1 MESEIIKILA
11 IDDTFDNLI
20 TLKALIIEAFP
31 EAKVITATSGEQ
43 GIELAISENPD
54 VILLDIIMPDMDGF
68 EVCRKLKT
76 IKITNN
82 IPVVFVTALKGDSES
97 RIKALEVGAEAFIA
111 KPIDQ
116 SELVAQ
122 IRAMAKIKSSQE
134 LKLSENARL
143 AALVAERTRELN
155 ANHIATLNLLEDLKQ
170 ENEARRKTEDAL
182 RASEEKYRFM
192 TENSSDVIW
201 HLDANFVCD
210 YISPSDERMRGFHQ
224 DEVIG
229 TSLLDILKPE
239 GIETVKRINA
249 ARLEDEKNH
258 INTGSIRYEL
268 EQLCKDGSWIW
279 TEANASIHYN
289 EKGEVIGY
297 HGASRDI
304 TERKRAQDALWE
316 SEEKYR
322 TLIQYSSDPIFSYNR
337 DDTYRFVNEAF
348 AKAFGKIPAEIIG
361 KTPHSIMPHD
371 EAEKRLSLVHKV
383 FQTKQKGEIEVK
395 VIISTGEPHYY
406 LTMADPIFNNEGE
419 VAFVTCISKDI
430 TERKLAENE
439 LKVEKRKVETYLNIA
454 QVILV
459 AFDKEGSI
467 TLLNKKGYQVLG
479 YEPGELINKNWFST
493 CVPPEEAVDVKKIF
507 SQITSVESETFNY
520 HENHIITKSGEK
532 RTIAWNNTWV
542 TDNKGNIVGALSSGE
557 DITERKMAEEALR
570 MSEEKY
576 STVFQTSPYAITIT
590 SSADSKILDV
600 NGAFTSISGF
610 SREEA
615 LQNSVAGLNLWT
627 NTKDREFVI
636 SSLKKNKSINSHEFV
651 FQKKDGTLMTGLYS
665 AQMLFLDG
673 ETLILSSINDITD
686 RKIAEEQL
694 EHVGRLYALLSQIN
708 QAVVRIQDRQTL
720 LQTIC
725 NVAVQYGQ
733 FKMAWIG
740 IVDDNTE
747 VINPI
752 CHAGYEEG
760 YLKNI
765 VITRT
770 DDKSGRGPV
779 GSSIRDNEIKIC
791 HDIALDPNM
800 KPWREE
806 ALKRGYRSS
815 IAVPFKIKNE
825 VVGTINLYASELG
838 FFSEDEK
845 ILLQEIGEDIS
856 FALDAM
862 DAENERIS
870 TQIALQESELKYRE
884 FVENSPE
891 AISIYADGKIVYVN
905 KECVRLMR
913 AKSKDELVG
922 LSVVE
927 YIHPD
932 NRETVSERMQV
943 VAHSDTDES
952 LPLVEEKYI
961 RMDGTP
967 MYVEVKAMPIMLD
980 GQPAVQLTARDI
992 SDRKSTEEALEN
1004 SRKELKAIYDYAPV
1018 MMCVVD
1024 EGGNLLFANNAFTSF
1039 TNSSNLK
1046 IKGGSPGDVFGCI
1059 HSLVD
1064 PRGCGYGHACASCVL
1079 RNAINTTFRTGKG
1092 TKNIEYESE
1101 FVSDAEQKAVSLLCS
1116 TALIN
1121 NAGQRNLLLCLHDI
1135 TDRKNAEKEIRE
1147 MGVSY
1152 FDMFNTVQHAIF
1164 IQNPDLTFIDVNQ
1177 GAVDMYGYEKQD
1189 FIGKTLLSLSAP
1201 GRNDLHKISEYGR
1214 LTLNGQPQKYE
1225 FWGERKDGSVFP
1237 KDVWTVKGK
1246 YFGKDVLITLAND
1259 ITNRKSAEEN
1269 LLNSEARLESMFEYS
1284 PISIWEE
1291 DFSLVKIELDK
1302 LKAGGISDF
1311 RKFLLIPEKI
1321 EKLVSLINVVSI
1333 NETSIQIFG
1342 TNSKEE
1348 ILNNLTHFFS
1358 ISNATISVFS
1368 EELIALAEGK
1378 TQFEGETQIITLN
1391 GEKKNLLLTLTVM
1404 PGFEDTLSKVLI
1416 SFIDITQR
1424 KEAEDALQKS
1434 EMFLR
1439 TFIENT
1445 PFEIWARDING
1456 VGILE
1461 NKKLV
1466 DHFGSILGHEPEYN
1480 THNAPEVLRLWEINN
1495 SRAYNGE
1502 LIDEIVQYNLENESL
1517 VYQQITFPIQDEK
1530 HIIGIAGFNI
1540 DITERVQAEEELKR
1554 SENALNRQNELF
1566 TLLLKNLPVGVFMVE
1581 APSGKPIMANDAA
1594 TRLLGNG
1601 ILPDTTPDNLA
1612 EVYNIYKV
1620 GCEGHYPQNELPIIL
1635 GMQGISAHIDD
1646 MIVLRPDGTQTLL
1659 EIFGSPVTDNQGNI
1673 WASLVSF
1680 TDITERKNA
1689 EVTLKNSQEQ
1699 LKQFAAHLQNV
1710 REDER
1715 TGLAREIH
1723 DDLGQILVALKIDM
1737 GLLKNKVV
1745 KEFNG
1750 KMNPD
1755 VMVKFDNLVG
1765 LVDNTIKTTRR
1776 IMTGLRPEVLEM
1788 LGFIEAAKLYTKD
1801 FQERHKIRCVFE
1813 SSITTLDVAPQQS
1826 VALFRILQE
1835 ALTNVVRHAKAT
1847 QVTVQLLIENNK
1859 LIMEIVDNGIGFP
1872 KNHKIRND
1880 SYGLIGM
1887 NERVFLLEGELIIEG
1902 KPGEGTIVRIE
1913 MPYTVSI

>member
-1 MESEIIKILA
+1 
-11 IDDTFDNLI
+11 
-20 TLKALIIEAFP
+20 
-31 EAKVITATSGEQ
+31 
-43 GIELAISENPD
+43 
-54 VILLDIIMPDMDGF
+54 
-68 EVCRKLKT
+68 
-76 IKITNN
+76 
-82 IPVVFVTALKGDSES
+82 
-97 RIKALEVGAEAFIA
+97 
-111 KPIDQ
+111 
-116 SELVAQ
+116 
-122 IRAMAKIKSSQE
+122 
-134 LKLSENARL
+134 
-143 AALVAERTRELN
+143 
-155 ANHIATLNLLEDLKQ
+155 
-170 ENEARRKTEDAL
+170 
-182 RASEEKYRFM
+182 
-192 TENSSDVIW
+192 
-201 HLDANFVCD
+201 
-210 YISPSDERMRGFHQ
+210 
-224 DEVIG
+224 
-229 TSLLDILKPE
+229 
-239 GIETVKRINA
+239 
-249 ARLEDEKNH
+249 
-258 INTGSIRYEL
+258 
-268 EQLCKDGSWIW
+268 
-279 TEANASIHYN
+279 
-289 EKGEVIGY
+289 
-297 HGASRDI
+297 
-304 TERKRAQDALWE
+304 
-316 SEEKYR
+316 
-322 TLIQYSSDPIFSYNR
+322 
-337 DDTYRFVNEAF
+337 
-348 AKAFGKIPAEIIG
+348 
-361 KTPHSIMPHD
+361 
-371 EAEKRLSLVHKV
+371 
-383 FQTKQKGEIEVK
+383 
-395 VIISTGEPHYY
+395 
-406 LTMADPIFNNEGE
+406 
-419 VAFVTCISKDI
+419 
-430 TERKLAENE
+430 
-439 LKVEKRKVETYLNIA
+439 
-454 QVILV
+454 
-459 AFDKEGSI
+459 
-467 TLLNKKGYQVLG
+467 
-479 YEPGELINKNWFST
+479 
-493 CVPPEEAVDVKKIF
+493 
-507 SQITSVESETFNY
+507 
-520 HENHIITKSGEK
+520 
-532 RTIAWNNTWV
+532 
-542 TDNKGNIVGALSSGE
+542 
-557 DITERKMAEEALR
+557 MAEEALR

-600 NGAFTSISGF
+600 NDAFTTITGY

-615 LQNSVAGLNLWT
+615 LQNSILGLNLWT
-627 NTKDREFVI
+627 NTEDREFVVSALI
-636 SSLKKNKSINSHEFV
+636 KDKHVNSKEII
-651 FQKKDGTLMTGLYS
+651 FQRKDGNIMTGLYS
-665 AQMLFLDG
+665 AQMLSLDG
-673 ETLILSSINDITD
+673 KTLVLSSINDITD

-694 EHVGRLYALLSQIN
+694 QHVGRLYALLSQIN
-708 QAVVRIQDRQTL
+708 QAVVRTQDRQTL
-720 LQTIC
+720 LQNIC
-725 NVAVQYGQ
+725 DVAVQYGQ

-740 IVDDNTE
+740 IVDENTE
-747 VINPI
+747 IINPV
-752 CHAGYEEG
+752 CYAGQEEG

-765 VITRT
+765 IITR
-770 DDKSGRGPV
+770 DDGPTGKGPV
-779 GSSIRDNEIKIC
+779 GRSIRENELKIC
-791 HDIALDPNM
+791 HDIATDPNM
-800 KPWREE
+800 EPWREE

-815 IAVPFKIKNE
+815 IAVPFKIKDK
-825 VVGTINLYASELG
+825 VIGTINLYASELG

-845 ILLQEIGEDIS
+845 ILLQEIGEDIT

-862 DAENERIS
+862 EAESERAQ
-870 TQIALQESELKYRE
+870 TQLALQESELKYRE

-891 AISIYADGKIVYVN
+891 AICIYTDGIVVYVN

-913 AKSKDELVG
+913 AKSKKQLVG
-922 LSVVE
+922 LPVIE

-932 NRETVSERMQV
+932 NRATVFERMKI
-943 VAHSDTDES
+943 VAQSDINGS

-961 RMDGTP
+961 RMDGTA
-967 MYVEVKAMPIMLD
+967 MYVEVKAMPIVLD
-980 GQPAVQLTARDI
+980 GKPSVQLTARDI

-1024 EGGNLLFANNAFTSF
+1024 EGGQLLFANNAFTNF
-1039 TNSSNLK
+1039 TKSSRLELK
-1046 IKGGSPGDVFGCI
+1046 GNGPGDVFGCV
-1059 HSLVD
+1059 HSFTD
-1064 PRGCGYGHACASCVL
+1064 PRGCGHGHACASCVL
-1079 RNAINTTFRTGKG
+1079 RNAINTTFKTGKG

-1101 FVSDAEQKAVSLLCS
+1101 FIRDAEQKAVSLLCS

-1135 TDRKNAEKEIRE
+1135 TDRKR
-1147 MGVSY
+1147 
-1152 FDMFNTVQHAIF
+1152 
-1164 IQNPDLTFIDVNQ
+1164 
-1177 GAVDMYGYEKQD
+1177 
-1189 FIGKTLLSLSAP
+1189 
-1201 GRNDLHKISEYGR
+1201 
-1214 LTLNGQPQKYE
+1214 
-1225 FWGERKDGSVFP
+1225 
-1237 KDVWTVKGK
+1237 
-1246 YFGKDVLITLAND
+1246 
-1259 ITNRKSAEEN
+1259 AEEN

-1291 DFSLVKIELDK
+1291 DFSSVKIELDK
-1302 LKAGGISDF
+1302 LKAGGVTDF
-1311 RKFLLIPEKI
+1311 RKFILNSPKKI
-1321 EKLVSLINVVSI
+1321 EELVSLINVVSI
-1333 NETSIQIFG
+1333 NETSIQIFE

-1358 ISNATISVFS
+1358 ISNATINVFS
-1368 EELIALAEGK
+1368 EELIALAEGR
-1378 TQFEGETQIITLN
+1378 TQFEGETQIMTLN

-1404 PGFEDTLSKVLI
+1404 PGFENTLSKVLI

-1466 DHFGSILGHEPEYN
+1466 DHFGSILGHKPEYN
-1480 THNAPEVLRLWEINN
+1480 THNAPEVLRLWEMNN

-1502 LIDEIVQYNLENESL
+1502 LIDEIVQYNIKNESA
-1517 VYQQITFPIQDEK
+1517 VYQQIIFPIQDEK

-1540 DITERVQAEEELKR
+1540 DITERVRAEEELKR

-1581 APSGKPIMANDAA
+1581 APSGKPIMANEAA
-1594 TRLLGNG
+1594 MQLLGRG
-1601 ILPDTTPDNLA
+1601 ILPDTSHYNLA
-1612 EVYNIYKV
+1612 EVYNTYKV
-1620 GCEGHYPQNELPIIL
+1620 GSTGHYPVDEMPIYL

-1646 MIVLRPDGTQTLL
+1646 MIVIRPDGTQTLL

-1801 FQERHKIRCVFE
+1801 FEERHKIRCVFE

-1872 KNHKIRND
+1872 KNHKVRND

-1913 MPYTVSI
+1913 MPYTISI

>member
-31 EAKVITATSGEQ
+31 EAKVITAMSGEQ

-170 ENEARRKTEDAL
+170 ENEARRKTEEAL

-210 YISPSDERMRGFHQ
+210 YISPSDERMRGYHS

-239 GIETVKRINA
+239 GIETVKRVNA
-249 ARLEDEKNH
+249 ARLADEKNN
-258 INTGSIRYEL
+258 IKTGSIRYEL

-279 TEANASIHYN
+279 TEANASVHFN
-289 EKGEVIGY
+289 EKGEIIGY

-322 TLIQYSSDPIFSYNR
+322 TLIQYSSDPIFSYNK
-337 DDTYRFVNEAF
+337 DNTYRFVNEAF
-348 AKAFGKIPAEIIG
+348 AKAFERPPAEIIG
-361 KTPHSIMPHD
+361 KTPLSIMSQD
-371 EAEKRLSLVHKV
+371 EAEKRLEFVHRV
-383 FQTKQKGEIEVK
+383 FQTKQKGESEVK
-395 VIISTGEPHYY
+395 VVQSTGEKHYY
-406 LTMADPIFNNEGE
+406 LTMADPIFDSEGE

-430 TERKLAENE
+430 TERKLAENA
-439 LKVEKRKVETYLNIA
+439 LKLEKRKVETYLNIA

-467 TLLNKKGYQVLG
+467 NLLNKKGYQVLG
-479 YEPGELINKNWFST
+479 YEPGELINKNWFNT
-493 CVPPEEAVDVKKIF
+493 CVPPEELDRVKKIF
-507 SQITSVESETFNY
+507 EQIITGKTEAFNY
-520 HENHIITKSGEK
+520 HENQIITKSGER

-576 STVFQTSPYAITIT
+576 STVFQTAPYAITIT

-600 NGAFTSISGF
+600 NNAFTTISGY

-615 LQNSVAGLNLWT
+615 LQSSILGLNLWT
-627 NTKDREFVI
+627 NTEDRESVVA
-636 SSLKKNKSINSHEFV
+636 SLIKDKHVNSKETV
-651 FQKKDGTLMTGLYS
+651 FQRKDGKLMTGLYS
-665 AQMLFLDG
+665 AQMLSLDG
-673 ETLILSSINDITD
+673 KTLILSSINDITD

-694 EHVGRLYALLSQIN
+694 QHVGRLYALLSQIN
-708 QAVVRIQDRQTL
+708 QAVVRTQDRQTL
-720 LQTIC
+720 LQNIC

-740 IVDDNTE
+740 VVDENTGI
-747 VINPI
+747 INPV
-752 CHAGYEEG
+752 CYAGQEEG

-765 VITRT
+765 IITRNDEPT
-770 DDKSGRGPV
+770 GKGPV
-779 GSSIRDNEIKIC
+779 GRSIRENELKIC
-791 HDIALDPNM
+791 HDIATDPNM
-800 KPWREE
+800 EPWREE

-815 IAVPFKIKNE
+815 IAVPFKIKDK
-825 VVGTINLYASELG
+825 VIGTINLYASELG

-845 ILLQEIGEDIS
+845 ILLQEIGEDIT

-862 DAENERIS
+862 EAESERA
-870 TQIALQESELKYRE
+870 QAQLALQESELKYRE

-891 AISIYADGKIVYVN
+891 AICIYTDGIVVYVN

-913 AKSKDELVG
+913 AKSKKQLVG
-922 LSVVE
+922 LPVIE

-932 NRETVSERMQV
+932 NRATVFERMKI
-943 VAHSDTDES
+943 VAQSDINGS

-961 RMDGTP
+961 RMDGTA
-967 MYVEVKAMPIMLD
+967 MYVEVKAMPIVLD
-980 GQPAVQLTARDI
+980 GKPSVQLTARDI

-1024 EGGNLLFANNAFTSF
+1024 EGGQLLFANNAFTNF
-1039 TNSSNLK
+1039 TKSSRLELK
-1046 IKGGSPGDVFGCI
+1046 GNGPGDVFGCV
-1059 HSLVD
+1059 HSFTD
-1064 PRGCGYGHACASCVL
+1064 PRGCGHGHACSSCVL
-1079 RNAINTTFRTGKG
+1079 RNAINTTFKTGKG

-1101 FVSDAEQKAVSLLCS
+1101 FIRDAEQKAVSLLCS

-1135 TDRKNAEKEIRE
+1135 TDRKR
-1147 MGVSY
+1147 
-1152 FDMFNTVQHAIF
+1152 
-1164 IQNPDLTFIDVNQ
+1164 
-1177 GAVDMYGYEKQD
+1177 
-1189 FIGKTLLSLSAP
+1189 
-1201 GRNDLHKISEYGR
+1201 
-1214 LTLNGQPQKYE
+1214 
-1225 FWGERKDGSVFP
+1225 
-1237 KDVWTVKGK
+1237 
-1246 YFGKDVLITLAND
+1246 
-1259 ITNRKSAEEN
+1259 AEEN

-1291 DFSLVKIELDK
+1291 DFSSVKMELDK
-1302 LKAGGISDF
+1302 LKAGGVTDF
-1311 RKFLLIPEKI
+1311 RKFMLNSPEKI
-1321 EKLVSLINVVSI
+1321 EELVSLINVVSI

-1358 ISNATISVFS
+1358 ISNATINVFS
-1368 EELIALAEGK
+1368 EELIALAEGR
-1378 TQFEGETQIITLN
+1378 TQFEGETQIMTLN

-1404 PGFEDTLSKVLI
+1404 PGFENTLSKVLI

-1456 VGILE
+1456 IGILE

-1466 DHFGSILGHEPEYN
+1466 DHFGSILGHKPEYN
-1480 THNAPEVLRLWEINN
+1480 THNAPEVLRLWEMNN

-1502 LIDEIVQYNLENESL
+1502 LIDEIVQYNIKNESA
-1517 VYQQITFPIQDEK
+1517 VYQQIIFPIQDEK

-1540 DITERVQAEEELKR
+1540 DITERVRAEEELKR

-1581 APSGKPIMANDAA
+1581 APSGKPIMANEAA
-1594 TRLLGNG
+1594 MQLLGRG
-1601 ILPDTTPDNLA
+1601 ILPDTSHYNLA
-1612 EVYNIYKV
+1612 EVYNTYKV
-1620 GCEGHYPQNELPIIL
+1620 GSTGHYPVDEMPIYM

-1646 MIVLRPDGTQTLL
+1646 MIVIRPDGTQTLL

-1801 FQERHKIRCVFE
+1801 FEERHKIRCVFE
-1813 SSITTLDVAPQQS
+1813 SSITTLDVTPQQS

-1872 KNHKIRND
+1872 KNHKVRND

>member
-1 MESEIIKILA
+1 MESELIKILA
-11 IDDTFDNLI
+11 IDDTLDNLI

-31 EAKVITATSGEQ
+31 QAKVITATSGEE

-54 VILLDIIMPDMDGF
+54 VILLDIIMPDMDGY

-134 LKLSENARL
+134 FKLNENARL

-170 ENEARRKTEDAL
+170 ENEARRKTEEAL

-201 HLDANFVCD
+201 HLDANFICD

-289 EKGEVIGY
+289 EKGEIIGY

-371 EAEKRLSLVHKV
+371 EAEKRLSLVHQV

-406 LTMADPIFNNEGE
+406 LTMADPIFDSEGE

-430 TERKLAENE
+430 TERKLAEKA

-479 YEPGELINKNWFST
+479 YKPGELINKNWFST
-493 CVPPEEAVDVKKIF
+493 CIPPEEVNSVKEIF
-507 SQITSVESETFNY
+507 QQIILGKAETFNY
-520 HENHIITKSGEK
+520 HENHIITKSGE
-532 RTIAWNNTWV
+532 RRIIAWNNTWV
-542 TDNKGNIVGALSSGE
+542 TDNNGNIIGALSSGE

-590 SSADSKILDV
+590 NAHNGKIVDV
-600 NGAFTSISGF
+600 NDAFTTISGYN
-610 SREEA
+610 REEA
-615 LQNSVAGLNLWT
+615 LNSTTSELSLWT
-627 NTKDREFVI
+627 NDEDKEYV
-636 SSLKKNKSINSHEFV
+636 LAELAKKKYINSEEFK
-651 FQKKDGTLMTGLYS
+651 FRKKDSTLITGLFS

-708 QAVVRIQDRQTL
+708 QAVVRIHDRQIL

-725 NVAVQYGQ
+725 DVAVQYGQ

-740 IVDDNTE
+740 IVDENTE

-752 CHAGYEEG
+752 CHAGLEDG
-760 YLKNI
+760 YLNNI
-765 VITRT
+765 VITKNNDAT
-770 DDKSGRGPV
+770 GKGPV
-779 GSSIRDNEIKIC
+779 GRSIQENELKIC
-791 HDIALDPNM
+791 HDIATDPNM
-800 KPWREE
+800 EPWREE

-932 NRETVSERMQV
+932 NREAVSERMQV
-943 VAHSDTDES
+943 VAQSDIDGS

-961 RMDGTP
+961 RMDGTA

-980 GQPAVQLTARDI
+980 GKPAVQLTARDI

-1024 EGGNLLFANNAFTSF
+1024 EAGNLLFANNAFTHF
-1039 TNSSNLK
+1039 TKSSPLK
-1046 IKGGSPGDVFGCI
+1046 LKGGSPGDVFGCI
-1059 HSLVD
+1059 HSFVD
-1064 PRGCGYGHACASCVL
+1064 PRGCGHGHACASCIL
-1079 RNAINTTFRTGKG
+1079 RKAINNTFRTGRG

-1101 FVSDAEQKAVSLLCS
+1101 FVRDSAQKAVSLLCS

-1121 NAGQRNLLLCLHDI
+1121 NAGQKNLLLCLHDI
-1135 TDRKNAEKEIRE
+1135 TDRKR
-1147 MGVSY
+1147 
-1152 FDMFNTVQHAIF
+1152 
-1164 IQNPDLTFIDVNQ
+1164 
-1177 GAVDMYGYEKQD
+1177 
-1189 FIGKTLLSLSAP
+1189 
-1201 GRNDLHKISEYGR
+1201 
-1214 LTLNGQPQKYE
+1214 
-1225 FWGERKDGSVFP
+1225 
-1237 KDVWTVKGK
+1237 
-1246 YFGKDVLITLAND
+1246 
-1259 ITNRKSAEEN
+1259 AEEN

-1291 DFSLVKIELDK
+1291 DFSSVKIELDK
-1302 LKAGGISDF
+1302 LKAEGVTDF
-1311 RKFLLIPEKI
+1311 REFLINNPGII
-1321 EKLVSLINVVSI
+1321 EYLVSLIKVVSI

-1342 TNSKEE
+1342 TNSKED

-1358 ISNATISVFS
+1358 ISTATVNVFN
-1368 EELIALAEGK
+1368 EEIIALAEGR

-1404 PGFEDTLSKVLI
+1404 PDSEDTLSKVLI

-1466 DHFGSILGHEPEYN
+1466 DHFGTILGHKPEFN
-1480 THNAPEVLRLWEINN
+1480 TYDTPEVLKLWEMNN

-1502 LIDEIVQYNLENESL
+1502 LIDEIVQYNFKNESA
-1517 VYQQITFPIQDEK
+1517 VYQQIVFPIQDEK

-1540 DITERVQAEEELKR
+1540 DITERVRAEEELKR

-1594 TRLLGNG
+1594 MQLLGQG
-1601 ILPDTTPDNLA
+1601 ILPDATPDNLA
-1612 EVYNIYKV
+1612 EVYNTYKV
-1620 GCEGHYPQNELPIIL
+1620 GFTDGHYPVEEMPIYL

-1646 MIVLRPDGTQTLL
+1646 MVVIRPDGTQTLL

-1737 GLLKNKVV
+1737 GLLKNKVI
-1745 KEFNG
+1745 KEFDG

-1755 VMVKFDNLVG
+1755 VMIKFDNLVG

-1801 FQERHKIRCVFE
+1801 FEERHKIKCVFE

-1847 QVTVQLLIENNK
+1847 QVTVQLLIENNR

-1872 KNHKIRND
+1872 KNHKVRND

>member
-11 IDDTFDNLI
+11 IDDTLDNLI

-31 EAKVITATSGEQ
+31 EAKIITATSGEV

-134 LKLSENARL
+134 LKLNETARL

-170 ENEARRKTEDAL
+170 ENEARRKTEEAL
-182 RASEEKYRFM
+182 RTSEEKYRFM

-229 TSLLDILKPE
+229 TSLFSILKPE
-239 GIETVKRINA
+239 GIENVKRVNA
-249 ARLEDEKNH
+249 ARLADEKNH
-258 INTGSIRYEL
+258 VSTGSIRYEL

-289 EKGEVIGY
+289 EEGEIIGY

-337 DDTYRFVNEAF
+337 DNTYRFVNEAF
-348 AKAFGKIPAEIIG
+348 AKAFEMTPAEIIG
-361 KTPHSIMPHD
+361 KTPHAIMSHE
-371 EAEKRLSLVHKV
+371 EAEKRLAFVYNV
-383 FQTKQKGEIEVK
+383 FQTKQKGESEVK
-395 VIISTGEPHYY
+395 LVQSTGDKQYY
-406 LTMADPIFNNEGE
+406 LTMADPIFDSEGE
-419 VAFVTCISKDI
+419 VAFVTCISKNI
-430 TERKLAENE
+430 TERKLAEKA
-439 LKVEKRKVETYLNIA
+439 LKVEKRKIETYLNIA

-459 AFDKEGSI
+459 AFDKDGNI

-479 YEPGELINKNWFST
+479 YEPGELINKNWFNT
-493 CVPPEEAVDVKKIF
+493 CVPLEEIDSVKQVF
-507 SQITSVESETFNY
+507 EQIILGKAETFNY
-520 HENHIITKSGEK
+520 HENQIITKSGES

-542 TDNKGNIVGALSSGE
+542 TDINGNIIGALSSGE
-557 DITERKMAEEALR
+557 DITERKKAEEALR

-590 SSADSKILDV
+590 SSSESKILDV
-600 NGAFTSISGF
+600 NDAFTSISGY

-615 LQNSVAGLNLWT
+615 LQNSVVGLNLWT
-627 NTKDREFVI
+627 NNEDREFVI
-636 SSLKKNKSINSHEFV
+636 SSLQKNKSVNSHEFI
-651 FQKKDGTLMTGLYS
+651 FQRKDGTFMTGLYS

-694 EHVGRLYALLSQIN
+694 QHVGRLYALLSQIN
-708 QAVVRIQDRQTL
+708 QAIVRTEDRFTL

-725 NVAVQYGQ
+725 EVAVQYGQ

-740 IVDDNTE
+740 IVDESTE
-747 VINPI
+747 IINPV
-752 CHAGYEEG
+752 CHAGHEEG

-765 VITRT
+765 VITRN
-770 DDKSGRGPV
+770 DDTSGKGPV
-779 GSSIRDNEIKIC
+779 GRSIRENTIKIS
-791 HDIALDPNM
+791 HDIATDPNM
-800 KPWREE
+800 EPWREE

-815 IAVPFKIKNE
+815 IAVPFKIKNK
-825 VVGTINLYASELG
+825 VIGTINLYASELG

-845 ILLQEIGEDIS
+845 KLLQEIGEDIS

-862 DAENERIS
+862 EAESERVQ
-870 TQIALQESELKYRE
+870 TEMALQESELKYRE

-922 LSVVE
+922 LSVIE

-932 NRETVSERMQV
+932 NRETVIERMKV
-943 VAHSDTDES
+943 VAQSDTDGS

-967 MYVEVKAMPIMLD
+967 MYVEVKAMPILLD
-980 GQPAVQLTARDI
+980 GEPAVQLTARDI
-992 SDRKSTEEALEN
+992 SDRKMTEEALEN

-1024 EGGNLLFANNAFTSF
+1024 EKGGLLFANNAFTSF
-1039 TNSSNLK
+1039 TKSSSLK
-1046 IKGGSPGDVFGCI
+1046 IKGGSPGDVFGCVNSFI
-1059 HSLVD
+1059 D
-1064 PRGCGYGHACASCVL
+1064 PRGCGHAHACSSCVL
-1079 RNAINTTFRTGKG
+1079 RNAINSTFKTGKG
-1092 TKNIEYESE
+1092 TKNIEYESV
-1101 FVSDAEQKAVSLLCS
+1101 FLHGNDQKPVSLLCS

-1121 NAGQRNLLLCLHDI
+1121 NAGQKNLLLCLHDI
-1135 TDRKNAEKEIRE
+1135 TDRKR
-1147 MGVSY
+1147 
-1152 FDMFNTVQHAIF
+1152 
-1164 IQNPDLTFIDVNQ
+1164 
-1177 GAVDMYGYEKQD
+1177 
-1189 FIGKTLLSLSAP
+1189 
-1201 GRNDLHKISEYGR
+1201 
-1214 LTLNGQPQKYE
+1214 
-1225 FWGERKDGSVFP
+1225 
-1237 KDVWTVKGK
+1237 
-1246 YFGKDVLITLAND
+1246 
-1259 ITNRKSAEEN
+1259 AEEN
-1269 LLNSEARLESMFEYS
+1269 LLSSEARLESMFEYS

-1291 DFSLVKIELDK
+1291 DFSLVKKELEQ
-1302 LKAGGISDF
+1302 LKHEGVTDF
-1311 RKFLLIPEKI
+1311 RKFLLSNPTKI
-1321 EKLVSLINVVSI
+1321 EELVSMIKVVSI

-1342 TNSKEE
+1342 TESKEE
-1348 ILNNLTHFFS
+1348 ILVNLNHFFS
-1358 ISNATISVFS
+1358 ISNATINVFS
-1368 EELIALAEGK
+1368 EEMIALAEGR
-1378 TQFEGETQIITLN
+1378 TQFEGETQIMTLN

-1404 PGFEDTLSKVLI
+1404 PDFEDTLSKVLI

-1456 VGILE
+1456 IGILE

-1466 DHFGSILGHEPEYN
+1466 DHFGSILGQKPEHN
-1480 THNAPEVLRLWEINN
+1480 THDSPEVLRLWELNN

-1502 LIDEIVQYNLENESL
+1502 LIDEIVQYNLRNQSL
-1517 VYQQITFPIQDEK
+1517 VYQQIIFPIQDEK

-1540 DITERVQAEEELKR
+1540 DITERVRAEEELKR

-1594 TRLLGNG
+1594 MQLLGRG
-1601 ILPDTTPDNLA
+1601 ILPDTTPENLA
-1612 EVYNIYKV
+1612 QIYNTYKV
-1620 GCEGHYPQNELPIIL
+1620 GSREHYPVGEMPIYL
-1635 GMQGISAHIDD
+1635 GMHGISAHIDD
-1646 MIVLRPDGTQTLL
+1646 MVVIRPDGSQTLL
-1659 EIFGSPVTDNQGNI
+1659 EIFGSPVTDNYGNI

-1745 KEFNG
+1745 KEFDG
-1750 KMNPD
+1750 KMNSD
-1755 VMVKFDNLVG
+1755 VMIKFDNLVG
-1765 LVDNTIKTTRR
+1765 LIDNTIKTTRR

-1801 FQERHKIRCVFE
+1801 FEERHKIRCVFE

-1847 QVTVQLLIENNK
+1847 QVTVQLLIENNI

-1872 KNHKIRND
+1872 KNHKVRND

-1902 KPGEGTIVRIE
+1902 RPGEGTIVRIE
-1913 MPYTVSI
+1913 MPYTISI

>member
-1 MESEIIKILA
+1 
-11 IDDTFDNLI
+11 
-20 TLKALIIEAFP
+20 
-31 EAKVITATSGEQ
+31 
-43 GIELAISENPD
+43 
-54 VILLDIIMPDMDGF
+54 
-68 EVCRKLKT
+68 
-76 IKITNN
+76 
-82 IPVVFVTALKGDSES
+82 
-97 RIKALEVGAEAFIA
+97 
-111 KPIDQ
+111 
-116 SELVAQ
+116 
-122 IRAMAKIKSSQE
+122 
-134 LKLSENARL
+134 
-143 AALVAERTRELN
+143 
-155 ANHIATLNLLEDLKQ
+155 
-170 ENEARRKTEDAL
+170 
-182 RASEEKYRFM
+182 
-192 TENSSDVIW
+192 
-201 HLDANFVCD
+201 
-210 YISPSDERMRGFHQ
+210 
-224 DEVIG
+224 
-229 TSLLDILKPE
+229 
-239 GIETVKRINA
+239 
-249 ARLEDEKNH
+249 
-258 INTGSIRYEL
+258 
-268 EQLCKDGSWIW
+268 
-279 TEANASIHYN
+279 
-289 EKGEVIGY
+289 
-297 HGASRDI
+297 
-304 TERKRAQDALWE
+304 
-316 SEEKYR
+316 
-322 TLIQYSSDPIFSYNR
+322 
-337 DDTYRFVNEAF
+337 
-348 AKAFGKIPAEIIG
+348 
-361 KTPHSIMPHD
+361 
-371 EAEKRLSLVHKV
+371 
-383 FQTKQKGEIEVK
+383 
-395 VIISTGEPHYY
+395 
-406 LTMADPIFNNEGE
+406 
-419 VAFVTCISKDI
+419 
-430 TERKLAENE
+430 
-439 LKVEKRKVETYLNIA
+439 
-454 QVILV
+454 
-459 AFDKEGSI
+459 
-467 TLLNKKGYQVLG
+467 
-479 YEPGELINKNWFST
+479 
-493 CVPPEEAVDVKKIF
+493 
-507 SQITSVESETFNY
+507 
-520 HENHIITKSGEK
+520 
-532 RTIAWNNTWV
+532 
-542 TDNKGNIVGALSSGE
+542 
-557 DITERKMAEEALR
+557 
-570 MSEEKY
+570 
-576 STVFQTSPYAITIT
+576 
-590 SSADSKILDV
+590 
-600 NGAFTSISGF
+600 
-610 SREEA
+610 
-615 LQNSVAGLNLWT
+615 
-627 NTKDREFVI
+627 
-636 SSLKKNKSINSHEFV
+636 
-651 FQKKDGTLMTGLYS
+651 MTGLYS
-665 AQMLFLDG
+665 AQMLSLDG
-673 ETLILSSINDITD
+673 KTLILSSINDITD

-694 EHVGRLYALLSQIN
+694 QHVGRLYALLSQIN
-708 QAVVRIQDRQTL
+708 QAVVRTQDRQTL
-720 LQTIC
+720 LQNIC

-740 IVDDNTE
+740 IVDENTGI
-747 VINPI
+747 INPV
-752 CHAGYEEG
+752 CYAGQEEG

-765 VITRT
+765 IITRNDEAT
-770 DDKSGRGPV
+770 GKGPV
-779 GSSIRDNEIKIC
+779 GRSIRENELKIC
-791 HDIALDPNM
+791 HDIATDPNM
-800 KPWREE
+800 EPWREE

-815 IAVPFKIKNE
+815 IAVPFKIKDK
-825 VVGTINLYASELG
+825 VIGTINLYASELG

-845 ILLQEIGEDIS
+845 ILLQEIGEDIT

-862 DAENERIS
+862 EAESERV
-870 TQIALQESELKYRE
+870 QAQLALQESELKYRE

-891 AISIYADGKIVYVN
+891 AICIYTDGIVVYVN

-913 AKSKDELVG
+913 AKSKKQLVG
-922 LSVVE
+922 LPVIE

-932 NRETVSERMQV
+932 NRATVFERMKI
-943 VAHSDTDES
+943 VAQSDINGS

-961 RMDGTP
+961 RMDGTS
-967 MYVEVKAMPIMLD
+967 MYVEVKAMPIVLD
-980 GQPAVQLTARDI
+980 GKPSVQLTARDI

-1024 EGGNLLFANNAFTSF
+1024 EGGQLLFANNAFTNF
-1039 TNSSNLK
+1039 TKSSRLELK
-1046 IKGGSPGDVFGCI
+1046 GNGPGDVFGCV
-1059 HSLVD
+1059 HSFTD
-1064 PRGCGYGHACASCVL
+1064 PRGCGHGHACSSCVL
-1079 RNAINTTFRTGKG
+1079 RNAINTTFKTGKG

-1101 FVSDAEQKAVSLLCS
+1101 FIRDAEQKAVSLLCS

-1135 TDRKNAEKEIRE
+1135 TDRKR
-1147 MGVSY
+1147 
-1152 FDMFNTVQHAIF
+1152 
-1164 IQNPDLTFIDVNQ
+1164 
-1177 GAVDMYGYEKQD
+1177 
-1189 FIGKTLLSLSAP
+1189 
-1201 GRNDLHKISEYGR
+1201 
-1214 LTLNGQPQKYE
+1214 
-1225 FWGERKDGSVFP
+1225 
-1237 KDVWTVKGK
+1237 
-1246 YFGKDVLITLAND
+1246 
-1259 ITNRKSAEEN
+1259 AEEN

-1291 DFSLVKIELDK
+1291 DFSSVKMELDK
-1302 LKAGGISDF
+1302 LKAGGVTDF
-1311 RKFLLIPEKI
+1311 RKFMLNSPEKI
-1321 EKLVSLINVVSI
+1321 EELVSLINVVSI

-1358 ISNATISVFS
+1358 ISNATINVFS
-1368 EELIALAEGK
+1368 EELIALAEGR
-1378 TQFEGETQIITLN
+1378 TQFEGETQIMTLN

-1404 PGFEDTLSKVLI
+1404 PGFENTLSKVLI

-1456 VGILE
+1456 IGILE

-1466 DHFGSILGHEPEYN
+1466 DHFGSILGHKPEYN
-1480 THNAPEVLRLWEINN
+1480 THNAPEVLRLWEMNN

-1502 LIDEIVQYNLENESL
+1502 LIDEIVQYNIKNESA
-1517 VYQQITFPIQDEK
+1517 VYQQIIFPIQDEK

-1540 DITERVQAEEELKR
+1540 DITERVRAEEELKR

-1581 APSGKPIMANDAA
+1581 APSGKPIMANEAA
-1594 TRLLGNG
+1594 MQLLGRG
-1601 ILPDTTPDNLA
+1601 ILPDTSHYNLA
-1612 EVYNIYKV
+1612 EVYNTYKV
-1620 GCEGHYPQNELPIIL
+1620 GSTGHYPVDEMPIYL

-1646 MIVLRPDGTQTLL
+1646 MIVIRPDGTQTLL

-1801 FQERHKIRCVFE
+1801 FEERHKIRCVFE

-1872 KNHKIRND
+1872 KNHKVRND

-1913 MPYTVSI
+1913 MPYTISI

>member
-31 EAKVITATSGEQ
+31 EAKVITAMSGEQ

-170 ENEARRKTEDAL
+170 ENEARRKTEEAL

-210 YISPSDERMRGFHQ
+210 YISPSDERMRGYHS

-239 GIETVKRINA
+239 GIETVKRVNA
-249 ARLEDEKNH
+249 ARLADEKNN
-258 INTGSIRYEL
+258 IKTGSIRYEL

-279 TEANASIHYN
+279 TEANASVHFN
-289 EKGEVIGY
+289 EKGEIIGY

-322 TLIQYSSDPIFSYNR
+322 TLIQYSSDPIFSYNK
-337 DDTYRFVNEAF
+337 DNTYRFVNEAF
-348 AKAFGKIPAEIIG
+348 AKAFERPPAEIIG
-361 KTPHSIMPHD
+361 KTPLSIMSQD
-371 EAEKRLSLVHKV
+371 EAEKRLEFVHRV
-383 FQTKQKGEIEVK
+383 FQTKQKGESEVK
-395 VIISTGEPHYY
+395 VVQSTGEKHYY
-406 LTMADPIFNNEGE
+406 LTMADPIFDSEGE

-430 TERKLAENE
+430 TERKLAENA
-439 LKVEKRKVETYLNIA
+439 LKLEKRKVETYLNIA

-467 TLLNKKGYQVLG
+467 NLLNKKGYQVLG
-479 YEPGELINKNWFST
+479 YEPGELINKNWFNT
-493 CVPPEEAVDVKKIF
+493 CVPPEELDRVKKIF
-507 SQITSVESETFNY
+507 EQIITGKTEAFNY
-520 HENHIITKSGEK
+520 HENQIITKSGER

-576 STVFQTSPYAITIT
+576 STVFQTAPYAITIT

-600 NGAFTSISGF
+600 NNAFTTISGY

-615 LQNSVAGLNLWT
+615 LQSSILGLNLWT
-627 NTKDREFVI
+627 NTEDRESVVA
-636 SSLKKNKSINSHEFV
+636 SLIKDKHVNSKETV
-651 FQKKDGTLMTGLYS
+651 FQRKDGKLMTGLYS
-665 AQMLFLDG
+665 AQMLSLDG
-673 ETLILSSINDITD
+673 KTLILSSINDITD

-694 EHVGRLYALLSQIN
+694 QHVGRLYALLSQIN
-708 QAVVRIQDRQTL
+708 QAVVRTQDRQTL
-720 LQTIC
+720 LQNIC

-740 IVDDNTE
+740 VVDENTGI
-747 VINPI
+747 INPV
-752 CHAGYEEG
+752 CYAGQEEG

-765 VITRT
+765 IITRNDEAT
-770 DDKSGRGPV
+770 GKGPV
-779 GSSIRDNEIKIC
+779 GRSIRENELKIC
-791 HDIALDPNM
+791 HDIATDPNM
-800 KPWREE
+800 EPWREE

-815 IAVPFKIKNE
+815 IAVPFKIKDK
-825 VVGTINLYASELG
+825 VIGTINLYASELG

-845 ILLQEIGEDIS
+845 ILLQEIGEDIT

-862 DAENERIS
+862 EAESERA
-870 TQIALQESELKYRE
+870 QAQLALQESELKYRE

-891 AISIYADGKIVYVN
+891 AICIYTDGIVVYVN

-913 AKSKDELVG
+913 AKSKKQLVG
-922 LSVVE
+922 LPVIE

-932 NRETVSERMQV
+932 NRATVFERMKI
-943 VAHSDTDES
+943 VAQSDINGS

-961 RMDGTP
+961 RMDGTA
-967 MYVEVKAMPIMLD
+967 MYVEVKAMPIVLD
-980 GQPAVQLTARDI
+980 GKPSVQLTARDI

-1024 EGGNLLFANNAFTSF
+1024 EGGQLLFANNAFTNF
-1039 TNSSNLK
+1039 TKSSRLELK
-1046 IKGGSPGDVFGCI
+1046 GNGPGDVFGCV
-1059 HSLVD
+1059 HSFTD
-1064 PRGCGYGHACASCVL
+1064 PRGCGHGHACSSCVL
-1079 RNAINTTFRTGKG
+1079 RNAINTTFKTGKG

-1101 FVSDAEQKAVSLLCS
+1101 FIRDAEQKAVSLLCS

-1135 TDRKNAEKEIRE
+1135 TDRKR
-1147 MGVSY
+1147 
-1152 FDMFNTVQHAIF
+1152 
-1164 IQNPDLTFIDVNQ
+1164 
-1177 GAVDMYGYEKQD
+1177 
-1189 FIGKTLLSLSAP
+1189 
-1201 GRNDLHKISEYGR
+1201 
-1214 LTLNGQPQKYE
+1214 
-1225 FWGERKDGSVFP
+1225 
-1237 KDVWTVKGK
+1237 
-1246 YFGKDVLITLAND
+1246 
-1259 ITNRKSAEEN
+1259 AEEN

-1291 DFSLVKIELDK
+1291 DFSSVKMELDK
-1302 LKAGGISDF
+1302 LKAGGVTDF
-1311 RKFLLIPEKI
+1311 RKFMLNSPEKI
-1321 EKLVSLINVVSI
+1321 EELVSLINVVSI

-1358 ISNATISVFS
+1358 ISNATINVFS
-1368 EELIALAEGK
+1368 EELIALAEGR
-1378 TQFEGETQIITLN
+1378 TQFEGETQIMTLN

-1404 PGFEDTLSKVLI
+1404 PGFENTLSKVLI

-1456 VGILE
+1456 IGILE

-1466 DHFGSILGHEPEYN
+1466 DHFGSILGHKPEYN
-1480 THNAPEVLRLWEINN
+1480 THNAPEVLRLWEMNN

-1502 LIDEIVQYNLENESL
+1502 LIDEIVQYNIKNESA
-1517 VYQQITFPIQDEK
+1517 VYQQIIFPIQDEK

-1540 DITERVQAEEELKR
+1540 DITERVRAEEELKR

-1581 APSGKPIMANDAA
+1581 APSGKPIMANEAA
-1594 TRLLGNG
+1594 MQLLGRG
-1601 ILPDTTPDNLA
+1601 ILPDTSHYNLA
-1612 EVYNIYKV
+1612 EVYNTYKV
-1620 GCEGHYPQNELPIIL
+1620 GSTGHYPVDEMPIYM

-1646 MIVLRPDGTQTLL
+1646 MIVIRPDGTQTLL

-1801 FQERHKIRCVFE
+1801 FEERHKIRCVFE
-1813 SSITTLDVAPQQS
+1813 SSITTLDVTPQQS

-1872 KNHKIRND
+1872 KNHKVRND

>member
-11 IDDTFDNLI
+11 IDDTLDNLI

-31 EAKVITATSGEQ
+31 EAKILTATNGEV

-68 EVCRKLKT
+68 EVCRKLKNN
-76 IKITNN
+76 KITNN

-134 LKLSENARL
+134 LKLNETARL
-143 AALVAERTRELN
+143 TALVAERTRELN
-155 ANHIATLNLLEDLKQ
+155 ANHLATLNLLEDLKQ
-170 ENEARRKTEDAL
+170 ENEARRKTEETL
-182 RASEEKYRFM
+182 RTSEEKYRFM

-229 TSLLDILKPE
+229 TSLFSILKPE
-239 GIETVKRINA
+239 GIENVKRVNA
-249 ARLEDEKNH
+249 GRLTDEKNH
-258 INTGSIRYEL
+258 IHTGSIRYEL

-289 EKGEVIGY
+289 EDGEIIGY

-348 AKAFGKIPAEIIG
+348 AKAFGKSPSEIIG
-361 KTPHSIMPHD
+361 KTPHTIMPD
-371 EAEKRLSLVHKV
+371 VEAEKRLELVHKV
-383 FQTKQKGEIEVK
+383 FETKQKGEIEVK
-395 VIISTGEPHYY
+395 VVQSTGEKHYY
-406 LTMADPIFNNEGE
+406 LTMADPIFNSEGE
-419 VAFVTCISKDI
+419 VAFVSCISKDI
-430 TERKLAENE
+430 TERKLAEKA
-439 LKVEKRKVETYLNIA
+439 LKVEKNKVETYLNIA

-493 CVPPEEAVDVKKIF
+493 CVPPEEAVDVKQIF
-507 SQITSVESETFNY
+507 SQITSGESETFNY

-542 TDNKGNIVGALSSGE
+542 TDNNGNIIGALSSGE

-615 LQNSVAGLNLWT
+615 LQNSIAGLNLWT
-627 NTKDREFVI
+627 NTEDREFVI

-708 QAVVRIQDRQTL
+708 QAVVRIHDRQTL

-725 NVAVQYGQ
+725 NVAVQYGH

-770 DDKSGRGPV
+770 DDTSGRGPV

-825 VVGTINLYASELG
+825 IVGTINLYASELG

-932 NRETVSERMQV
+932 NRETVSERMQI

-967 MYVEVKAMPIMLD
+967 MYVEVKAMAIMLD
-980 GQPAVQLTARDI
+980 DKPAVQLTARDI
-992 SDRKSTEEALEN
+992 SDRKNTEEALEN
-1004 SRKELKAIYDYAPV
+1004 SRKELKAIYNYAPV

-1024 EGGNLLFANNAFTSF
+1024 EAGGLLFANNAFTSF
-1039 TNSSNLK
+1039 TKSSNLK
-1046 IKGGSPGDVFGCI
+1046 IKGGSPGDVFGCL
-1059 HSLVD
+1059 HSFTD
-1064 PRGCGYGHACASCVL
+1064 PRGCGYGHACSSCVL
-1079 RNAINTTFRTGKG
+1079 RNAINSTFKTGRG
-1092 TKNIEYESE
+1092 TKNIEYESI
-1101 FVSDAEQKAVSLLCS
+1101 FLHGNDKKPVSLLCS

-1121 NAGQRNLLLCLHDI
+1121 NDGQKNLLLCLHDI
-1135 TDRKNAEKEIRE
+1135 TDRKR
-1147 MGVSY
+1147 
-1152 FDMFNTVQHAIF
+1152 
-1164 IQNPDLTFIDVNQ
+1164 
-1177 GAVDMYGYEKQD
+1177 
-1189 FIGKTLLSLSAP
+1189 
-1201 GRNDLHKISEYGR
+1201 
-1214 LTLNGQPQKYE
+1214 
-1225 FWGERKDGSVFP
+1225 
-1237 KDVWTVKGK
+1237 
-1246 YFGKDVLITLAND
+1246 
-1259 ITNRKSAEEN
+1259 AEEN
-1269 LLNSEARLESMFEYS
+1269 LLDSEARLESMFEHS

-1291 DFSLVKIELDK
+1291 DFSLVKIEMNK
-1302 LKAGGISDF
+1302 LKDDGVTDF
-1311 RKFLLIPEKI
+1311 RKFLMNNPQKI
-1321 EKLVSLINVVSI
+1321 EELVSLINVVSI

-1342 TNSKEE
+1342 TENKEE
-1348 ILNNLTHFFS
+1348 ILIKLNHFFS
-1358 ISNATISVFS
+1358 ISSATVGVFS
-1368 EELIALAEGK
+1368 EEMIALAEGK
-1378 TQFEGETQIITLN
+1378 TQFEGETQIVTLS

-1445 PFEIWARDING
+1445 PFEIWARDVNG

-1466 DHFGSILGHEPEYN
+1466 NHFGSILGHKPK
-1480 THNAPEVLRLWEINN
+1480 HNAHNIPEVHKLLEINN

-1502 LIDEIVQYNLENESL
+1502 LIDEIVQYNIKNESA
-1517 VYQQITFPIQDEK
+1517 VYQQIVFPIQDEK

-1540 DITERVQAEEELKR
+1540 DITERVRAEEELKR

-1594 TRLLGNG
+1594 TRLLGRG
-1601 ILPDTTPDNLA
+1601 ILPDATPNNLA
-1612 EVYNIYKV
+1612 QVYDTYKV
-1620 GCEGHYPQNELPIIL
+1620 DCEGHYPQNELPIIL

-1646 MIVLRPDGTQTLL
+1646 LIVLRSDGTKTLL

-1801 FQERHKIRCVFE
+1801 FEERHKIKCIFE
-1813 SSITTLDVAPQQS
+1813 SSITTLDVTPQQS

-1847 QVTVQLLIENNK
+1847 QVTVQLLTEK
-1859 LIMEIVDNGIGFP
+1859 KTLIMEIVDNGIGFP
-1872 KNHKIRND
+1872 KNHKVRND

-1913 MPYTVSI
+1913 IPYSISI

>member
-1 MESEIIKILA
+1 
-11 IDDTFDNLI
+11 
-20 TLKALIIEAFP
+20 
-31 EAKVITATSGEQ
+31 
-43 GIELAISENPD
+43 
-54 VILLDIIMPDMDGF
+54 
-68 EVCRKLKT
+68 
-76 IKITNN
+76 
-82 IPVVFVTALKGDSES
+82 
-97 RIKALEVGAEAFIA
+97 
-111 KPIDQ
+111 
-116 SELVAQ
+116 
-122 IRAMAKIKSSQE
+122 
-134 LKLSENARL
+134 
-143 AALVAERTRELN
+143 
-155 ANHIATLNLLEDLKQ
+155 
-170 ENEARRKTEDAL
+170 
-182 RASEEKYRFM
+182 
-192 TENSSDVIW
+192 
-201 HLDANFVCD
+201 
-210 YISPSDERMRGFHQ
+210 
-224 DEVIG
+224 
-229 TSLLDILKPE
+229 
-239 GIETVKRINA
+239 
-249 ARLEDEKNH
+249 
-258 INTGSIRYEL
+258 
-268 EQLCKDGSWIW
+268 
-279 TEANASIHYN
+279 
-289 EKGEVIGY
+289 
-297 HGASRDI
+297 
-304 TERKRAQDALWE
+304 
-316 SEEKYR
+316 
-322 TLIQYSSDPIFSYNR
+322 
-337 DDTYRFVNEAF
+337 
-348 AKAFGKIPAEIIG
+348 
-361 KTPHSIMPHD
+361 
-371 EAEKRLSLVHKV
+371 
-383 FQTKQKGEIEVK
+383 
-395 VIISTGEPHYY
+395 
-406 LTMADPIFNNEGE
+406 
-419 VAFVTCISKDI
+419 
-430 TERKLAENE
+430 
-439 LKVEKRKVETYLNIA
+439 
-454 QVILV
+454 
-459 AFDKEGSI
+459 
-467 TLLNKKGYQVLG
+467 
-479 YEPGELINKNWFST
+479 
-493 CVPPEEAVDVKKIF
+493 
-507 SQITSVESETFNY
+507 
-520 HENHIITKSGEK
+520 
-532 RTIAWNNTWV
+532 
-542 TDNKGNIVGALSSGE
+542 
-557 DITERKMAEEALR
+557 MAEEALR

-576 STVFQTSPYAITIT
+576 STVFQTAPYAITIT

-600 NGAFTSISGF
+600 NNAFTTISGY

-615 LQNSVAGLNLWT
+615 LQSSILGLNLWT
-627 NTKDREFVI
+627 NTEDRESVVA
-636 SSLKKNKSINSHEFV
+636 SLIKDKHVNSKETV
-651 FQKKDGTLMTGLYS
+651 FQRKDGKLMTGLYS
-665 AQMLFLDG
+665 AQMLSLDG
-673 ETLILSSINDITD
+673 KTLILSSINDITD

-694 EHVGRLYALLSQIN
+694 QHVGRLYALLSQIN
-708 QAVVRIQDRQTL
+708 QAVVRTQDRQTL
-720 LQTIC
+720 LQNIC

-740 IVDDNTE
+740 IVDENTGI
-747 VINPI
+747 INPV
-752 CHAGYEEG
+752 CYAGQEEG

-765 VITRT
+765 IITRNDEAT
-770 DDKSGRGPV
+770 GKGPV
-779 GSSIRDNEIKIC
+779 GRSIRENELKIC
-791 HDIALDPNM
+791 HDIATDPNM
-800 KPWREE
+800 EPWREE

-815 IAVPFKIKNE
+815 IAVPFKIKDK
-825 VVGTINLYASELG
+825 VIGTINLYASELG

-845 ILLQEIGEDIS
+845 ILLQEIGEDIT

-862 DAENERIS
+862 EAESERV
-870 TQIALQESELKYRE
+870 QAQLALQESELKYRE

-891 AISIYADGKIVYVN
+891 AICIYTDGIVVYVN

-913 AKSKDELVG
+913 AKSKKQLVG
-922 LSVVE
+922 LPVIE

-932 NRETVSERMQV
+932 NRATVFERMKI
-943 VAHSDTDES
+943 VAQSDINGS

-961 RMDGTP
+961 RMDGTS
-967 MYVEVKAMPIMLD
+967 MYVEVKAMPIVLD
-980 GQPAVQLTARDI
+980 GKPSVQLTARDI

-1024 EGGNLLFANNAFTSF
+1024 EGGQLLFANNAFTNF
-1039 TNSSNLK
+1039 TKSSRLELK
-1046 IKGGSPGDVFGCI
+1046 GNGPGDVFGCV
-1059 HSLVD
+1059 HSFTD
-1064 PRGCGYGHACASCVL
+1064 PRGCGHGHACASCVL
-1079 RNAINTTFRTGKG
+1079 RNAINTTFKTGKG

-1101 FVSDAEQKAVSLLCS
+1101 FIRDAEQKAVSLLCS

-1135 TDRKNAEKEIRE
+1135 TDRKR
-1147 MGVSY
+1147 
-1152 FDMFNTVQHAIF
+1152 
-1164 IQNPDLTFIDVNQ
+1164 
-1177 GAVDMYGYEKQD
+1177 
-1189 FIGKTLLSLSAP
+1189 
-1201 GRNDLHKISEYGR
+1201 
-1214 LTLNGQPQKYE
+1214 
-1225 FWGERKDGSVFP
+1225 
-1237 KDVWTVKGK
+1237 
-1246 YFGKDVLITLAND
+1246 
-1259 ITNRKSAEEN
+1259 AEEN

-1291 DFSLVKIELDK
+1291 DFSSVKMELDK
-1302 LKAGGISDF
+1302 LKAGGVTDF
-1311 RKFLLIPEKI
+1311 RKFMLNSPEKI
-1321 EKLVSLINVVSI
+1321 EELVSLINVVSI

-1358 ISNATISVFS
+1358 ISNATINVFS
-1368 EELIALAEGK
+1368 EELIALAEGR
-1378 TQFEGETQIITLN
+1378 TQFEGETQIMTLN

-1404 PGFEDTLSKVLI
+1404 PGFENTLSKVLI

-1456 VGILE
+1456 IGILE

-1466 DHFGSILGHEPEYN
+1466 DHFGSILGHKPEYN
-1480 THNAPEVLRLWEINN
+1480 THNAPEVLRLWEMNN

-1502 LIDEIVQYNLENESL
+1502 LIDEIVQYNIKNESA
-1517 VYQQITFPIQDEK
+1517 VYQQIIFPIQDEK

-1540 DITERVQAEEELKR
+1540 DITERVRAEEELKR

-1581 APSGKPIMANDAA
+1581 APSGKPIMANEAA
-1594 TRLLGNG
+1594 MQLLGRG
-1601 ILPDTTPDNLA
+1601 ILPDTSHYNLA
-1612 EVYNIYKV
+1612 EVYNTYKV
-1620 GCEGHYPQNELPIIL
+1620 GSTGHYPVDEMPIYM

-1646 MIVLRPDGTQTLL
+1646 MIVIRPDGTQTLL

-1801 FQERHKIRCVFE
+1801 FEERHKIRCVFE

-1872 KNHKIRND
+1872 KNHKVRND

-1913 MPYTVSI
+1913 MPYTISI

>member
-170 ENEARRKTEDAL
+170 ENEARRKTEEAL

-210 YISPSDERMRGFHQ
+210 YISPSDERMRGYHS

-239 GIETVKRINA
+239 GIETVKRVNA
-249 ARLEDEKNH
+249 ARLADEKNN
-258 INTGSIRYEL
+258 IKTGSIRYEL

-279 TEANASIHYN
+279 TEANASVHYD
-289 EKGEVIGY
+289 EKGEIIGY

-322 TLIQYSSDPIFSYNR
+322 TLIQYSSDPIFSYNK
-337 DDTYRFVNEAF
+337 DNTYRFVNEAF
-348 AKAFGKIPAEIIG
+348 AKAFERHPAEIIG
-361 KTPHSIMPHD
+361 KTPLSIMSQD
-371 EAEKRLSLVHKV
+371 EAENRLEFVRRV
-383 FQTKQKGEIEVK
+383 FQTKQKGESEVK
-395 VIISTGEPHYY
+395 VVQSTGEKHYY
-406 LTMADPIFNNEGE
+406 LTMADPIFDSEGE

-430 TERKLAENE
+430 TERKLAENA

-467 TLLNKKGYQVLG
+467 NLLNKKGYQVLG
-479 YEPGELINKNWFST
+479 YEPGELINKNWFNT
-493 CVPPEEAVDVKKIF
+493 CVPPEEVDSVKKIF
-507 SQITSVESETFNY
+507 EQIISGRSEAFNY
-520 HENHIITKSGEK
+520 HENTILTKNGER

-542 TDNKGNIVGALSSGE
+542 TDNKGNIIGALSSGE

-600 NGAFTSISGF
+600 NDAFTTISGY

-615 LQNSVAGLNLWT
+615 LQNSILGLNLWT
-627 NTKDREFVI
+627 NTEDRESVVA
-636 SSLKKNKSINSHEFV
+636 SLIKDKHVNSKETV
-651 FQKKDGTLMTGLYS
+651 FQRKDGKLMTGLYS
-665 AQMLFLDG
+665 AQMLSLDG
-673 ETLILSSINDITD
+673 KTLILSSINDITD

-694 EHVGRLYALLSQIN
+694 QHVGRLYALLSQIN
-708 QAVVRIQDRQTL
+708 QAVVRTQDRQTL
-720 LQTIC
+720 LQNIC

-740 IVDDNTE
+740 IVDENTGI
-747 VINPI
+747 INPV
-752 CHAGYEEG
+752 CYAGQEEG

-765 VITRT
+765 IITRNDEAT
-770 DDKSGRGPV
+770 GKGPV
-779 GSSIRDNEIKIC
+779 GRSIRENELKIC
-791 HDIALDPNM
+791 HDIATDPNM
-800 KPWREE
+800 EPWREE

-815 IAVPFKIKNE
+815 IAVPFKIKDK
-825 VVGTINLYASELG
+825 VIGTINLYASELG

-845 ILLQEIGEDIS
+845 ILLQEIGEDIT

-862 DAENERIS
+862 EAESERA
-870 TQIALQESELKYRE
+870 QAQLALQESELKYRE

-891 AISIYADGKIVYVN
+891 AICIYTDGIVVYVN

-913 AKSKDELVG
+913 AKSKKQLVG
-922 LSVVE
+922 LPVIE

-932 NRETVSERMQV
+932 NRATVFERMKI
-943 VAHSDTDES
+943 VAQSDINGS

-961 RMDGTP
+961 RMDGTA
-967 MYVEVKAMPIMLD
+967 MYVEVKAMPIVLD
-980 GQPAVQLTARDI
+980 GKPSVQLTARDI

-1024 EGGNLLFANNAFTSF
+1024 EGGQLLFANNAFTNF
-1039 TNSSNLK
+1039 TKSSRLELK
-1046 IKGGSPGDVFGCI
+1046 GNGPGDVFGCV
-1059 HSLVD
+1059 HSFTD
-1064 PRGCGYGHACASCVL
+1064 PRGCGHGHACSSCVL
-1079 RNAINTTFRTGKG
+1079 RNAINTTFKTGKG

-1101 FVSDAEQKAVSLLCS
+1101 FIRDAEQKAVSLLCS

-1135 TDRKNAEKEIRE
+1135 TDRKR
-1147 MGVSY
+1147 
-1152 FDMFNTVQHAIF
+1152 
-1164 IQNPDLTFIDVNQ
+1164 
-1177 GAVDMYGYEKQD
+1177 
-1189 FIGKTLLSLSAP
+1189 
-1201 GRNDLHKISEYGR
+1201 
-1214 LTLNGQPQKYE
+1214 
-1225 FWGERKDGSVFP
+1225 
-1237 KDVWTVKGK
+1237 
-1246 YFGKDVLITLAND
+1246 
-1259 ITNRKSAEEN
+1259 AEEN

-1291 DFSLVKIELDK
+1291 DFSSVKMELDK
-1302 LKAGGISDF
+1302 LKAGGVTDF
-1311 RKFLLIPEKI
+1311 RKFMLNSPEKI
-1321 EKLVSLINVVSI
+1321 EELVSLINVVSI

-1358 ISNATISVFS
+1358 ISNATINVFS
-1368 EELIALAEGK
+1368 EELIALAEGR
-1378 TQFEGETQIITLN
+1378 TQFEGETQIMTLN

-1404 PGFEDTLSKVLI
+1404 PGFENTLSKVLI

-1456 VGILE
+1456 IGILE

-1466 DHFGSILGHEPEYN
+1466 DHFGSILGHKPEYN
-1480 THNAPEVLRLWEINN
+1480 THNAPEVLRLWEMNN

-1502 LIDEIVQYNLENESL
+1502 LIDEIVQYNIKNESA
-1517 VYQQITFPIQDEK
+1517 VYQQIIFPIQDEK

-1540 DITERVQAEEELKR
+1540 DITERVRAEEELKR

-1581 APSGKPIMANDAA
+1581 APSGKPIMANEAA
-1594 TRLLGNG
+1594 MQLLGRG
-1601 ILPDTTPDNLA
+1601 ILPDTSHYNLA
-1612 EVYNIYKV
+1612 EVYNTYKV
-1620 GCEGHYPQNELPIIL
+1620 GSTGHYPVDEMPIYM

-1646 MIVLRPDGTQTLL
+1646 MIVIRPDGTQTLL

-1801 FQERHKIRCVFE
+1801 FEERHKIRCVFE

-1872 KNHKIRND
+1872 KNHKVRND

-1913 MPYTVSI
+1913 MPYTISI

>member
-1 MESEIIKILA
+1 MESESIKILA

-31 EAKVITATSGEQ
+31 QAKVITATSGEE

-54 VILLDIIMPDMDGF
+54 VILLDIIMPYMDGY

-134 LKLSENARL
+134 FKLSENARL

-170 ENEARRKTEDAL
+170 ENEARRKTEEAL

-192 TENSSDVIW
+192 TENSGDVIW

-239 GIETVKRINA
+239 GIEIVKRINA
-249 ARLEDEKNH
+249 ARLADEKNN
-258 INTGSIRYEL
+258 ISTGSIRYEL
-268 EQLCKDGSWIW
+268 EQLCKDGTWIW

-289 EKGEVIGY
+289 EEGEIIGY

-322 TLIQYSSDPIFSYNR
+322 TLIQYSSDPIFSYNQ

-348 AKAFGKIPAEIIG
+348 AKAFGKTPAEIIG

-371 EAEKRLSLVHKV
+371 EAEKRLALVHKV

-395 VIISTGEPHYY
+395 VNITTGETHYY
-406 LTMADPIFNNEGE
+406 LTMSDPIFDSEGK

-430 TERKLAENE
+430 TERKLAEKA

-479 YEPGELINKNWFST
+479 YESGELINKNWFNV
-493 CVPPEEAVDVKKIF
+493 CVPPEGLDDFKKVF
-507 SQITSVESETFNY
+507 NQIISGETETFKY
-520 HENHIITKSGEK
+520 YENQIITKTGE
-532 RTIAWNNTWV
+532 RRIIAWNNTLV
-542 TDNKGNIVGALSSGE
+542 ADNEGNIVGALSSGE

-590 SSADSKILDV
+590 NAENGKIIDV
-600 NGAFTSISGF
+600 NDAFTAISGYN
-610 SREEA
+610 REEA
-615 LQNSVAGLNLWT
+615 LNSSTAELSLWT
-627 NTKDREFVI
+627 NDEDKELVLTELAKKKYINSREF
-636 SSLKKNKSINSHEFV
+636 KFR
-651 FQKKDGTLMTGLYS
+651 KKDNTLITGLFS

-694 EHVGRLYALLSQIN
+694 QHVGRLYALLSQIN
-708 QAVVRIQDRQTL
+708 QAVVRTQDRQTL

-725 NVAVQYGQ
+725 DVAVQYGQ

-740 IVDDNTE
+740 IVDENTE
-747 VINPI
+747 IISPV
-752 CHAGYEEG
+752 CHAGQEEG

-765 VITRT
+765 VITKN
-770 DDKSGRGPV
+770 DKPTGRGPV
-779 GSSIRDNEIKIC
+779 GTSIRENEIKIC
-791 HDIALDPNM
+791 HDIATDPNM
-800 KPWREE
+800 EPWREE

-815 IAVPFKIKNE
+815 IAVPFKIKNK
-825 VVGTINLYASELG
+825 VIGTINLYASELG

-845 ILLQEIGEDIS
+845 ILLQEIGEDIT

-862 DAENERIS
+862 EAESERAL
-870 TQIALQESELKYRE
+870 TQLALQESELKYRE

-913 AKSKDELVG
+913 AKSRDELVG

-932 NRETVSERMQV
+932 NRETVHQNMLSVMQSEI
-943 VAHSDTDES
+943 DGS

-961 RMDGTP
+961 RMDGTA

-980 GQPAVQLTARDI
+980 GKPAVQLTARDI

-1024 EGGNLLFANNAFTSF
+1024 EAGNLLFANNAFSSF
-1039 TNSSNLK
+1039 TKSSHLK
-1046 IKGGSPGDVFGCI
+1046 LKGGSPGDVFGCI
-1059 HSLVD
+1059 HSFVD
-1064 PRGCGYGHACASCVL
+1064 PRGCGHGHACTSCVL
-1079 RNAINTTFRTGKG
+1079 RKAINSTFRTGKG

-1101 FVSDAEQKAVSLLCS
+1101 FVRDSEHKAVSLLCS

-1121 NAGQRNLLLCLHDI
+1121 NAGQKNLLLCLHDI
-1135 TDRKNAEKEIRE
+1135 TDRKR
-1147 MGVSY
+1147 
-1152 FDMFNTVQHAIF
+1152 
-1164 IQNPDLTFIDVNQ
+1164 
-1177 GAVDMYGYEKQD
+1177 
-1189 FIGKTLLSLSAP
+1189 
-1201 GRNDLHKISEYGR
+1201 
-1214 LTLNGQPQKYE
+1214 
-1225 FWGERKDGSVFP
+1225 
-1237 KDVWTVKGK
+1237 
-1246 YFGKDVLITLAND
+1246 
-1259 ITNRKSAEEN
+1259 AEEN

-1291 DFSLVKIELDK
+1291 DFSSVKIELDK
-1302 LKAGGISDF
+1302 LKAEGVTDF
-1311 RKFLLIPEKI
+1311 RKFLKSSPEKI
-1321 EKLVSLINVVSI
+1321 EHLVSMIKVVSI
-1333 NETSIQIFG
+1333 NETSIQLFG
-1342 TNSKEE
+1342 TNSKED
-1348 ILNNLTHFFS
+1348 IRNNLTHFFS
-1358 ISNATISVFS
+1358 ISAATVNVFN
-1368 EELIALAEGK
+1368 EEIIALAEGR

-1391 GEKKNLLLTLTVM
+1391 GEKKYLLLTLTVM
-1404 PGFEDTLSKVLI
+1404 PDSEDTLSKVLI

-1466 DHFGSILGHEPEYN
+1466 DHFGTILGHKPEY
-1480 THNAPEVLRLWEINN
+1480 THDTPEVLKLWEINN

-1502 LIDEIVQYNLENESL
+1502 LIDEIVQYNFKNESA
-1517 VYQQITFPIQDEK
+1517 VYQQIIFPIQDEK

-1540 DITERVQAEEELKR
+1540 DITERVRAEEELKR

-1581 APSGKPIMANDAA
+1581 APSGRPIMANDAA
-1594 TRLLGNG
+1594 MQLLGRG
-1601 ILPDTTPDNLA
+1601 ILPHATPDNLA
-1612 EVYNIYKV
+1612 EVYNTYKV
-1620 GCEGHYPQNELPIIL
+1620 GYEGYYPKNELPIIL

-1646 MIVLRPDGTQTLL
+1646 MIVIRPDGTQTLL

-1745 KEFNG
+1745 KELDS

-1755 VMVKFDNLVG
+1755 VMIKFDNLVG

-1801 FQERHKIRCVFE
+1801 FEERHKIKCVFE

-1847 QVTVQLLIENNK
+1847 QVTVQLLIENNR

-1872 KNHKIRND
+1872 KNHKVRND

>member
-1 MESEIIKILA
+1 
-11 IDDTFDNLI
+11 
-20 TLKALIIEAFP
+20 
-31 EAKVITATSGEQ
+31 
-43 GIELAISENPD
+43 
-54 VILLDIIMPDMDGF
+54 
-68 EVCRKLKT
+68 
-76 IKITNN
+76 
-82 IPVVFVTALKGDSES
+82 
-97 RIKALEVGAEAFIA
+97 
-111 KPIDQ
+111 
-116 SELVAQ
+116 
-122 IRAMAKIKSSQE
+122 
-134 LKLSENARL
+134 
-143 AALVAERTRELN
+143 
-155 ANHIATLNLLEDLKQ
+155 
-170 ENEARRKTEDAL
+170 
-182 RASEEKYRFM
+182 
-192 TENSSDVIW
+192 
-201 HLDANFVCD
+201 
-210 YISPSDERMRGFHQ
+210 
-224 DEVIG
+224 
-229 TSLLDILKPE
+229 
-239 GIETVKRINA
+239 
-249 ARLEDEKNH
+249 
-258 INTGSIRYEL
+258 
-268 EQLCKDGSWIW
+268 
-279 TEANASIHYN
+279 
-289 EKGEVIGY
+289 
-297 HGASRDI
+297 
-304 TERKRAQDALWE
+304 
-316 SEEKYR
+316 
-322 TLIQYSSDPIFSYNR
+322 
-337 DDTYRFVNEAF
+337 
-348 AKAFGKIPAEIIG
+348 
-361 KTPHSIMPHD
+361 
-371 EAEKRLSLVHKV
+371 
-383 FQTKQKGEIEVK
+383 
-395 VIISTGEPHYY
+395 
-406 LTMADPIFNNEGE
+406 
-419 VAFVTCISKDI
+419 
-430 TERKLAENE
+430 
-439 LKVEKRKVETYLNIA
+439 
-454 QVILV
+454 
-459 AFDKEGSI
+459 
-467 TLLNKKGYQVLG
+467 
-479 YEPGELINKNWFST
+479 
-493 CVPPEEAVDVKKIF
+493 
-507 SQITSVESETFNY
+507 
-520 HENHIITKSGEK
+520 
-532 RTIAWNNTWV
+532 
-542 TDNKGNIVGALSSGE
+542 
-557 DITERKMAEEALR
+557 
-570 MSEEKY
+570 
-576 STVFQTSPYAITIT
+576 
-590 SSADSKILDV
+590 
-600 NGAFTSISGF
+600 
-610 SREEA
+610 
-615 LQNSVAGLNLWT
+615 
-627 NTKDREFVI
+627 
-636 SSLKKNKSINSHEFV
+636 
-651 FQKKDGTLMTGLYS
+651 MTGLYS
-665 AQMLFLDG
+665 AQMLSLDG
-673 ETLILSSINDITD
+673 KTLILSSINDITD

-694 EHVGRLYALLSQIN
+694 QHVGRLYALLSQIN
-708 QAVVRIQDRQTL
+708 QAVVRTQDRQTL
-720 LQTIC
+720 LQNIC

-740 IVDDNTE
+740 IVDENTGI
-747 VINPI
+747 INPV
-752 CHAGYEEG
+752 CYAGQEEG

-765 VITRT
+765 IITRNDEAT
-770 DDKSGRGPV
+770 GKGPV
-779 GSSIRDNEIKIC
+779 GRSIRENELKIC
-791 HDIALDPNM
+791 HDIATDPNM
-800 KPWREE
+800 EPWREE

-815 IAVPFKIKNE
+815 IAVPFKIKDK
-825 VVGTINLYASELG
+825 VIGTINLYASELG

-845 ILLQEIGEDIS
+845 ILLQEIGEDIT

-862 DAENERIS
+862 EAESERV
-870 TQIALQESELKYRE
+870 QAQLALQESELKYRE

-891 AISIYADGKIVYVN
+891 AICIYTDGIVVYVN

-913 AKSKDELVG
+913 AKSKKQLVG
-922 LSVVE
+922 LPVIE

-932 NRETVSERMQV
+932 NRATVFERMKI
-943 VAHSDTDES
+943 VAQSDINGS

-961 RMDGTP
+961 RMDGTA
-967 MYVEVKAMPIMLD
+967 MYVEVKAMPIVLD
-980 GQPAVQLTARDI
+980 GKPSVQLTARDI

-1024 EGGNLLFANNAFTSF
+1024 EGGQLLFANNAFTNF
-1039 TNSSNLK
+1039 TKSSRLELK
-1046 IKGGSPGDVFGCI
+1046 GNGPGDVFGCV
-1059 HSLVD
+1059 HSFTD
-1064 PRGCGYGHACASCVL
+1064 PRGCGHGHACSSCVL
-1079 RNAINTTFRTGKG
+1079 RNAINTTFKTGKG

-1101 FVSDAEQKAVSLLCS
+1101 FIRDAEQKAVSLLCS

-1135 TDRKNAEKEIRE
+1135 TDRKR
-1147 MGVSY
+1147 
-1152 FDMFNTVQHAIF
+1152 
-1164 IQNPDLTFIDVNQ
+1164 
-1177 GAVDMYGYEKQD
+1177 
-1189 FIGKTLLSLSAP
+1189 
-1201 GRNDLHKISEYGR
+1201 
-1214 LTLNGQPQKYE
+1214 
-1225 FWGERKDGSVFP
+1225 
-1237 KDVWTVKGK
+1237 
-1246 YFGKDVLITLAND
+1246 
-1259 ITNRKSAEEN
+1259 AEEN

-1291 DFSLVKIELDK
+1291 DFSSVKIELDK
-1302 LKAGGISDF
+1302 LKAGGVTDF
-1311 RKFLLIPEKI
+1311 RKFMLNSPEKI
-1321 EKLVSLINVVSI
+1321 EELVSLINVVSI

-1358 ISNATISVFS
+1358 ISNATINVFS
-1368 EELIALAEGK
+1368 EELIALAEGR
-1378 TQFEGETQIITLN
+1378 TQFEGETQIMTLN

-1404 PGFEDTLSKVLI
+1404 PGFENTLSKVLI

-1456 VGILE
+1456 IGILE

-1466 DHFGSILGHEPEYN
+1466 DHFGSILGHKPEYN
-1480 THNAPEVLRLWEINN
+1480 THNAPEVLRLWEMNN

-1502 LIDEIVQYNLENESL
+1502 LIDEIVQYNIKNESA
-1517 VYQQITFPIQDEK
+1517 VYQQIIFPIQDEK

-1540 DITERVQAEEELKR
+1540 DITERVRAEEELKR

-1581 APSGKPIMANDAA
+1581 APSGKPIMANEAA
-1594 TRLLGNG
+1594 MQLLGRG
-1601 ILPDTTPDNLA
+1601 ILPDTSHYNLA
-1612 EVYNIYKV
+1612 EVYNTYKV
-1620 GCEGHYPQNELPIIL
+1620 GSTGHYPVDEMPIYM

-1646 MIVLRPDGTQTLL
+1646 MIVIRPDGTQTLL

-1801 FQERHKIRCVFE
+1801 FEERHKIRCVFE

-1872 KNHKIRND
+1872 KNHKVRND

-1913 MPYTVSI
+1913 MPYTISI

>member
-1 MESEIIKILA
+1 
-11 IDDTFDNLI
+11 
-20 TLKALIIEAFP
+20 
-31 EAKVITATSGEQ
+31 
-43 GIELAISENPD
+43 
-54 VILLDIIMPDMDGF
+54 
-68 EVCRKLKT
+68 
-76 IKITNN
+76 
-82 IPVVFVTALKGDSES
+82 
-97 RIKALEVGAEAFIA
+97 
-111 KPIDQ
+111 
-116 SELVAQ
+116 
-122 IRAMAKIKSSQE
+122 
-134 LKLSENARL
+134 
-143 AALVAERTRELN
+143 
-155 ANHIATLNLLEDLKQ
+155 
-170 ENEARRKTEDAL
+170 
-182 RASEEKYRFM
+182 
-192 TENSSDVIW
+192 
-201 HLDANFVCD
+201 
-210 YISPSDERMRGFHQ
+210 
-224 DEVIG
+224 
-229 TSLLDILKPE
+229 
-239 GIETVKRINA
+239 
-249 ARLEDEKNH
+249 
-258 INTGSIRYEL
+258 
-268 EQLCKDGSWIW
+268 
-279 TEANASIHYN
+279 
-289 EKGEVIGY
+289 
-297 HGASRDI
+297 
-304 TERKRAQDALWE
+304 
-316 SEEKYR
+316 
-322 TLIQYSSDPIFSYNR
+322 
-337 DDTYRFVNEAF
+337 
-348 AKAFGKIPAEIIG
+348 
-361 KTPHSIMPHD
+361 
-371 EAEKRLSLVHKV
+371 
-383 FQTKQKGEIEVK
+383 
-395 VIISTGEPHYY
+395 
-406 LTMADPIFNNEGE
+406 
-419 VAFVTCISKDI
+419 
-430 TERKLAENE
+430 
-439 LKVEKRKVETYLNIA
+439 
-454 QVILV
+454 
-459 AFDKEGSI
+459 
-467 TLLNKKGYQVLG
+467 
-479 YEPGELINKNWFST
+479 
-493 CVPPEEAVDVKKIF
+493 
-507 SQITSVESETFNY
+507 
-520 HENHIITKSGEK
+520 
-532 RTIAWNNTWV
+532 
-542 TDNKGNIVGALSSGE
+542 
-557 DITERKMAEEALR
+557 
-570 MSEEKY
+570 
-576 STVFQTSPYAITIT
+576 
-590 SSADSKILDV
+590 
-600 NGAFTSISGF
+600 
-610 SREEA
+610 
-615 LQNSVAGLNLWT
+615 
-627 NTKDREFVI
+627 
-636 SSLKKNKSINSHEFV
+636 
-651 FQKKDGTLMTGLYS
+651 MTGLYS
-665 AQMLFLDG
+665 AQMLSLDG
-673 ETLILSSINDITD
+673 KTLILSSINDITD

-694 EHVGRLYALLSQIN
+694 QHVGRLYALLSQIN
-708 QAVVRIQDRQTL
+708 QAVVRTQDRQTL
-720 LQTIC
+720 LQNIC

-740 IVDDNTE
+740 VVDENTGI
-747 VINPI
+747 INPV
-752 CHAGYEEG
+752 CYAGQEEG

-765 VITRT
+765 IITRNDEAT
-770 DDKSGRGPV
+770 GKGPV
-779 GSSIRDNEIKIC
+779 GRSIRENELKIC
-791 HDIALDPNM
+791 HDIATDPNM
-800 KPWREE
+800 EPWREE

-815 IAVPFKIKNE
+815 IAVPFKIKDK
-825 VVGTINLYASELG
+825 VIGTINLYASELG

-845 ILLQEIGEDIS
+845 ILLQEIGEDIT

-862 DAENERIS
+862 EAESERV
-870 TQIALQESELKYRE
+870 QAQLALQESELKYRE

-891 AISIYADGKIVYVN
+891 AICIYTDGIVVYVN

-913 AKSKDELVG
+913 AKSKKQLVG
-922 LSVVE
+922 LPVIE

-932 NRETVSERMQV
+932 NRATVFERMKI
-943 VAHSDTDES
+943 VAQSDINGS

-961 RMDGTP
+961 RMDGTS
-967 MYVEVKAMPIMLD
+967 MYVEVKAMPIVLD
-980 GQPAVQLTARDI
+980 GKPSVQLTARDI

-1024 EGGNLLFANNAFTSF
+1024 EGGQLLFANNAFTNF
-1039 TNSSNLK
+1039 TKSSRLELK
-1046 IKGGSPGDVFGCI
+1046 GNGPGDVFGCV
-1059 HSLVD
+1059 HSFTD
-1064 PRGCGYGHACASCVL
+1064 PRGCGHGHACASCVL
-1079 RNAINTTFRTGKG
+1079 RNAINTTFKTGKG

-1101 FVSDAEQKAVSLLCS
+1101 FIRDAEQKAVSLLCS

-1135 TDRKNAEKEIRE
+1135 TDRKR
-1147 MGVSY
+1147 
-1152 FDMFNTVQHAIF
+1152 
-1164 IQNPDLTFIDVNQ
+1164 
-1177 GAVDMYGYEKQD
+1177 
-1189 FIGKTLLSLSAP
+1189 
-1201 GRNDLHKISEYGR
+1201 
-1214 LTLNGQPQKYE
+1214 
-1225 FWGERKDGSVFP
+1225 
-1237 KDVWTVKGK
+1237 
-1246 YFGKDVLITLAND
+1246 
-1259 ITNRKSAEEN
+1259 AEEN

-1291 DFSLVKIELDK
+1291 DFSSVKMELDK
-1302 LKAGGISDF
+1302 LKAGGVTDF
-1311 RKFLLIPEKI
+1311 RKFMLNSPEKI
-1321 EKLVSLINVVSI
+1321 EELVSLINVVSI

-1358 ISNATISVFS
+1358 ISNATINVFS
-1368 EELIALAEGK
+1368 EELIALAEGR
-1378 TQFEGETQIITLN
+1378 TQFEGETQIMTLN

-1404 PGFEDTLSKVLI
+1404 PGFENTLSKVLI

-1466 DHFGSILGHEPEYN
+1466 DHFGSILGHKPEYN
-1480 THNAPEVLRLWEINN
+1480 THNAPEVLRLWEMNN

-1502 LIDEIVQYNLENESL
+1502 LIDEIVQYNIKNESA
-1517 VYQQITFPIQDEK
+1517 VYQQIIFPIQDEK

-1540 DITERVQAEEELKR
+1540 DITERVRAEEELKR

-1581 APSGKPIMANDAA
+1581 APSGKPIMANEAA
-1594 TRLLGNG
+1594 MQLLGRG
-1601 ILPDTTPDNLA
+1601 ILPDTSHYNLA
-1612 EVYNIYKV
+1612 EVYNTYKV
-1620 GCEGHYPQNELPIIL
+1620 GSTGHYPVDEMPIYM

-1646 MIVLRPDGTQTLL
+1646 MIVIRPDGTQTLL

-1801 FQERHKIRCVFE
+1801 FEERHKIRCVFE

-1872 KNHKIRND
+1872 KNHKVRND

-1913 MPYTVSI
+1913 MPYTISI

>member
-1 MESEIIKILA
+1 MESKIMKILA

-31 EAKVITATSGEQ
+31 EAKVITATSGEE
-43 GIELAISENPD
+43 GIELAVSENPD
-54 VILLDIIMPDMDGF
+54 VILLDIIMPNMDGY
-68 EVCRKLKT
+68 EVCRRLKNN
-76 IKITNN
+76 KIINN
-82 IPVVFVTALKGDSES
+82 IPVVFVTALKADSES
-97 RIKALEVGAEAFIA
+97 RIKALDVGAEAFIA

-122 IRAMAKIKSSQE
+122 IRAMVKIKSSQE

-143 AALVAERTRELN
+143 AELVAERTRELN

-170 ENEARRKTEDAL
+170 ENEARRKTEEAL

-210 YISPSDERMRGFHQ
+210 YISPSDERMRGYHSA
-224 DEVIG
+224 EVIG

-239 GIETVKRINA
+239 GIETVKRVNA
-249 ARLEDEKNH
+249 ARLADEKNY
-258 INTGSIRYEL
+258 IKTGSIRYEL

-279 TEANASIHYN
+279 TEANASVHYN
-289 EKGEVIGY
+289 EKGEIIGY

-322 TLIQYSSDPIFSYNR
+322 TLIQYSSDPIFSYNK
-337 DDTYRFVNEAF
+337 DNTYRFVNEAF
-348 AKAFGKIPAEIIG
+348 AKAFERPPAEIIG
-361 KTPHSIMPHD
+361 KTPLSIMSQD
-371 EAEKRLSLVHKV
+371 EAEKRLEFVHRV
-383 FQTKQKGEIEVK
+383 FQTKQKSENEVK
-395 VIISTGEPHYY
+395 VIQSTGEKHYY
-406 LTMADPIFNNEGE
+406 LTMADPIFNTEGE
-419 VAFVTCISKDI
+419 VIYVSCISKDI
-430 TERKLAENE
+430 TERKLAEKA
-439 LKVEKRKVETYLNIA
+439 LKIEKQKVETYLNIA

-459 AFDKEGSI
+459 AFDKEGRI

-479 YEPGELINKNWFST
+479 YKSGELTNKDWFSV
-493 CVPPEEAVDVKKIF
+493 CLPSEEMDAAKEIF
-507 SQITSVESETFNY
+507 NQLILGKAESFNY
-520 HENHIITKSGEK
+520 YENQIITKTGK
-532 RTIAWNNTWV
+532 RRTIAWNNTWV
-542 TDNKGNIVGALSSGE
+542 TDNKGNIIGALSSGE
-557 DITERKMAEEALR
+557 DITERKMAEE
-570 MSEEKY
+570 
-576 STVFQTSPYAITIT
+576 Q
-590 SSADSKILDV
+590 
-600 NGAFTSISGF
+600 
-610 SREEA
+610 
-615 LQNSVAGLNLWT
+615 LQ
-627 NTKDREFVI
+627 
-636 SSLKKNKSINSHEFV
+636 
-651 FQKKDGTLMTGLYS
+651 
-665 AQMLFLDG
+665 
-673 ETLILSSINDITD
+673 
-686 RKIAEEQL
+686 
-694 EHVGRLYALLSQIN
+694 HVGRLYALLSQIN
-708 QAVVRIQDRQTL
+708 QAVVRTQDRLTL

-725 NVAVQYGQ
+725 DVAVEYGQ

-740 IVDDNTE
+740 IVDENTE
-747 VINPI
+747 IINPI
-752 CHAGYEEG
+752 CHAGLEEG

-765 VITRT
+765 TITKNDCAT
-770 DDKSGRGPV
+770 GRGP
-779 GSSIRDNEIKIC
+779 GGRSIRENEIKLC
-791 HDIALDPNM
+791 HDIATDPNM
-800 KPWREE
+800 EPWREE
-806 ALKRGYRSS
+806 ALKRGYRSL
-815 IAVPFKIKNE
+815 IAVPFKIKNK

-845 ILLQEIGEDIS
+845 LLLQEIGEDVT

-862 DAENERIS
+862 EAESERA
-870 TQIALQESELKYRE
+870 QAQLALQESELKYRE

-891 AISIYADGKIVYVN
+891 AICIYADGIVVYVN

-913 AKSKDELVG
+913 AKSKKQLVG
-922 LSVVE
+922 LPVIK

-932 NRETVSERMQV
+932 SRATVFERMKV
-943 VAHSDTDES
+943 VAQSDIDGS
-952 LPLVEEKYI
+952 LPLIEEKYI

-967 MYVEVKAMPIMLD
+967 MYVEVKAMAIMLD
-980 GQPAVQLTARDI
+980 GKPAVQLTARDI
-992 SDRKSTEEALEN
+992 SDRKKTEQALEN

-1024 EGGNLLFANNAFTSF
+1024 EKGHLLFANNAFTSF
-1039 TNSSNLK
+1039 TKTSGIKLK
-1046 IKGGSPGDVFGCI
+1046 GVSPGDVFGCV
-1059 HSLVD
+1059 HSFDD
-1064 PRGCGYGHACASCVL
+1064 PRGCGFGDYCSSCVL
-1079 RNAINTTFRTGKG
+1079 SNAINSTFRTSKG
-1092 TKNIEYESE
+1092 TKNIEYERE
-1101 FVSDAEQKAVSLLCS
+1101 FITEIEQKPVSLLCS

-1121 NAGQRNLLLCLHDI
+1121 NDGQKKLLLCLYDI
-1135 TDRKNAEKEIRE
+1135 TDRKKAEKEIQE

-1164 IQNPDLTFIDVNQ
+1164 IQNTDLTFIDVNQ

-1201 GRNDLHKISEYGR
+1201 GRNDLHQISEYGR
-1214 LTLNGQPQKYE
+1214 LTFNGRPQKYE

-1259 ITNRKSAEEN
+1259 ITDRKSAEDN
-1269 LLNSEARLESMFEYS
+1269 LLNSEARLEGMFEYS

-1291 DFSLVKIELDK
+1291 DFSLVKSELNK
-1302 LKAGGISDF
+1302 LKDEGVTDF
-1311 RKFLLIPEKI
+1311 RKFLLNNPEKI
-1321 EKLVSLINVVSI
+1321 RELVSLIKVVSI

-1348 ILNNLTHFFS
+1348 ILKNLTHFFS
-1358 ISNATISVFS
+1358 ISDATINVFN

-1378 TQFEGETQIITLN
+1378 TKFEGETQTMTFN

-1404 PGFEDTLSKVLI
+1404 PGYEDSLSKVLI

-1424 KEAEDALQKS
+1424 KKAEDALQKS

-1466 DHFGSILGHEPEYN
+1466 DHFGSILGHKPEYD
-1480 THNAPEVLRLWEINN
+1480 THKTPEVLRLWENNN

-1502 LIDEIVQYNLENESL
+1502 LIDEIVQYNIKNESSIF
-1517 VYQQITFPIQDEK
+1517 QQIIFPIQDEK

-1540 DITERVQAEEELKR
+1540 DITERVRAEEELKR

-1566 TLLLKNLPVGVFMVE
+1566 TLLLKNLPVGVLMVE

-1594 TRLLGNG
+1594 IRLLGRG
-1601 ILPDTTPDNLA
+1601 ILPDTTPNNLA

-1635 GMQGISAHIDD
+1635 GMQGISSHIDD
-1646 MIVLRPDGTQTLL
+1646 MIVIHPDGTQTLL
-1659 EIFGSPVTDNQGNI
+1659 ETFGSPVPDNQGNI

-1737 GLLKNKVV
+1737 GLLKNKVA
-1745 KEFNG
+1745 KEFDG

-1755 VMVKFDNLVG
+1755 VITKFDNLVG

-1801 FQERHKIRCVFE
+1801 FEERHKIKCVFE
-1813 SSITTLDVAPQQS
+1813 SSITTLDIAPQQS

-1847 QVTVQLLIENNK
+1847 QVTVQVLIEGNR

-1872 KNHKIRND
+1872 KNHKVRND

-1887 NERVFLLEGELIIEG
+1887 NERVFLLEGELFIEG
-1902 KPGEGTIVRIE
+1902 KTGEGTIVRIE

>member
-1 MESEIIKILA
+1 
-11 IDDTFDNLI
+11 
-20 TLKALIIEAFP
+20 
-31 EAKVITATSGEQ
+31 
-43 GIELAISENPD
+43 
-54 VILLDIIMPDMDGF
+54 
-68 EVCRKLKT
+68 
-76 IKITNN
+76 
-82 IPVVFVTALKGDSES
+82 
-97 RIKALEVGAEAFIA
+97 
-111 KPIDQ
+111 
-116 SELVAQ
+116 
-122 IRAMAKIKSSQE
+122 
-134 LKLSENARL
+134 
-143 AALVAERTRELN
+143 
-155 ANHIATLNLLEDLKQ
+155 
-170 ENEARRKTEDAL
+170 
-182 RASEEKYRFM
+182 
-192 TENSSDVIW
+192 
-201 HLDANFVCD
+201 
-210 YISPSDERMRGFHQ
+210 
-224 DEVIG
+224 
-229 TSLLDILKPE
+229 
-239 GIETVKRINA
+239 
-249 ARLEDEKNH
+249 
-258 INTGSIRYEL
+258 
-268 EQLCKDGSWIW
+268 
-279 TEANASIHYN
+279 
-289 EKGEVIGY
+289 
-297 HGASRDI
+297 
-304 TERKRAQDALWE
+304 
-316 SEEKYR
+316 
-322 TLIQYSSDPIFSYNR
+322 
-337 DDTYRFVNEAF
+337 
-348 AKAFGKIPAEIIG
+348 
-361 KTPHSIMPHD
+361 
-371 EAEKRLSLVHKV
+371 
-383 FQTKQKGEIEVK
+383 
-395 VIISTGEPHYY
+395 
-406 LTMADPIFNNEGE
+406 
-419 VAFVTCISKDI
+419 
-430 TERKLAENE
+430 
-439 LKVEKRKVETYLNIA
+439 
-454 QVILV
+454 
-459 AFDKEGSI
+459 
-467 TLLNKKGYQVLG
+467 
-479 YEPGELINKNWFST
+479 
-493 CVPPEEAVDVKKIF
+493 
-507 SQITSVESETFNY
+507 
-520 HENHIITKSGEK
+520 
-532 RTIAWNNTWV
+532 
-542 TDNKGNIVGALSSGE
+542 
-557 DITERKMAEEALR
+557 
-570 MSEEKY
+570 
-576 STVFQTSPYAITIT
+576 
-590 SSADSKILDV
+590 
-600 NGAFTSISGF
+600 
-610 SREEA
+610 
-615 LQNSVAGLNLWT
+615 
-627 NTKDREFVI
+627 
-636 SSLKKNKSINSHEFV
+636 
-651 FQKKDGTLMTGLYS
+651 MTGLYS
-665 AQMLFLDG
+665 AQMLSLDG
-673 ETLILSSINDITD
+673 KTLILSSINDITD

-694 EHVGRLYALLSQIN
+694 QHVGRLYALLSQIN
-708 QAVVRIQDRQTL
+708 QAVVRTQDRQTL
-720 LQTIC
+720 LQNIC

-740 IVDDNTE
+740 IVDENTGI
-747 VINPI
+747 INPV
-752 CHAGYEEG
+752 CYAGQEEG

-765 VITRT
+765 IITRNDEAT
-770 DDKSGRGPV
+770 GKGPV
-779 GSSIRDNEIKIC
+779 GRSIRENELKIC
-791 HDIALDPNM
+791 HDIATDPNM
-800 KPWREE
+800 EPWREE

-815 IAVPFKIKNE
+815 IAVPFKIKDK
-825 VVGTINLYASELG
+825 VIGTINLYASELG

-845 ILLQEIGEDIS
+845 ILLQEIGEDIT

-862 DAENERIS
+862 EAESERV
-870 TQIALQESELKYRE
+870 QAQLALQESELKYRE

-891 AISIYADGKIVYVN
+891 AICIYTDGIVVYVN

-913 AKSKDELVG
+913 AKSKKQLVG
-922 LSVVE
+922 LPVIE

-932 NRETVSERMQV
+932 NRATVFERMKI
-943 VAHSDTDES
+943 VAQSDINGS

-961 RMDGTP
+961 RMDGTS
-967 MYVEVKAMPIMLD
+967 MYVEVKAMPIVLD
-980 GQPAVQLTARDI
+980 GKPSVQLTARDI

-1024 EGGNLLFANNAFTSF
+1024 EGGQLLFANNAFTNF
-1039 TNSSNLK
+1039 TKSSRLELK
-1046 IKGGSPGDVFGCI
+1046 GNGPGDVFGCV
-1059 HSLVD
+1059 HSFTD
-1064 PRGCGYGHACASCVL
+1064 PRGCGHGHACSSCVL
-1079 RNAINTTFRTGKG
+1079 RNAINTTFKTGKG

-1101 FVSDAEQKAVSLLCS
+1101 FIRDAEQKAVSLLCS

-1135 TDRKNAEKEIRE
+1135 TDRKR
-1147 MGVSY
+1147 
-1152 FDMFNTVQHAIF
+1152 
-1164 IQNPDLTFIDVNQ
+1164 
-1177 GAVDMYGYEKQD
+1177 
-1189 FIGKTLLSLSAP
+1189 
-1201 GRNDLHKISEYGR
+1201 
-1214 LTLNGQPQKYE
+1214 
-1225 FWGERKDGSVFP
+1225 
-1237 KDVWTVKGK
+1237 
-1246 YFGKDVLITLAND
+1246 
-1259 ITNRKSAEEN
+1259 AEEN

-1291 DFSLVKIELDK
+1291 DFSSVKMELDK
-1302 LKAGGISDF
+1302 LKAGGVTDF
-1311 RKFLLIPEKI
+1311 RKFMLNSPEKI
-1321 EKLVSLINVVSI
+1321 EELVSLINVVSI

-1358 ISNATISVFS
+1358 ISNATINVFS
-1368 EELIALAEGK
+1368 EELIALAEGR
-1378 TQFEGETQIITLN
+1378 TQFEGETQIMTLN

-1404 PGFEDTLSKVLI
+1404 PGFENTLSKVLI

-1456 VGILE
+1456 IGILE

-1466 DHFGSILGHEPEYN
+1466 DHFGSILGHKPEYN
-1480 THNAPEVLRLWEINN
+1480 THNAPEVLRLWEMNN

-1502 LIDEIVQYNLENESL
+1502 LIDEIVQYNIKNESA
-1517 VYQQITFPIQDEK
+1517 VYQQIIFPIQDEK

-1540 DITERVQAEEELKR
+1540 DITERVRAEEELKR

-1581 APSGKPIMANDAA
+1581 APSGKPIMANEAA
-1594 TRLLGNG
+1594 MQLLGRG
-1601 ILPDTTPDNLA
+1601 ILPDTSHYNLA
-1612 EVYNIYKV
+1612 EVYNTYKV
-1620 GCEGHYPQNELPIIL
+1620 GSTGHYPVDEMPIYM

-1646 MIVLRPDGTQTLL
+1646 MIVIRPDGTQTLL

-1801 FQERHKIRCVFE
+1801 FEERHKIRCVFE

-1872 KNHKIRND
+1872 KNHKVRND

-1913 MPYTVSI
+1913 MPYTISI

>member
-20 TLKALIIEAFP
+20 TLKALILEAFP
-31 EAKVITATSGEQ
+31 EAQVITATSGEI

-68 EVCRKLKT
+68 EVCRKLKS

-97 RIKALEVGAEAFIA
+97 RIKALNVGAEAFIA

-122 IRAMAKIKSSQE
+122 IRAMVKIKSSQE

-143 AALVAERTRELN
+143 AALVADRTRDLN

-170 ENEARRKTEDAL
+170 ENEARRKTEEAL

-210 YISPSDERMRGFHQ
+210 YISPSDERMRGFRS
-224 DEVIG
+224 DEIVG
-229 TSLLDILKPE
+229 TCLWDFLKPE
-239 GIETVKRINA
+239 GIETVKRVNA
-249 ARLEDEKNH
+249 ARLADEKKH
-258 INTGSIRYEL
+258 INTGYIRYEL
-268 EQLCKDGSWIW
+268 EQLCKNGSWIW
-279 TEANASIHYN
+279 TEANASVHYN
-289 EKGEVIGY
+289 DKGEIVGY

-337 DDTYRFVNEAF
+337 DDSYRFVNESFARAF
-348 AKAFGKIPAEIIG
+348 ELTPAEIIG
-361 KTPHSIMPHD
+361 KTPYSIMSSE
-371 EAEKRLSLVHKV
+371 EAEKRLTLVRSV
-383 FQTKQKGEIEVK
+383 FKTKKKGEKEVK
-395 VIISTGEPHYY
+395 VVQSTGEIHYY
-406 LTMADPIFNNEGE
+406 LTMADPIFESEGE

-430 TERKLAENE
+430 TERKLAEKA

-479 YEPGELINKNWFST
+479 YESGELINKNWFDV
-493 CVPPEEAVDVKKIF
+493 CVPTEERDRVKNIF
-507 SQITSVESETFNY
+507 SQIISGKTEAFNY
-520 HENHIITKSGEK
+520 HENEIITKNGER

-542 TDNKGNIVGALSSGE
+542 TDNKDNIIGTLSSGE

-570 MSEEKY
+570 TSEEKY

-590 SSADSKILDV
+590 TSADSIILDV
-600 NGAFTSISGF
+600 NDAFTAISGY

-615 LQNSVAGLNLWT
+615 LQSSILGLNLWV
-627 NTKDREFVI
+627 NTEEREFVI
-636 SSLKKNKSINSHEFV
+636 SSLKKNKSINSKEFI
-651 FQKKDGTLMTGLYS
+651 FKRKDGRLMTGLYS

-673 ETLILSSINDITD
+673 QMLILSSINDITD

-694 EHVGRLYALLSQIN
+694 QHVGRLYALLSQIN
-708 QAVVRIQDRQTL
+708 QAVVRTQDRQTL

-725 NVAVQYGQ
+725 DVAVQYGQ
-733 FKMAWIG
+733 FRMAWIG
-740 IVDDNTE
+740 IVVENTE
-747 VINPI
+747 VIKAV

-760 YLKNI
+760 YLDNITITKNDEL
-765 VITRT
+765 TG
-770 DDKSGRGPV
+770 KGPV
-779 GSSIRDNEIKIC
+779 GRSITENTIKIC
-791 HDIALDPNM
+791 HDISSDPNM
-800 KPWREE
+800 EPWRDE
-806 ALKRGYRSS
+806 AIKRGYRSS

-845 ILLQEIGEDIS
+845 VLLQEIGEDIS

-862 DAENERIS
+862 DAENERLL

-913 AKSKDELVG
+913 AKSRDELVG
-922 LSVVE
+922 LPVAE

-932 NRETVSERMQV
+932 NREAVFERMKV
-943 VAHSDTDES
+943 VAQSDIDGS

-961 RMDGTP
+961 RMDGTA
-967 MYVEVKAMPIMLD
+967 MYVEVKAMPILLD

-1024 EGGNLLFANNAFTSF
+1024 DSGNLLFANNAFTSF
-1039 TNSSNLK
+1039 TKTSRLK
-1046 IKGGSPGDVFGCI
+1046 LKGCGPGDVFGCI
-1059 HSLVD
+1059 HSFEN
-1064 PRGCGYGHACASCVL
+1064 PRGCGYGHTCVSCVL
-1079 RNAINTTFRTGKG
+1079 RTAINATFKTGKG

-1101 FVSDAEQKAVSLLCS
+1101 FLRDEEYRKVSLLCS

-1121 NAGQRNLLLCLHDI
+1121 NDGQKNLLLCLHDI
-1135 TDRKNAEKEIRE
+1135 TDRKR
-1147 MGVSY
+1147 
-1152 FDMFNTVQHAIF
+1152 
-1164 IQNPDLTFIDVNQ
+1164 
-1177 GAVDMYGYEKQD
+1177 
-1189 FIGKTLLSLSAP
+1189 
-1201 GRNDLHKISEYGR
+1201 
-1214 LTLNGQPQKYE
+1214 
-1225 FWGERKDGSVFP
+1225 
-1237 KDVWTVKGK
+1237 
-1246 YFGKDVLITLAND
+1246 
-1259 ITNRKSAEEN
+1259 AEEN
-1269 LLNSEARLESMFEYS
+1269 LMKSEARLVSMFEYS

-1291 DFSLVKIELDK
+1291 DLSLVKVELNK
-1302 LKAGGISDF
+1302 LKAEGVTDF
-1311 RKFLLIPEKI
+1311 RKFLSQNPEKI
-1321 EKLVSLINVVSI
+1321 AEMVSLIKVVSI

-1348 ILNNLTHFFS
+1348 ILGNLTHFFS
-1358 ISNATISVFS
+1358 VSAATINVFCD
-1368 EELIALAEGK
+1368 ELIALAEGK
-1378 TQFEGETQIITLN
+1378 TQFEGETQITTLN
-1391 GEKKNLLLTLTVM
+1391 GEKKNLLLTLTVL
-1404 PGFEDTLSKVLI
+1404 PDSEDTLSKVLI

-1466 DHFGSILGHEPEYN
+1466 DHFGSILGQKPEYN
-1480 THNAPEVLRLWEINN
+1480 TRKTPEVLRLWELNN

-1502 LIDEIVQYNLENESL
+1502 LIDEIVQYNFKNEL
-1517 VYQQITFPIQDEK
+1517 AVYQQIIFPIQDEK

-1540 DITERVQAEEELKR
+1540 DITERVRAEEELKR

-1581 APSGKPIMANDAA
+1581 APSGKPIMTNDAA
-1594 TRLLGNG
+1594 IQLLGRG
-1601 ILPDTTPDNLA
+1601 ILPDTTHENLSQI
-1612 EVYNIYKV
+1612 YNTYKV
-1620 GCEGHYPQNELPIIL
+1620 GSTEHYPVTEMPIYL

-1646 MIVLRPDGTQTLL
+1646 MVVIRPDGTQTLL
-1659 EIFGSPVTDNQGNI
+1659 EIFGSPVTDNYGNI

-1745 KEFNG
+1745 KEFDG
-1750 KMNPD
+1750 KMNPE
-1755 VMVKFDNLVG
+1755 VMIKFDNLVG
-1765 LVDNTIKTTRR
+1765 LIDNTIKTTRR

-1801 FQERHKIRCVFE
+1801 FEERHKIRCILE
-1813 SSITTLDVAPQQS
+1813 SSITTLHVAPQQS

-1859 LIMEIVDNGIGFP
+1859 LIMGIVDNGIGFP
-1872 KNHKIRND
+1872 KNHKVRND

-1913 MPYTVSI
+1913 MPYVPSI

>member
-170 ENEARRKTEDAL
+170 ENEARRKTEEAL

-210 YISPSDERMRGFHQ
+210 YISPSDERMRGYHS

-239 GIETVKRINA
+239 GIETVKRVNA
-249 ARLEDEKNH
+249 ARLADEKNY
-258 INTGSIRYEL
+258 IKTGSIRYEL

-279 TEANASIHYN
+279 TEANASVHYN
-289 EKGEVIGY
+289 EKGEIIGY

-322 TLIQYSSDPIFSYNR
+322 TLIQYSSDPIFSYNK
-337 DDTYRFVNEAF
+337 DNTYRFVNEAF
-348 AKAFGKIPAEIIG
+348 AKAFERTPAEIIG
-361 KTPHSIMPHD
+361 KEPQSIMSHD
-371 EAEKRLSLVHKV
+371 EAEKRLEFVRRV
-383 FQTKQKGEIEVK
+383 FQTKQKGESEVK
-395 VIISTGEPHYY
+395 VVQSTGEKHYY
-406 LTMADPIFNNEGE
+406 LTMADPIFDSEGE

-430 TERKLAENE
+430 TERKLAENA

-467 TLLNKKGYQVLG
+467 NLLNKKGYQVLG
-479 YEPGELINKNWFST
+479 YEPGELINKNWFNT
-493 CVPPEEAVDVKKIF
+493 CVPPEEVDSVKKIF
-507 SQITSVESETFNY
+507 EQIISGRSEAFNY
-520 HENHIITKSGEK
+520 HENTILTKNGER

-542 TDNKGNIVGALSSGE
+542 TDNKGNIIGALSSGE

-600 NGAFTSISGF
+600 NDAFTTISGY

-615 LQNSVAGLNLWT
+615 LQSSILGLNLWT
-627 NTKDREFVI
+627 NTEDRESVVA
-636 SSLKKNKSINSHEFV
+636 SLIKDKHVNSKETV
-651 FQKKDGTLMTGLYS
+651 FQRKDGKLMTGLYS
-665 AQMLFLDG
+665 AQMLSLDG
-673 ETLILSSINDITD
+673 KTLILSSINDITD

-694 EHVGRLYALLSQIN
+694 QHVGRLYALLSQIN
-708 QAVVRIQDRQTL
+708 QAVVRTQDRQTL
-720 LQTIC
+720 LQNIC
-725 NVAVQYGQ
+725 DVAVQYGQ

-740 IVDDNTE
+740 IVDENTE
-747 VINPI
+747 IINPV
-752 CHAGYEEG
+752 CYAGQEEG

-765 VITRT
+765 MITR
-770 DDKSGRGPV
+770 DDGPTGKGPV
-779 GSSIRDNEIKIC
+779 GRSIRENELKIC
-791 HDIALDPNM
+791 HDIATDPNM
-800 KPWREE
+800 EPWREE

-815 IAVPFKIKNE
+815 IAVPFKIKDK
-825 VVGTINLYASELG
+825 VIGTINLYASELG

-845 ILLQEIGEDIS
+845 ILLQEIGEDIT

-862 DAENERIS
+862 EAESERA
-870 TQIALQESELKYRE
+870 QAQLALQESELKYRE

-891 AISIYADGKIVYVN
+891 AICIYTDGIVVYVN

-913 AKSKDELVG
+913 AKSKKQLVG
-922 LSVVE
+922 LPVIE

-932 NRETVSERMQV
+932 NRATVFERMKI
-943 VAHSDTDES
+943 VAQSDINGS

-961 RMDGTP
+961 RMDGTA
-967 MYVEVKAMPIMLD
+967 MYVEVKAMPIVLD
-980 GQPAVQLTARDI
+980 GKPSVQLTARDI

-1024 EGGNLLFANNAFTSF
+1024 EGGNLLFANNAFTRF
-1039 TNSSNLK
+1039 TKSSRLELK
-1046 IKGGSPGDVFGCI
+1046 GNGPGDVFGCV
-1059 HSLVD
+1059 HSFTD
-1064 PRGCGYGHACASCVL
+1064 PRGCGHGHACSSCVL
-1079 RNAINTTFRTGKG
+1079 RNAINTTFKTGKG

-1101 FVSDAEQKAVSLLCS
+1101 FIRDAEQKAVSLLCS

-1135 TDRKNAEKEIRE
+1135 TDRKR
-1147 MGVSY
+1147 
-1152 FDMFNTVQHAIF
+1152 
-1164 IQNPDLTFIDVNQ
+1164 
-1177 GAVDMYGYEKQD
+1177 
-1189 FIGKTLLSLSAP
+1189 
-1201 GRNDLHKISEYGR
+1201 
-1214 LTLNGQPQKYE
+1214 
-1225 FWGERKDGSVFP
+1225 
-1237 KDVWTVKGK
+1237 
-1246 YFGKDVLITLAND
+1246 
-1259 ITNRKSAEEN
+1259 AEEN

-1291 DFSLVKIELDK
+1291 DFSSVKIELDK
-1302 LKAGGISDF
+1302 LKAGGITDF
-1311 RKFLLIPEKI
+1311 KKFLLNNPEKI
-1321 EKLVSLINVVSI
+1321 EELVSLINVVSI

-1358 ISNATISVFS
+1358 VSNATINVFS
-1368 EELIALAEGK
+1368 EELIALAEGR
-1378 TQFEGETQIITLN
+1378 TQFEGETQIMTPN

-1404 PGFEDTLSKVLI
+1404 PGFENTLSKVLI

-1466 DHFGSILGHEPEYN
+1466 DHFGSILGHKPEYN
-1480 THNAPEVLRLWEINN
+1480 THNAPEVLRLWELNN

-1502 LIDEIVQYNLENESL
+1502 LIDEIVQYNIKNESA
-1517 VYQQITFPIQDEK
+1517 VYQQIIFPIQDEK
-1530 HIIGIAGFNI
+1530 YIIGIAGFNI
-1540 DITERVQAEEELKR
+1540 DITERVRAEEELKR

-1581 APSGKPIMANDAA
+1581 APSGKPIMANEAA
-1594 TRLLGNG
+1594 MQLLGQG
-1601 ILPDTTPDNLA
+1601 ILPDTSHYNLA
-1612 EVYNIYKV
+1612 EVYNTYKV
-1620 GCEGHYPQNELPIIL
+1620 GSTGHYPVDEMPIYL

-1646 MIVLRPDGTQTLL
+1646 MIVIRPDGTQTLL

-1801 FQERHKIRCVFE
+1801 FEERHKIRCVFE

-1872 KNHKIRND
+1872 KNHKVRND

-1913 MPYTVSI
+1913 MPYTISI

>member
-31 EAKVITATSGEQ
+31 EAKVITTTSGEQ

-143 AALVAERTRELN
+143 SALVAERTRELN

-170 ENEARRKTEDAL
+170 ENEARRKTEEAL
-182 RASEEKYRFM
+182 RASEEKFRFM

-210 YISPSDERMRGFHQ
+210 YISPSDERLRGFHS
-224 DEVIG
+224 DEVVG

-239 GIETVKRINA
+239 GIETVKRVNA
-249 ARLEDEKNH
+249 ARLADEKNY
-258 INTGSIRYEL
+258 IKTGSIRYEL

-279 TEANASIHYN
+279 TEANASVHYN
-289 EKGEVIGY
+289 EKGEIIGY

-337 DDTYRFVNEAF
+337 DDTYRFVNESFARAF
-348 AKAFGKIPAEIIG
+348 DKTPSEIIG
-361 KTPHSIMPHD
+361 RTPYSIMSSE
-371 EAEKRLSLVHKV
+371 EAEKRLTLVHSV
-383 FQTKQKGEIEVK
+383 FQTKKKGENEVK
-395 VIISTGEPHYY
+395 VVQSTGEKHYY
-406 LTMADPIFNNEGE
+406 LTMADPIFDSNGE

-430 TERKLAENE
+430 TERKLAEKA
-439 LKVEKRKVETYLNIA
+439 LKIEKRKVETYLNIA

-459 AFDKEGSI
+459 AFDKEGNI

-479 YEPGELINKNWFST
+479 YESGELINKNWFDV
-493 CVPPEEAVDVKKIF
+493 CIPQEEADRVKNIF
-507 SQITSVESETFNY
+507 SQIISGKTEAFNY
-520 HENHIITKSGEK
+520 HENNIVTKSGER

-542 TDNKGNIVGALSSGE
+542 TDNKGNVIGTLSSGE

-590 SSADSKILDV
+590 SSADSIILDV
-600 NGAFTSISGF
+600 NDAFTTISGY

-615 LQNSVAGLNLWT
+615 LQNSILGLNLWT
-627 NTKDREFVI
+627 NAEDREFVV
-636 SSLKKNKSINSHEFV
+636 SSLMKNKNVNSHEFI
-651 FQKKDGTLMTGLYS
+651 FQRKDGRLMTGLYS
-665 AQMLFLDG
+665 AQMLCLDG
-673 ETLILSSINDITD
+673 QMLILSSINDITD

-694 EHVGRLYALLSQIN
+694 QHVGRLYALLSQIN
-708 QAVVRIQDRQTL
+708 QAVVRTQDRQTL

-725 NVAVQYGQ
+725 DVAVQYGQ
-733 FKMAWIG
+733 FRMAWIG
-740 IVDDNTE
+740 IVVEDTE
-747 VINPI
+747 MIRPA

-760 YLKNI
+760 YLNNIIITKNN
-765 VITRT
+765 RT
-770 DDKSGRGPV
+770 TGRGPV
-779 GSSIRDNEIKIC
+779 GMSIRENKIKIC
-791 HDIALDPNM
+791 HDIATDPNM
-800 KPWREE
+800 EPWRDE

-845 ILLQEIGEDIS
+845 VLLQEIGEDIS

-862 DAENERIS
+862 DAENERIL

-913 AKSKDELVG
+913 AKSRDELVG
-922 LSVVE
+922 LSVAE

-932 NRETVSERMQV
+932 NRDAVFERMKL
-943 VAHSDTDES
+943 VAQSDIDGS

-967 MYVEVKAMPIMLD
+967 MYVEVKAMPILLD
-980 GQPAVQLTARDI
+980 GKPAVQLTARDI

-1024 EGGNLLFANNAFTSF
+1024 DSGNLLFANNAFTSF
-1039 TNSSNLK
+1039 TKTSRFKLK
-1046 IKGGSPGDVFGCI
+1046 GSGPGDVFGCV
-1059 HSLVD
+1059 HSFD
-1064 PRGCGYGHACASCVL
+1064 DRRGCGYGHACSSCVL
-1079 RNAINTTFRTGKG
+1079 RNAINSTFKTGKG

-1101 FVSDAEQKAVSLLCS
+1101 FLRNEEQKEVSLLCS

-1121 NAGQRNLLLCLHDI
+1121 NDGQKNLLLCLHDI
-1135 TDRKNAEKEIRE
+1135 TDRKR
-1147 MGVSY
+1147 
-1152 FDMFNTVQHAIF
+1152 
-1164 IQNPDLTFIDVNQ
+1164 
-1177 GAVDMYGYEKQD
+1177 
-1189 FIGKTLLSLSAP
+1189 
-1201 GRNDLHKISEYGR
+1201 
-1214 LTLNGQPQKYE
+1214 
-1225 FWGERKDGSVFP
+1225 
-1237 KDVWTVKGK
+1237 
-1246 YFGKDVLITLAND
+1246 
-1259 ITNRKSAEEN
+1259 AEEN
-1269 LLNSEARLESMFEYS
+1269 LLKSEARLVSMFEYS

-1291 DFSLVKIELDK
+1291 DLSLVKIELNR
-1302 LKAGGISDF
+1302 LKAEGVTDF
-1311 RKFLLIPEKI
+1311 RHFLLKNPEKI
-1321 EKLVSLINVVSI
+1321 GELVSLINVVSI

-1348 ILNNLTHFFS
+1348 ILENLTHFFS
-1358 ISNATISVFS
+1358 VSDATINVFS
-1368 EELIALAEGK
+1368 EEIIALAEGK

-1404 PGFEDTLSKVLI
+1404 PDFEDTLSKVLI

-1466 DHFGSILGHEPEYN
+1466 DHFGSILGHKPEYN
-1480 THNAPEVLRLWEINN
+1480 THETPEVLRLWELNN

-1502 LIDEIVQYNLENESL
+1502 LIDEIVQYNFKNEL
-1517 VYQQITFPIQDEK
+1517 AVYQQIIFPIQDEK

-1540 DITERVQAEEELKR
+1540 DITERVRAEEELKR

-1581 APSGKPIMANDAA
+1581 APSCKPIMANNAA
-1594 TRLLGNG
+1594 TRLLGRG
-1601 ILPDTTPDNLA
+1601 ILPDATQDNLS
-1612 EVYNIYKV
+1612 ELYNIYKV
-1620 GCEGHYPQNELPIIL
+1620 GCEGYYPQNELPIVL

-1646 MIVLRPDGTQTLL
+1646 MIVVRPDGSQTLL
-1659 EIFGSPVTDNQGNI
+1659 EIFGSPVTDNHGNI

-1689 EVTLKNSQEQ
+1689 EKTLKNSQEQ

-1745 KEFNG
+1745 KEFDG

-1755 VMVKFDNLVG
+1755 VMCKFDSLVG

-1788 LGFIEAAKLYTKD
+1788 LGFVEAAKLYTKD
-1801 FQERHKIRCVFE
+1801 FEERHKIRCIFE
-1813 SSITTLDVAPQQS
+1813 SSITTLNIAPQQS

-1847 QVTVQLLIENNK
+1847 QVTVQLLIENDR

-1902 KPGEGTIVRIE
+1902 KAGEGTIVRIE
-1913 MPYTVSI
+1913 MPYVPSI

>member
-76 IKITNN
+76 IKVTNN

-170 ENEARRKTEDAL
+170 ENEARRKTEEAL

-210 YISPSDERMRGFHQ
+210 YISPSDERMRGFHS
-224 DEVIG
+224 DEVVG

-239 GIETVKRINA
+239 GIETVKRVNA
-249 ARLEDEKNH
+249 ARLANEKKQ

-268 EQLCKDGSWIW
+268 EQLCKDGTWIW
-279 TEANASIHYN
+279 TEANASVHYN
-289 EKGEVIGY
+289 EDGEIIGY

-348 AKAFGKIPAEIIG
+348 AKALEKTPAEIIG
-361 KTPHSIMPHD
+361 KTPHSIMSHE
-371 EAEKRLSLVHKV
+371 EAEKRLALAHKV
-383 FQTKQKGEIEVK
+383 FQTKQKGESEVK
-395 VIISTGEPHYY
+395 VIQSTGEKHYY
-406 LTMADPIFNNEGE
+406 LTMADPIFDSEGE

-430 TERKLAENE
+430 TERKLAEKA
-439 LKVEKRKVETYLNIA
+439 LKVEKRRVETYLNIA

-467 TLLNKKGYQVLG
+467 NLLNKKGYQVLG
-479 YEPGELINKNWFST
+479 YEPGELINKNWFDI
-493 CVPPEEAVDVKKIF
+493 CIPNEEVVEVKEILE
-507 SQITSVESETFNY
+507 QIISGKTEVFNY
-520 HENHIITKSGEK
+520 HENQIITKSGER

-590 SSADSKILDV
+590 SSAYSNILDV
-600 NGAFTSISGF
+600 NDAFTAISGY

-615 LQNSVAGLNLWT
+615 LQNSILGLNLWT
-627 NTKDREFVI
+627 NAEDRESVV
-636 SSLKKNKSINSHEFV
+636 STLMKNKSINSEEFI
-651 FQKKDGTLMTGLYS
+651 FQRKDGTFMTGLYS
-665 AQMLFLDG
+665 AQMLTLEG

-686 RKIAEEQL
+686 RKVAEEQL
-694 EHVGRLYALLSQIN
+694 QHVGRLYALLSQIN
-708 QAVVRIQDRQTL
+708 QAIVRIEDRMSL

-725 NVAVQYGQ
+725 EVAVQYGQ

-740 IVDDNTE
+740 IVDENTE
-747 VINPI
+747 IINPI
-752 CHAGYEEG
+752 CHAGLEEG

-765 VITRT
+765 TITKNDSVT
-770 DDKSGRGPV
+770 GRGPV
-779 GSSIRDNEIKIC
+779 GRSIRENEIKIC
-791 HDIALDPNM
+791 HDIATDPSM
-800 KPWREE
+800 EPWREE

-815 IAVPFKIKNE
+815 IAVPFKIQNK
-825 VVGTINLYASELG
+825 VTGTINLYASELG

-845 ILLQEIGEDIS
+845 ILLQEIGEDIT

-862 DAENERIS
+862 EAESERV
-870 TQIALQESELKYRE
+870 QAQLALQESELKYRE

-891 AISIYADGKIVYVN
+891 AISIYADGKILYVN

-913 AKSKDELVG
+913 AKSKEELVG
-922 LSVVE
+922 LPVIE

-932 NRETVSERMQV
+932 NRETVLERMEI
-943 VAHSDTDES
+943 VAQSDIDGS

-967 MYVEVKAMPIMLD
+967 MYVEVKAMPIMLE

-1039 TNSSNLK
+1039 TKNSHLK
-1046 IKGGSPGDVFGCI
+1046 LKGSGPGDVFGCV
-1059 HSLVD
+1059 HSFTS
-1064 PRGCGYGHACASCVL
+1064 GCGHGHACASCVL

-1092 TKNIEYESE
+1092 TKNIEYETE
-1101 FVSDAEQKAVSLLCS
+1101 FIRDTERKAVSLLCS

-1121 NAGQRNLLLCLHDI
+1121 NAGQKNLLLCLHDI
-1135 TDRKNAEKEIRE
+1135 TDRKR
-1147 MGVSY
+1147 
-1152 FDMFNTVQHAIF
+1152 
-1164 IQNPDLTFIDVNQ
+1164 
-1177 GAVDMYGYEKQD
+1177 
-1189 FIGKTLLSLSAP
+1189 
-1201 GRNDLHKISEYGR
+1201 
-1214 LTLNGQPQKYE
+1214 
-1225 FWGERKDGSVFP
+1225 
-1237 KDVWTVKGK
+1237 
-1246 YFGKDVLITLAND
+1246 
-1259 ITNRKSAEEN
+1259 AEEN
-1269 LLNSEARLESMFEYS
+1269 LLSSEARLESMFEYS

-1291 DFSLVKIELDK
+1291 DLSLVKLELNK
-1302 LKAGGISDF
+1302 LKAEGVTDF
-1311 RKFLLIPEKI
+1311 RKLFTDKPNKI
-1321 EKLVSLINVVSI
+1321 EELVSLIKVVSI
-1333 NETSIQIFG
+1333 NETSVQIFE
-1342 TNSKEE
+1342 TKNKEE
-1348 ILNNLTHFFS
+1348 ILENLDYFFS
-1358 ISNATISVFS
+1358 ISNATANIFC
-1368 EELIALAEGK
+1368 EEIIALAEGK
-1378 TQFEGETQIITLN
+1378 TKFEGETQTITLN
-1391 GEKKNLLLTLTVM
+1391 GEKRNLLLTLTVM

-1466 DHFGSILGHEPEYN
+1466 DHFGSILGHKPEYN

-1502 LIDEIVQYNLENESL
+1502 LIDEIVQYNIKNEQS
-1517 VYQQITFPIQDEK
+1517 VYQQIIFPIQDEK

-1540 DITERVQAEEELKR
+1540 DITERVRAEEELKR
-1554 SENALNRQNELF
+1554 SKNALNRQNELF
-1566 TLLLKNLPVGVFMVE
+1566 SLLLKNLPVGVFMVE

-1594 TRLLGNG
+1594 TRLLGSG
-1601 ILPDTTPDNLA
+1601 ILPETTPNNLS
-1612 EVYNIYKV
+1612 EVYNLYKV

-1646 MIVLRPDGTQTLL
+1646 MIVLRPDGTKTLL

-1745 KEFNG
+1745 KEFDG

-1801 FQERHKIRCVFE
+1801 FEERHKIKCVFE

-1835 ALTNVVRHAKAT
+1835 ALTNVVRHAKAS
-1847 QVTVQLLIENNK
+1847 QVTVQLLIENNI

-1872 KNHKIRND
+1872 KNHKVRND

>member
-1 MESEIIKILA
+1 
-11 IDDTFDNLI
+11 
-20 TLKALIIEAFP
+20 
-31 EAKVITATSGEQ
+31 
-43 GIELAISENPD
+43 
-54 VILLDIIMPDMDGF
+54 
-68 EVCRKLKT
+68 
-76 IKITNN
+76 
-82 IPVVFVTALKGDSES
+82 
-97 RIKALEVGAEAFIA
+97 
-111 KPIDQ
+111 
-116 SELVAQ
+116 
-122 IRAMAKIKSSQE
+122 
-134 LKLSENARL
+134 
-143 AALVAERTRELN
+143 
-155 ANHIATLNLLEDLKQ
+155 
-170 ENEARRKTEDAL
+170 
-182 RASEEKYRFM
+182 
-192 TENSSDVIW
+192 
-201 HLDANFVCD
+201 
-210 YISPSDERMRGFHQ
+210 
-224 DEVIG
+224 
-229 TSLLDILKPE
+229 
-239 GIETVKRINA
+239 
-249 ARLEDEKNH
+249 
-258 INTGSIRYEL
+258 
-268 EQLCKDGSWIW
+268 
-279 TEANASIHYN
+279 
-289 EKGEVIGY
+289 
-297 HGASRDI
+297 
-304 TERKRAQDALWE
+304 
-316 SEEKYR
+316 
-322 TLIQYSSDPIFSYNR
+322 
-337 DDTYRFVNEAF
+337 
-348 AKAFGKIPAEIIG
+348 
-361 KTPHSIMPHD
+361 
-371 EAEKRLSLVHKV
+371 
-383 FQTKQKGEIEVK
+383 
-395 VIISTGEPHYY
+395 
-406 LTMADPIFNNEGE
+406 
-419 VAFVTCISKDI
+419 
-430 TERKLAENE
+430 
-439 LKVEKRKVETYLNIA
+439 
-454 QVILV
+454 
-459 AFDKEGSI
+459 
-467 TLLNKKGYQVLG
+467 
-479 YEPGELINKNWFST
+479 
-493 CVPPEEAVDVKKIF
+493 
-507 SQITSVESETFNY
+507 
-520 HENHIITKSGEK
+520 
-532 RTIAWNNTWV
+532 
-542 TDNKGNIVGALSSGE
+542 
-557 DITERKMAEEALR
+557 MAEEALR

-600 NGAFTSISGF
+600 NDAFTTISGY

-615 LQNSVAGLNLWT
+615 LQNSILGLNLWT
-627 NTKDREFVI
+627 NTEDRESVVA
-636 SSLKKNKSINSHEFV
+636 SLIKDKHVNSKETV
-651 FQKKDGTLMTGLYS
+651 FQRKDGKLMTGLYS
-665 AQMLFLDG
+665 AQMLSLDG
-673 ETLILSSINDITD
+673 KTLILSSINDITD

-694 EHVGRLYALLSQIN
+694 QHVGRLYALLSQIN
-708 QAVVRIQDRQTL
+708 QAVVRTQDRQTL
-720 LQTIC
+720 LQNIC

-740 IVDDNTE
+740 IVDENTGI
-747 VINPI
+747 INPV
-752 CHAGYEEG
+752 CYAGQEEG

-765 VITRT
+765 IITRNDEAT
-770 DDKSGRGPV
+770 GKGPV
-779 GSSIRDNEIKIC
+779 GRSIRENELKIC
-791 HDIALDPNM
+791 HDIATDPNM
-800 KPWREE
+800 EPWREE

-815 IAVPFKIKNE
+815 IAVPFKIKDK
-825 VVGTINLYASELG
+825 VIGTINLYASELG

-845 ILLQEIGEDIS
+845 ILLQEIGEDIT

-862 DAENERIS
+862 EAESERA
-870 TQIALQESELKYRE
+870 QAQLALQESELKYRE

-891 AISIYADGKIVYVN
+891 AICIYTDGIVVYVN

-913 AKSKDELVG
+913 AKSKKQLVG
-922 LSVVE
+922 LPVIE

-932 NRETVSERMQV
+932 NRATVFERMKI
-943 VAHSDTDES
+943 VAQSDINGS

-961 RMDGTP
+961 RMDGTA
-967 MYVEVKAMPIMLD
+967 MYVEVKAMPIVLD
-980 GQPAVQLTARDI
+980 GKPSVQLTARDI

-1024 EGGNLLFANNAFTSF
+1024 EGGQLLFANNAFTNF
-1039 TNSSNLK
+1039 TKSSRLELK
-1046 IKGGSPGDVFGCI
+1046 GNGPGDVFGCV
-1059 HSLVD
+1059 HSFTD
-1064 PRGCGYGHACASCVL
+1064 PRGCGHGHACSSCVL
-1079 RNAINTTFRTGKG
+1079 RNAINTTFKTGKG

-1101 FVSDAEQKAVSLLCS
+1101 FIRDAEQKAVSLLCS

-1135 TDRKNAEKEIRE
+1135 TDRKR
-1147 MGVSY
+1147 
-1152 FDMFNTVQHAIF
+1152 
-1164 IQNPDLTFIDVNQ
+1164 
-1177 GAVDMYGYEKQD
+1177 
-1189 FIGKTLLSLSAP
+1189 
-1201 GRNDLHKISEYGR
+1201 
-1214 LTLNGQPQKYE
+1214 
-1225 FWGERKDGSVFP
+1225 
-1237 KDVWTVKGK
+1237 
-1246 YFGKDVLITLAND
+1246 
-1259 ITNRKSAEEN
+1259 AEEN

-1291 DFSLVKIELDK
+1291 DFSSVKIELDK
-1302 LKAGGISDF
+1302 LKAGGVTDF
-1311 RKFLLIPEKI
+1311 RKFMLNSPEKI
-1321 EKLVSLINVVSI
+1321 EELVSLINVVSI

-1358 ISNATISVFS
+1358 ISNATINVFS
-1368 EELIALAEGK
+1368 EELIALAEGR
-1378 TQFEGETQIITLN
+1378 TQFEGETQIMTLN

-1404 PGFEDTLSKVLI
+1404 PGFENTLSKVLI

-1456 VGILE
+1456 IGILE

-1466 DHFGSILGHEPEYN
+1466 DHFGSILGHKPEYN
-1480 THNAPEVLRLWEINN
+1480 THNAPEVLRLWEMNN

-1502 LIDEIVQYNLENESL
+1502 LIDEIVQYNIKNESA
-1517 VYQQITFPIQDEK
+1517 VYQQIIFPIQDEK

-1540 DITERVQAEEELKR
+1540 DITERVRAEEELKR

-1581 APSGKPIMANDAA
+1581 APSGKPIMANEAA
-1594 TRLLGNG
+1594 MQLLGRG
-1601 ILPDTTPDNLA
+1601 ILPDTSHYNLA
-1612 EVYNIYKV
+1612 EVYNTYKV
-1620 GCEGHYPQNELPIIL
+1620 GSTGHYPVDEMPIYM

-1646 MIVLRPDGTQTLL
+1646 MIVIRPDGTQTLL

-1801 FQERHKIRCVFE
+1801 FEERHKIRCVFE

-1872 KNHKIRND
+1872 KNHKVRND

-1913 MPYTVSI
+1913 MPYTISI

>member
-1 MESEIIKILA
+1 MESEFIKILA

-31 EAKVITATSGEQ
+31 QAKVITATNGEE

-54 VILLDIIMPDMDGF
+54 VILLDIIMPDMDGY

-76 IKITNN
+76 INITNN

-134 LKLSENARL
+134 FKLSENARL

-170 ENEARRKTEDAL
+170 ENEARRKTEEAL

-249 ARLEDEKNH
+249 ARLASEKNN
-258 INTGSIRYEL
+258 ISTGSIRYEL
-268 EQLCKDGSWIW
+268 EQLCKDGTWIW
-279 TEANASIHYN
+279 TESNASIHYN
-289 EKGEVIGY
+289 ENGEIIGY

-322 TLIQYSSDPIFSYNR
+322 TLIQYSSDPIFSYNQ

-348 AKAFGKIPAEIIG
+348 AKAFGKAPAEIIG
-361 KTPHSIMPHD
+361 KTPHSIMPRD
-371 EAEKRLSLVHKV
+371 EAEKQLALVHKV

-395 VIISTGEPHYY
+395 INITTGRAHYY
-406 LTMADPIFNNEGE
+406 LTMSDPIFDSEGK

-430 TERKLAENE
+430 TERKLAEKA

-459 AFDKEGSI
+459 AFDREGNI

-479 YEPGELINKNWFST
+479 YESGELINKNWFNV
-493 CVPPEEAVDVKKIF
+493 CVPPEGLDDFKKVF
-507 SQITSVESETFNY
+507 NQIISGETETFKY
-520 HENHIITKSGEK
+520 YENQIITKTGE
-532 RTIAWNNTWV
+532 RRIIAWNNTLV
-542 TDNKGNIVGALSSGE
+542 ADNEGNIVGALSSGE

-590 SSADSKILDV
+590 NAENGKIIDV
-600 NGAFTSISGF
+600 NDAFTTISGYN
-610 SREEA
+610 REEA
-615 LQNSVAGLNLWT
+615 LNSSTAELNLWT
-627 NTKDREFVI
+627 NDEDKELVLTELAKKKYINSREF
-636 SSLKKNKSINSHEFV
+636 KFR
-651 FQKKDGTLMTGLYS
+651 KKDNALITGLFS

-694 EHVGRLYALLSQIN
+694 QHVGRLYALLSQIN
-708 QAVVRIQDRQTL
+708 QAVVRTQDRQTL

-725 NVAVQYGQ
+725 DVAVQYGQ

-740 IVDDNTE
+740 IVDENTE
-747 VINPI
+747 IISPA
-752 CHAGYEEG
+752 CHAGQEEG

-765 VITRT
+765 VITKN
-770 DDKSGRGPV
+770 DKSTGRGPV
-779 GSSIRDNEIKIC
+779 GTSIRENEIKIC
-791 HDIALDPNM
+791 HDIATDPNM
-800 KPWREE
+800 EPWREE

-815 IAVPFKIKNE
+815 IAVPFKIKNK

-845 ILLQEIGEDIS
+845 ILLQEIGEDIT

-862 DAENERIS
+862 EAESERALA
-870 TQIALQESELKYRE
+870 QLALQESELKYRE

-913 AKSKDELVG
+913 AKSRDELVG
-922 LSVVE
+922 LSVFE

-932 NRETVSERMQV
+932 NRETVHQNMLAVTQSEIDGSM
-943 VAHSDTDES
+943 
-952 LPLVEEKYI
+952 PLVEEKYI
-961 RMDGTP
+961 RMDGTT

-980 GQPAVQLTARDI
+980 GKPAVQLTARDI

-1024 EGGNLLFANNAFTSF
+1024 EAGNLLFANNAFSSF
-1039 TNSSNLK
+1039 TKSSHLK
-1046 IKGGSPGDVFGCI
+1046 LKGGSPGDVFGCT
-1059 HSLVD
+1059 HSFAD
-1064 PRGCGYGHACASCVL
+1064 PRGCGHGHACTSCVL
-1079 RNAINTTFRTGKG
+1079 RKAINSTFRTGRG

-1101 FVSDAEQKAVSLLCS
+1101 FLRDSEHKTVSLLCS

-1121 NAGQRNLLLCLHDI
+1121 NAGQKNLLLCLHDI
-1135 TDRKNAEKEIRE
+1135 TDRKR
-1147 MGVSY
+1147 
-1152 FDMFNTVQHAIF
+1152 
-1164 IQNPDLTFIDVNQ
+1164 
-1177 GAVDMYGYEKQD
+1177 
-1189 FIGKTLLSLSAP
+1189 
-1201 GRNDLHKISEYGR
+1201 
-1214 LTLNGQPQKYE
+1214 
-1225 FWGERKDGSVFP
+1225 
-1237 KDVWTVKGK
+1237 
-1246 YFGKDVLITLAND
+1246 
-1259 ITNRKSAEEN
+1259 AEEN

-1291 DFSLVKIELDK
+1291 DFSSVKIELDK
-1302 LKAGGISDF
+1302 LKAEGVTDF
-1311 RKFLLIPEKI
+1311 RKFLINSPEKI
-1321 EKLVSLINVVSI
+1321 EHLVSLIKVVSI

-1342 TNSKEE
+1342 TNTKED

-1358 ISNATISVFS
+1358 ISAATVNVFN
-1368 EELIALAEGK
+1368 EEIVALAEGR

-1391 GEKKNLLLTLTVM
+1391 GEKKYLLLTLTVM
-1404 PGFEDTLSKVLI
+1404 PDSEDTLSKVLI

-1466 DHFGSILGHEPEYN
+1466 DHFGTILGHKPEYN
-1480 THNAPEVLRLWEINN
+1480 HNTPEILKLWEINN

-1502 LIDEIVQYNLENESL
+1502 LIDEIVQYNFKNESA
-1517 VYQQITFPIQDEK
+1517 VYQQIVFPIQDEK

-1540 DITERVQAEEELKR
+1540 DITERVRAEEELKR

-1581 APSGKPIMANDAA
+1581 APSGRPIMANDAA
-1594 TRLLGNG
+1594 MQLLGQG
-1601 ILPDTTPDNLA
+1601 ILPHATPDNLA
-1612 EVYNIYKV
+1612 EVYNTYKV
-1620 GCEGHYPQNELPIIL
+1620 GAEGYYPQNELPIIL

-1646 MIVLRPDGTQTLL
+1646 MIVIRPDGTQSLL

-1737 GLLKNKVV
+1737 GLLKNKVI
-1745 KEFNG
+1745 KELDS

-1755 VMVKFDNLVG
+1755 VMIKFDNLVG

-1801 FQERHKIRCVFE
+1801 FEERHKIKCVFE

-1902 KPGEGTIVRIE
+1902 KSGEGTIVRIE

>member
-11 IDDTFDNLI
+11 IDDTLDNLI

-31 EAKVITATSGEQ
+31 EAKIITATSGEI

-68 EVCRKLKT
+68 EVCRKLKA

-134 LKLSENARL
+134 LKLNETAQL
-143 AALVAERTRELN
+143 TALVAERTRELN

-170 ENEARRKTEDAL
+170 ENEARRKTEEAL
-182 RASEEKYRFM
+182 RTSEEKYRFM

-229 TSLLDILKPE
+229 TSLFNILKPE
-239 GIETVKRINA
+239 GIETVKRVNA
-249 ARLEDEKNH
+249 ARLADEKNNIH
-258 INTGSIRYEL
+258 TGSIRYEL

-279 TEANASIHYN
+279 TEVNASIHCN
-289 EKGEVIGY
+289 EKGEIIGY

-304 TERKRAQDALWE
+304 TERKQAQDALWE

-322 TLIQYSSDPIFSYNR
+322 TLIQYSSDPIYSYNR
-337 DDTYRFVNEAF
+337 DNTYRFVNEAF
-348 AKAFGKIPAEIIG
+348 AKAFEMMPAEIIG
-361 KTPHSIMPHD
+361 KTPHAIMSHE
-371 EAEKRLSLVHKV
+371 EAEKRLDLIDNV
-383 FQTKQKGEIEVK
+383 FLTKQKGEVEVK
-395 VIISTGEPHYY
+395 VVQSTGEKHYY
-406 LTMADPIFNNEGE
+406 LTMADPIFDSEGE
-419 VAFVTCISKDI
+419 VAFVTCISKNI
-430 TERKLAENE
+430 TERKLAEKA
-439 LKVEKRKVETYLNIA
+439 LKVEKRKIETYLNIA

-459 AFDKEGSI
+459 ALDKEGSI
-467 TLLNKKGYQVLG
+467 TLLNRKGYQVLG

-493 CVPPEEAVDVKKIF
+493 CIPPEEVDSIKQVF
-507 SQITSVESETFNY
+507 EQIISGKAETFNY
-520 HENHIITKSGEK
+520 HENQIVTKSGES

-542 TDNKGNIVGALSSGE
+542 TDDNGNIIGALSSGE
-557 DITERKMAEEALR
+557 DITERKKAEEALR

-576 STVFQTSPYAITIT
+576 STVFQTSPYSITIT

-600 NGAFTSISGF
+600 NDAFTSISGY

-615 LQNSVAGLNLWT
+615 LQNSIVGLNLWT
-627 NTKDREFVI
+627 NTEDREFVI
-636 SSLKKNKSINSHEFV
+636 SSLKKNKSVNSHEFI
-651 FQKKDGTLMTGLYS
+651 FQRKDGTLMTGLYS

-694 EHVGRLYALLSQIN
+694 QHVGRLYALLSQIN
-708 QAVVRIQDRQTL
+708 QAVVRTQDRQTL

-725 NVAVQYGQ
+725 EVAVQYGQ
-733 FKMAWIG
+733 FKMAWVG
-740 IVDDNTE
+740 IVDEKTE
-747 VINPI
+747 IINPV

-765 VITRT
+765 VITRN
-770 DDKSGRGPV
+770 DEASGKGPV
-779 GSSIRDNEIKIC
+779 GRSIRENTIKIS
-791 HDIALDPNM
+791 HDIAIDPNM
-800 KPWREE
+800 EPWREE

-815 IAVPFKIKNE
+815 IAVPFKIKNK

-862 DAENERIS
+862 EAESERVL
-870 TQIALQESELKYRE
+870 TEIALQESELKYRE

-922 LSVVE
+922 LSVIE

-932 NRETVSERMQV
+932 NREAVIERMKV
-943 VAHSDTDES
+943 VAQSDTDGS

-967 MYVEVKAMPIMLD
+967 MYVEVKAMPILLD
-980 GQPAVQLTARDI
+980 GEPAVQLTARDI
-992 SDRKSTEEALEN
+992 SNRKMTEEALEN

-1024 EGGNLLFANNAFTSF
+1024 EKGGLLFANNAFTSF
-1039 TNSSNLK
+1039 TKSSSLK
-1046 IKGGSPGDVFGCI
+1046 IKGGGPGDVFGCV
-1059 HSLVD
+1059 HSFTD
-1064 PRGCGYGHACASCVL
+1064 TRGCGHAHACTSCVL
-1079 RNAINTTFRTGKG
+1079 RNAINSTFKTGKG
-1092 TKNIEYESE
+1092 TKNIEYESV
-1101 FVSDAEQKAVSLLCS
+1101 FLHGNDRKPVSLLCS

-1121 NAGQRNLLLCLHDI
+1121 NAGQKNLLLCLHDI
-1135 TDRKNAEKEIRE
+1135 TDRKR
-1147 MGVSY
+1147 
-1152 FDMFNTVQHAIF
+1152 
-1164 IQNPDLTFIDVNQ
+1164 
-1177 GAVDMYGYEKQD
+1177 
-1189 FIGKTLLSLSAP
+1189 
-1201 GRNDLHKISEYGR
+1201 
-1214 LTLNGQPQKYE
+1214 
-1225 FWGERKDGSVFP
+1225 
-1237 KDVWTVKGK
+1237 
-1246 YFGKDVLITLAND
+1246 
-1259 ITNRKSAEEN
+1259 AEEN
-1269 LLNSEARLESMFEYS
+1269 LLSSEARLESMFEHS

-1291 DFSLVKIELDK
+1291 DFSLVKKELEQ
-1302 LKAGGISDF
+1302 LKREGVTDF
-1311 RKFLLIPEKI
+1311 RKFMLSNPEKI
-1321 EKLVSLINVVSI
+1321 GELVSLIKVVSI

-1342 TNSKEE
+1342 TESKEE
-1348 ILNNLTHFFS
+1348 ILINLNHFFS
-1358 ISNATISVFS
+1358 ISDATINVFS
-1368 EELIALAEGK
+1368 EEIIALAEGR
-1378 TQFEGETQIITLN
+1378 TQFEGETQLMTLN
-1391 GEKKNLLLTLTVM
+1391 GEKRNLFLTLNVM
-1404 PGFEDTLSKVLI
+1404 PDFEDTLSKVLI
-1416 SFIDITQR
+1416 SFVDITQR

-1456 VGILE
+1456 IGILE

-1466 DHFGSILGHEPEYN
+1466 DHCGSILGQKPEYN
-1480 THNAPEVLRLWEINN
+1480 TQDKQEVLRLWELNN

-1502 LIDEIVQYNLENESL
+1502 LIDEIVQYNLRNESL
-1517 VYQQITFPIQDEK
+1517 VYQQIIFPIQDEK

-1540 DITERVQAEEELKR
+1540 DITERIRAEEELKR

-1594 TRLLGNG
+1594 IQLLGQG
-1601 ILPDTTPDNLA
+1601 ILPDTTPENLA
-1612 EVYNIYKV
+1612 QIYNTYKV
-1620 GCEGHYPQNELPIIL
+1620 GSTEHYPVGEMPIYL
-1635 GMQGISAHIDD
+1635 GMHGISAHIDD
-1646 MIVLRPDGTQTLL
+1646 MVVIRPDGSQTLL
-1659 EIFGSPVTDNQGNI
+1659 EIFGSPVTDNFGNI

-1745 KEFNG
+1745 KEFDG
-1750 KMNPD
+1750 KMNSD
-1755 VMVKFDNLVG
+1755 VMIKFDNLVG
-1765 LVDNTIKTTRR
+1765 LIDNTIKTTRR

-1801 FQERHKIRCVFE
+1801 FEERHKIRCVFE

-1847 QVTVQLLIENNK
+1847 QITVQLLIDNNI

-1872 KNHKIRND
+1872 KNHKVRND

-1902 KPGEGTIVRIE
+1902 RPGEGTIVRIE
-1913 MPYTVSI
+1913 MPYTISI

>member
-1 MESEIIKILA
+1 
-11 IDDTFDNLI
+11 
-20 TLKALIIEAFP
+20 
-31 EAKVITATSGEQ
+31 
-43 GIELAISENPD
+43 
-54 VILLDIIMPDMDGF
+54 
-68 EVCRKLKT
+68 
-76 IKITNN
+76 
-82 IPVVFVTALKGDSES
+82 
-97 RIKALEVGAEAFIA
+97 
-111 KPIDQ
+111 
-116 SELVAQ
+116 
-122 IRAMAKIKSSQE
+122 
-134 LKLSENARL
+134 
-143 AALVAERTRELN
+143 
-155 ANHIATLNLLEDLKQ
+155 
-170 ENEARRKTEDAL
+170 
-182 RASEEKYRFM
+182 
-192 TENSSDVIW
+192 
-201 HLDANFVCD
+201 
-210 YISPSDERMRGFHQ
+210 
-224 DEVIG
+224 
-229 TSLLDILKPE
+229 
-239 GIETVKRINA
+239 
-249 ARLEDEKNH
+249 
-258 INTGSIRYEL
+258 
-268 EQLCKDGSWIW
+268 
-279 TEANASIHYN
+279 
-289 EKGEVIGY
+289 
-297 HGASRDI
+297 
-304 TERKRAQDALWE
+304 
-316 SEEKYR
+316 
-322 TLIQYSSDPIFSYNR
+322 
-337 DDTYRFVNEAF
+337 
-348 AKAFGKIPAEIIG
+348 
-361 KTPHSIMPHD
+361 
-371 EAEKRLSLVHKV
+371 
-383 FQTKQKGEIEVK
+383 
-395 VIISTGEPHYY
+395 
-406 LTMADPIFNNEGE
+406 
-419 VAFVTCISKDI
+419 
-430 TERKLAENE
+430 
-439 LKVEKRKVETYLNIA
+439 
-454 QVILV
+454 
-459 AFDKEGSI
+459 
-467 TLLNKKGYQVLG
+467 
-479 YEPGELINKNWFST
+479 
-493 CVPPEEAVDVKKIF
+493 
-507 SQITSVESETFNY
+507 
-520 HENHIITKSGEK
+520 
-532 RTIAWNNTWV
+532 
-542 TDNKGNIVGALSSGE
+542 
-557 DITERKMAEEALR
+557 
-570 MSEEKY
+570 
-576 STVFQTSPYAITIT
+576 
-590 SSADSKILDV
+590 
-600 NGAFTSISGF
+600 
-610 SREEA
+610 
-615 LQNSVAGLNLWT
+615 
-627 NTKDREFVI
+627 
-636 SSLKKNKSINSHEFV
+636 
-651 FQKKDGTLMTGLYS
+651 MTGLYS
-665 AQMLFLDG
+665 AQMLSLDG
-673 ETLILSSINDITD
+673 KTLILSSINDITD

-694 EHVGRLYALLSQIN
+694 QHVGRLYALLSQIN
-708 QAVVRIQDRQTL
+708 QAVVRTQDRQTL
-720 LQTIC
+720 LQNIC

-740 IVDDNTE
+740 IVDENTGI
-747 VINPI
+747 INPV
-752 CHAGYEEG
+752 CYAGQEEG

-765 VITRT
+765 IITRNDEAT
-770 DDKSGRGPV
+770 GKGPV
-779 GSSIRDNEIKIC
+779 GRSIRENELKIC
-791 HDIALDPNM
+791 HDIATDPNM
-800 KPWREE
+800 EPWREE

-815 IAVPFKIKNE
+815 IAVPFKIKDK
-825 VVGTINLYASELG
+825 VIGTINLYASELG

-845 ILLQEIGEDIS
+845 ILLQEIGEDIT

-862 DAENERIS
+862 EAESERV
-870 TQIALQESELKYRE
+870 QAQLALQESELKYRE

-891 AISIYADGKIVYVN
+891 AICIYTDGIVVYVN

-913 AKSKDELVG
+913 AKSKKQLVG
-922 LSVVE
+922 LPVIE

-932 NRETVSERMQV
+932 NRATVFERMKI
-943 VAHSDTDES
+943 VAQSDINGS

-961 RMDGTP
+961 RMDGTA
-967 MYVEVKAMPIMLD
+967 MYVEVKAMPIVLD
-980 GQPAVQLTARDI
+980 GKPSVQLTARDI

-1024 EGGNLLFANNAFTSF
+1024 EGGQLLFANNAFTNF
-1039 TNSSNLK
+1039 TKSSRLELK
-1046 IKGGSPGDVFGCI
+1046 GNGPGDVFGCV
-1059 HSLVD
+1059 HSFTD
-1064 PRGCGYGHACASCVL
+1064 PRGCGHGHACSSCVL
-1079 RNAINTTFRTGKG
+1079 RNAINTTFKTGKG

-1101 FVSDAEQKAVSLLCS
+1101 FIRDAEQKAVSLLCS

-1135 TDRKNAEKEIRE
+1135 TDRKR
-1147 MGVSY
+1147 
-1152 FDMFNTVQHAIF
+1152 
-1164 IQNPDLTFIDVNQ
+1164 
-1177 GAVDMYGYEKQD
+1177 
-1189 FIGKTLLSLSAP
+1189 
-1201 GRNDLHKISEYGR
+1201 
-1214 LTLNGQPQKYE
+1214 
-1225 FWGERKDGSVFP
+1225 
-1237 KDVWTVKGK
+1237 
-1246 YFGKDVLITLAND
+1246 
-1259 ITNRKSAEEN
+1259 AEEN

-1291 DFSLVKIELDK
+1291 DFSSVKIELDK
-1302 LKAGGISDF
+1302 LKAGGVTDF
-1311 RKFLLIPEKI
+1311 RKFMLNSPEKI
-1321 EKLVSLINVVSI
+1321 EELVSLINVVSI

-1358 ISNATISVFS
+1358 ISNATINVFS
-1368 EELIALAEGK
+1368 EELIALAEGR
-1378 TQFEGETQIITLN
+1378 TQFEGETQIMTLN

-1404 PGFEDTLSKVLI
+1404 PGFENTLSKVLI

-1456 VGILE
+1456 IGILE

-1466 DHFGSILGHEPEYN
+1466 DHFGSILGHKPEYN
-1480 THNAPEVLRLWEINN
+1480 THNAPEVLRLWEMNN

-1502 LIDEIVQYNLENESL
+1502 LIDEIVQYNIKNESA
-1517 VYQQITFPIQDEK
+1517 VYQQIIFPIQDEK

-1540 DITERVQAEEELKR
+1540 DITERVRAEEELKR

-1581 APSGKPIMANDAA
+1581 APSGKPIMANEAA
-1594 TRLLGNG
+1594 MQLLGRG
-1601 ILPDTTPDNLA
+1601 ILPDTSHYNLA
-1612 EVYNIYKV
+1612 EVYNTYKV
-1620 GCEGHYPQNELPIIL
+1620 GSTGHYPVDEMPIYM

-1646 MIVLRPDGTQTLL
+1646 MIVIRPDGTQTLL

-1801 FQERHKIRCVFE
+1801 FEERHKIRCVFE

-1872 KNHKIRND
+1872 KNHKVRND

>member
-170 ENEARRKTEDAL
+170 ENEARRKTEEAL

-210 YISPSDERMRGFHQ
+210 YISPSDERMRGYHSA
-224 DEVIG
+224 EVIG

-239 GIETVKRINA
+239 GIETVKRVNA
-249 ARLEDEKNH
+249 ARLADEKNN
-258 INTGSIRYEL
+258 IKTGSIRYEL

-279 TEANASIHYN
+279 TEANASVHYD
-289 EKGEVIGY
+289 EKGEIIGY

-322 TLIQYSSDPIFSYNR
+322 TLIQYSSDPIFSYNK
-337 DDTYRFVNEAF
+337 DNTYRFVNEAF
-348 AKAFGKIPAEIIG
+348 AKAFERHPAEIIG
-361 KTPHSIMPHD
+361 KTPLSIMSQD
-371 EAEKRLSLVHKV
+371 EAENRLEFVRRV
-383 FQTKQKGEIEVK
+383 FQTKQKGESEVK
-395 VIISTGEPHYY
+395 VVQSTGEKHYY
-406 LTMADPIFNNEGE
+406 LTMADPIFDSEGE

-430 TERKLAENE
+430 TERKLAENA

-467 TLLNKKGYQVLG
+467 NLLNKKGYQVLG
-479 YEPGELINKNWFST
+479 YEPGELINKNWFNT
-493 CVPPEEAVDVKKIF
+493 CVPPEEVDSVKKIF
-507 SQITSVESETFNY
+507 EQIISGRSEAFNY
-520 HENHIITKSGEK
+520 HENTILTKNGER

-600 NGAFTSISGF
+600 NDAFTTITGY

-615 LQNSVAGLNLWT
+615 LQNSILGLNLWT
-627 NTKDREFVI
+627 NTEDREFVV
-636 SSLKKNKSINSHEFV
+636 SSLIKDKHVNSKEII
-651 FQKKDGTLMTGLYS
+651 FQRKDGNIMTGLYS
-665 AQMLFLDG
+665 AQMLSLDG
-673 ETLILSSINDITD
+673 KTLVLSSINDITD

-694 EHVGRLYALLSQIN
+694 QHVGRLYALLSQIN
-708 QAVVRIQDRQTL
+708 QAVVRTQDRQTL
-720 LQTIC
+720 LQNIC
-725 NVAVQYGQ
+725 DVAVQYGQ

-740 IVDDNTE
+740 IVDENTE
-747 VINPI
+747 IINPV
-752 CHAGYEEG
+752 CYAGQEEG

-765 VITRT
+765 IITR
-770 DDKSGRGPV
+770 DDGPTGKGPV
-779 GSSIRDNEIKIC
+779 GRSIRENELKIC
-791 HDIALDPNM
+791 HDIATDPNM
-800 KPWREE
+800 EPWREE

-815 IAVPFKIKNE
+815 IAVPFKIKDK
-825 VVGTINLYASELG
+825 VIGTINLYASELG

-845 ILLQEIGEDIS
+845 ILLQEIGEDIT

-862 DAENERIS
+862 EAESERA
-870 TQIALQESELKYRE
+870 QAQLALQESELKYRE

-891 AISIYADGKIVYVN
+891 AICIYTDGIVVYVN

-913 AKSKDELVG
+913 AKSKKQLVG
-922 LSVVE
+922 LPVIE

-932 NRETVSERMQV
+932 NRATVFERMKI
-943 VAHSDTDES
+943 VAQSDINGS

-961 RMDGTP
+961 RMDGTA
-967 MYVEVKAMPIMLD
+967 MYVEVKAMPIVLD
-980 GQPAVQLTARDI
+980 GKPSVQLTARDI

-1024 EGGNLLFANNAFTSF
+1024 EGGQLLFANNAFTNF
-1039 TNSSNLK
+1039 TKSSRLELK
-1046 IKGGSPGDVFGCI
+1046 GNGPGDVFGCV
-1059 HSLVD
+1059 HSFTD
-1064 PRGCGYGHACASCVL
+1064 PRGCGHGHACASCVL
-1079 RNAINTTFRTGKG
+1079 RNAINTTFKTGKG

-1101 FVSDAEQKAVSLLCS
+1101 FIRDAEQKAVSLLCS

-1135 TDRKNAEKEIRE
+1135 TDRKR
-1147 MGVSY
+1147 
-1152 FDMFNTVQHAIF
+1152 
-1164 IQNPDLTFIDVNQ
+1164 
-1177 GAVDMYGYEKQD
+1177 
-1189 FIGKTLLSLSAP
+1189 
-1201 GRNDLHKISEYGR
+1201 
-1214 LTLNGQPQKYE
+1214 
-1225 FWGERKDGSVFP
+1225 
-1237 KDVWTVKGK
+1237 
-1246 YFGKDVLITLAND
+1246 
-1259 ITNRKSAEEN
+1259 AEEN

-1291 DFSLVKIELDK
+1291 DFSSVKIELDK
-1302 LKAGGISDF
+1302 LKAGGVTDF
-1311 RKFLLIPEKI
+1311 RKFMLNSPEKI
-1321 EKLVSLINVVSI
+1321 EELVSLINVVSI

-1358 ISNATISVFS
+1358 ISNATINVFS
-1368 EELIALAEGK
+1368 EELIALAEGR
-1378 TQFEGETQIITLN
+1378 TQFEGETQIMTLN

-1404 PGFEDTLSKVLI
+1404 PGFENTLSKVLI

-1456 VGILE
+1456 IGILE

-1466 DHFGSILGHEPEYN
+1466 DHFGSILGHKPEYN
-1480 THNAPEVLRLWEINN
+1480 THNAPEVLRLWEMNN

-1502 LIDEIVQYNLENESL
+1502 LIDEIVQYNIKNESA
-1517 VYQQITFPIQDEK
+1517 VYQQIIFPIQDEK

-1540 DITERVQAEEELKR
+1540 DITERVRAEEELKR

-1581 APSGKPIMANDAA
+1581 APSGKPIMANEAA
-1594 TRLLGNG
+1594 MQLLGRG
-1601 ILPDTTPDNLA
+1601 ILLDTSHYNLA
-1612 EVYNIYKV
+1612 EVYNTYKV
-1620 GCEGHYPQNELPIIL
+1620 GSTGHYPVDEMPIYL

-1646 MIVLRPDGTQTLL
+1646 MIVIRPDGTQTLL
-1659 EIFGSPVTDNQGNI
+1659 EIFGSPVTDNHGNI

-1801 FQERHKIRCVFE
+1801 FEERHKIRCVFE

-1872 KNHKIRND
+1872 KNHKVRND

>member
-1 MESEIIKILA
+1 
-11 IDDTFDNLI
+11 
-20 TLKALIIEAFP
+20 
-31 EAKVITATSGEQ
+31 
-43 GIELAISENPD
+43 
-54 VILLDIIMPDMDGF
+54 
-68 EVCRKLKT
+68 
-76 IKITNN
+76 
-82 IPVVFVTALKGDSES
+82 
-97 RIKALEVGAEAFIA
+97 
-111 KPIDQ
+111 
-116 SELVAQ
+116 
-122 IRAMAKIKSSQE
+122 
-134 LKLSENARL
+134 
-143 AALVAERTRELN
+143 
-155 ANHIATLNLLEDLKQ
+155 
-170 ENEARRKTEDAL
+170 
-182 RASEEKYRFM
+182 
-192 TENSSDVIW
+192 
-201 HLDANFVCD
+201 
-210 YISPSDERMRGFHQ
+210 
-224 DEVIG
+224 
-229 TSLLDILKPE
+229 
-239 GIETVKRINA
+239 
-249 ARLEDEKNH
+249 
-258 INTGSIRYEL
+258 
-268 EQLCKDGSWIW
+268 
-279 TEANASIHYN
+279 
-289 EKGEVIGY
+289 
-297 HGASRDI
+297 
-304 TERKRAQDALWE
+304 
-316 SEEKYR
+316 
-322 TLIQYSSDPIFSYNR
+322 
-337 DDTYRFVNEAF
+337 
-348 AKAFGKIPAEIIG
+348 
-361 KTPHSIMPHD
+361 
-371 EAEKRLSLVHKV
+371 
-383 FQTKQKGEIEVK
+383 
-395 VIISTGEPHYY
+395 
-406 LTMADPIFNNEGE
+406 
-419 VAFVTCISKDI
+419 
-430 TERKLAENE
+430 
-439 LKVEKRKVETYLNIA
+439 
-454 QVILV
+454 
-459 AFDKEGSI
+459 
-467 TLLNKKGYQVLG
+467 
-479 YEPGELINKNWFST
+479 
-493 CVPPEEAVDVKKIF
+493 
-507 SQITSVESETFNY
+507 
-520 HENHIITKSGEK
+520 
-532 RTIAWNNTWV
+532 
-542 TDNKGNIVGALSSGE
+542 
-557 DITERKMAEEALR
+557 
-570 MSEEKY
+570 
-576 STVFQTSPYAITIT
+576 
-590 SSADSKILDV
+590 
-600 NGAFTSISGF
+600 
-610 SREEA
+610 
-615 LQNSVAGLNLWT
+615 
-627 NTKDREFVI
+627 
-636 SSLKKNKSINSHEFV
+636 
-651 FQKKDGTLMTGLYS
+651 MTGLYS
-665 AQMLFLDG
+665 AQMLSLDG
-673 ETLILSSINDITD
+673 KTLILSSINDITD

-694 EHVGRLYALLSQIN
+694 QHVGRLYALLSQIN
-708 QAVVRIQDRQTL
+708 QAVVRTQDRQTL
-720 LQTIC
+720 LQNIC

-740 IVDDNTE
+740 IVDENTGI
-747 VINPI
+747 INPV
-752 CHAGYEEG
+752 CYAGQEEG

-765 VITRT
+765 IITRNDEAT
-770 DDKSGRGPV
+770 GKGPV
-779 GSSIRDNEIKIC
+779 GRSIRENELKIC
-791 HDIALDPNM
+791 HDIATDPNM
-800 KPWREE
+800 EPWREE

-815 IAVPFKIKNE
+815 IAVPFKIKDK
-825 VVGTINLYASELG
+825 VIGTINLYASELG

-845 ILLQEIGEDIS
+845 ILLQEIGEDIT

-862 DAENERIS
+862 EAESERV
-870 TQIALQESELKYRE
+870 QAQLALQESELKYRE

-891 AISIYADGKIVYVN
+891 AICIYTDGIVVYVN

-913 AKSKDELVG
+913 AKSKKQLVG
-922 LSVVE
+922 LPVIE

-932 NRETVSERMQV
+932 NRATVFERMKI
-943 VAHSDTDES
+943 VAQSDINGS

-961 RMDGTP
+961 RMDGTA
-967 MYVEVKAMPIMLD
+967 MYVEVKAMPIVLD
-980 GQPAVQLTARDI
+980 GKPSVQLTARDI

-1024 EGGNLLFANNAFTSF
+1024 EGGQLLFANNAFTNF
-1039 TNSSNLK
+1039 TKSSRLELK
-1046 IKGGSPGDVFGCI
+1046 GNGPGDVFGCV
-1059 HSLVD
+1059 HSFTD
-1064 PRGCGYGHACASCVL
+1064 PRGCGHGHACSSCVL
-1079 RNAINTTFRTGKG
+1079 RNAINTTFKTGKG

-1101 FVSDAEQKAVSLLCS
+1101 FIRDAEQKAVSLLCS

-1135 TDRKNAEKEIRE
+1135 TDRKR
-1147 MGVSY
+1147 
-1152 FDMFNTVQHAIF
+1152 
-1164 IQNPDLTFIDVNQ
+1164 
-1177 GAVDMYGYEKQD
+1177 
-1189 FIGKTLLSLSAP
+1189 
-1201 GRNDLHKISEYGR
+1201 
-1214 LTLNGQPQKYE
+1214 
-1225 FWGERKDGSVFP
+1225 
-1237 KDVWTVKGK
+1237 
-1246 YFGKDVLITLAND
+1246 
-1259 ITNRKSAEEN
+1259 AEEN

-1291 DFSLVKIELDK
+1291 DFSSVKIELDK
-1302 LKAGGISDF
+1302 LKAGGVTDF
-1311 RKFLLIPEKI
+1311 RKFMLNSPEKI
-1321 EKLVSLINVVSI
+1321 EELVSLINVVSI

-1358 ISNATISVFS
+1358 ISNATINVFS
-1368 EELIALAEGK
+1368 EELIALAEGR
-1378 TQFEGETQIITLN
+1378 TQFEGETQIMTLN

-1404 PGFEDTLSKVLI
+1404 PGFENTLSKVLI

-1456 VGILE
+1456 IGILE

-1466 DHFGSILGHEPEYN
+1466 DHFGSILGHKPEYN
-1480 THNAPEVLRLWEINN
+1480 THNAPEVLRLWEMNN

-1502 LIDEIVQYNLENESL
+1502 LIDEIVQYNIKNESA
-1517 VYQQITFPIQDEK
+1517 VYQQIIFPIQDEK

-1540 DITERVQAEEELKR
+1540 DITERVRAEEELKR

-1581 APSGKPIMANDAA
+1581 APSGKPIMANEAA
-1594 TRLLGNG
+1594 MQLLGRG
-1601 ILPDTTPDNLA
+1601 ILPDTSHYNLA
-1612 EVYNIYKV
+1612 EVYNTYKV
-1620 GCEGHYPQNELPIIL
+1620 GSTGHYPVDEMPIYM

-1646 MIVLRPDGTQTLL
+1646 MIVIRPDGTQTLL

-1801 FQERHKIRCVFE
+1801 FEERHKIRCVFE

-1913 MPYTVSI
+1913 MPYTISI

>member
-1 MESEIIKILA
+1 
-11 IDDTFDNLI
+11 
-20 TLKALIIEAFP
+20 
-31 EAKVITATSGEQ
+31 
-43 GIELAISENPD
+43 
-54 VILLDIIMPDMDGF
+54 
-68 EVCRKLKT
+68 
-76 IKITNN
+76 
-82 IPVVFVTALKGDSES
+82 
-97 RIKALEVGAEAFIA
+97 
-111 KPIDQ
+111 
-116 SELVAQ
+116 
-122 IRAMAKIKSSQE
+122 
-134 LKLSENARL
+134 
-143 AALVAERTRELN
+143 
-155 ANHIATLNLLEDLKQ
+155 
-170 ENEARRKTEDAL
+170 
-182 RASEEKYRFM
+182 
-192 TENSSDVIW
+192 
-201 HLDANFVCD
+201 
-210 YISPSDERMRGFHQ
+210 
-224 DEVIG
+224 
-229 TSLLDILKPE
+229 
-239 GIETVKRINA
+239 
-249 ARLEDEKNH
+249 
-258 INTGSIRYEL
+258 
-268 EQLCKDGSWIW
+268 
-279 TEANASIHYN
+279 
-289 EKGEVIGY
+289 
-297 HGASRDI
+297 
-304 TERKRAQDALWE
+304 
-316 SEEKYR
+316 
-322 TLIQYSSDPIFSYNR
+322 
-337 DDTYRFVNEAF
+337 
-348 AKAFGKIPAEIIG
+348 
-361 KTPHSIMPHD
+361 
-371 EAEKRLSLVHKV
+371 
-383 FQTKQKGEIEVK
+383 
-395 VIISTGEPHYY
+395 
-406 LTMADPIFNNEGE
+406 
-419 VAFVTCISKDI
+419 
-430 TERKLAENE
+430 
-439 LKVEKRKVETYLNIA
+439 
-454 QVILV
+454 
-459 AFDKEGSI
+459 
-467 TLLNKKGYQVLG
+467 
-479 YEPGELINKNWFST
+479 
-493 CVPPEEAVDVKKIF
+493 
-507 SQITSVESETFNY
+507 
-520 HENHIITKSGEK
+520 
-532 RTIAWNNTWV
+532 
-542 TDNKGNIVGALSSGE
+542 
-557 DITERKMAEEALR
+557 
-570 MSEEKY
+570 
-576 STVFQTSPYAITIT
+576 
-590 SSADSKILDV
+590 
-600 NGAFTSISGF
+600 
-610 SREEA
+610 
-615 LQNSVAGLNLWT
+615 
-627 NTKDREFVI
+627 
-636 SSLKKNKSINSHEFV
+636 
-651 FQKKDGTLMTGLYS
+651 MTGLYS
-665 AQMLFLDG
+665 AQMLSLDG
-673 ETLILSSINDITD
+673 KTLILSSINDITD

-694 EHVGRLYALLSQIN
+694 QHVGRLYALLSQIN
-708 QAVVRIQDRQTL
+708 QAVVRTQDRQTL
-720 LQTIC
+720 LQNIC

-740 IVDDNTE
+740 VVDENTGI
-747 VINPI
+747 INPV
-752 CHAGYEEG
+752 CYAGQEEG

-765 VITRT
+765 IITRNDEAT
-770 DDKSGRGPV
+770 GKGPV
-779 GSSIRDNEIKIC
+779 GRSIRENELKIC
-791 HDIALDPNM
+791 HDIATDPNM
-800 KPWREE
+800 EPWREE

-815 IAVPFKIKNE
+815 IAVPFKIKDK
-825 VVGTINLYASELG
+825 VIGTINLYASELG

-845 ILLQEIGEDIS
+845 ILLQEIGEDIT

-862 DAENERIS
+862 EAESERV
-870 TQIALQESELKYRE
+870 QAQLALQESELKYRE

-891 AISIYADGKIVYVN
+891 AICIYTDGIVVYVN

-913 AKSKDELVG
+913 AKSKKQLVG
-922 LSVVE
+922 LPVIE

-932 NRETVSERMQV
+932 NRATVFERMKI
-943 VAHSDTDES
+943 VAQSDINGS

-961 RMDGTP
+961 RMDGTA
-967 MYVEVKAMPIMLD
+967 MYVEVKAMPIVLD
-980 GQPAVQLTARDI
+980 GKPSVQLTARDI

-1024 EGGNLLFANNAFTSF
+1024 EGGQLLFANNAFTNF
-1039 TNSSNLK
+1039 TKSSRLELK
-1046 IKGGSPGDVFGCI
+1046 GNGPGDVFGCV
-1059 HSLVD
+1059 HSFTD
-1064 PRGCGYGHACASCVL
+1064 PRGCGHGHACSSCVL
-1079 RNAINTTFRTGKG
+1079 RNAINTTFKTGKG

-1101 FVSDAEQKAVSLLCS
+1101 FIRDAEQKAVSLLCS

-1135 TDRKNAEKEIRE
+1135 TDRKR
-1147 MGVSY
+1147 
-1152 FDMFNTVQHAIF
+1152 
-1164 IQNPDLTFIDVNQ
+1164 
-1177 GAVDMYGYEKQD
+1177 
-1189 FIGKTLLSLSAP
+1189 
-1201 GRNDLHKISEYGR
+1201 
-1214 LTLNGQPQKYE
+1214 
-1225 FWGERKDGSVFP
+1225 
-1237 KDVWTVKGK
+1237 
-1246 YFGKDVLITLAND
+1246 
-1259 ITNRKSAEEN
+1259 AEEN

-1291 DFSLVKIELDK
+1291 DFSSVKIELDK
-1302 LKAGGISDF
+1302 LKAGGVTDF
-1311 RKFLLIPEKI
+1311 RKFMLNSPEKI
-1321 EKLVSLINVVSI
+1321 EELVSLINVVSI

-1358 ISNATISVFS
+1358 ISNATINVFS
-1368 EELIALAEGK
+1368 EELIALAEGR
-1378 TQFEGETQIITLN
+1378 TQFEGETQIMTLN

-1404 PGFEDTLSKVLI
+1404 PGFENTLSKVLI

-1456 VGILE
+1456 IGILE

-1466 DHFGSILGHEPEYN
+1466 DHFGSILGHKPEYN
-1480 THNAPEVLRLWEINN
+1480 THNAPEVLRLWEMNN

-1502 LIDEIVQYNLENESL
+1502 LIDEIVQYNIKNESA
-1517 VYQQITFPIQDEK
+1517 VYQQIIFPIQDEK

-1540 DITERVQAEEELKR
+1540 DITERVRAEEELKR

-1581 APSGKPIMANDAA
+1581 APSGKPIMANEAA
-1594 TRLLGNG
+1594 MQLLGRG
-1601 ILPDTTPDNLA
+1601 ILPDTSHYNLA
-1612 EVYNIYKV
+1612 EVYNTYKV
-1620 GCEGHYPQNELPIIL
+1620 GSTGHYPVDEMPIYM

-1646 MIVLRPDGTQTLL
+1646 MIVIRPDGTQTLL

-1801 FQERHKIRCVFE
+1801 FEERHKIRCVFE

-1872 KNHKIRND
+1872 KNHKVRND

>member
-1 MESEIIKILA
+1 
-11 IDDTFDNLI
+11 
-20 TLKALIIEAFP
+20 
-31 EAKVITATSGEQ
+31 
-43 GIELAISENPD
+43 
-54 VILLDIIMPDMDGF
+54 
-68 EVCRKLKT
+68 
-76 IKITNN
+76 
-82 IPVVFVTALKGDSES
+82 
-97 RIKALEVGAEAFIA
+97 
-111 KPIDQ
+111 
-116 SELVAQ
+116 
-122 IRAMAKIKSSQE
+122 
-134 LKLSENARL
+134 
-143 AALVAERTRELN
+143 
-155 ANHIATLNLLEDLKQ
+155 
-170 ENEARRKTEDAL
+170 
-182 RASEEKYRFM
+182 
-192 TENSSDVIW
+192 
-201 HLDANFVCD
+201 
-210 YISPSDERMRGFHQ
+210 
-224 DEVIG
+224 
-229 TSLLDILKPE
+229 
-239 GIETVKRINA
+239 
-249 ARLEDEKNH
+249 
-258 INTGSIRYEL
+258 
-268 EQLCKDGSWIW
+268 
-279 TEANASIHYN
+279 
-289 EKGEVIGY
+289 
-297 HGASRDI
+297 
-304 TERKRAQDALWE
+304 
-316 SEEKYR
+316 
-322 TLIQYSSDPIFSYNR
+322 
-337 DDTYRFVNEAF
+337 
-348 AKAFGKIPAEIIG
+348 
-361 KTPHSIMPHD
+361 
-371 EAEKRLSLVHKV
+371 
-383 FQTKQKGEIEVK
+383 
-395 VIISTGEPHYY
+395 
-406 LTMADPIFNNEGE
+406 
-419 VAFVTCISKDI
+419 
-430 TERKLAENE
+430 
-439 LKVEKRKVETYLNIA
+439 
-454 QVILV
+454 
-459 AFDKEGSI
+459 
-467 TLLNKKGYQVLG
+467 
-479 YEPGELINKNWFST
+479 
-493 CVPPEEAVDVKKIF
+493 
-507 SQITSVESETFNY
+507 
-520 HENHIITKSGEK
+520 
-532 RTIAWNNTWV
+532 
-542 TDNKGNIVGALSSGE
+542 
-557 DITERKMAEEALR
+557 
-570 MSEEKY
+570 
-576 STVFQTSPYAITIT
+576 
-590 SSADSKILDV
+590 
-600 NGAFTSISGF
+600 
-610 SREEA
+610 
-615 LQNSVAGLNLWT
+615 
-627 NTKDREFVI
+627 
-636 SSLKKNKSINSHEFV
+636 
-651 FQKKDGTLMTGLYS
+651 MTGLYS
-665 AQMLFLDG
+665 AQMLSLDG
-673 ETLILSSINDITD
+673 KTLILSSINDITD

-694 EHVGRLYALLSQIN
+694 QHVGRLYALLSQIN
-708 QAVVRIQDRQTL
+708 QAVVRTQDRQTL
-720 LQTIC
+720 LQNIC

-740 IVDDNTE
+740 IVDENTGI
-747 VINPI
+747 INPV
-752 CHAGYEEG
+752 CYAGQEEG

-765 VITRT
+765 IITRNDEAT
-770 DDKSGRGPV
+770 GKGPV
-779 GSSIRDNEIKIC
+779 GRSIRENELKIC
-791 HDIALDPNM
+791 HDIATDPNM
-800 KPWREE
+800 EPWREE

-815 IAVPFKIKNE
+815 IAVPFKIKDK
-825 VVGTINLYASELG
+825 VIGTINLYASELG

-845 ILLQEIGEDIS
+845 ILLQEIGEDIT

-862 DAENERIS
+862 EAESERV
-870 TQIALQESELKYRE
+870 QAQLALQESELKYRE

-891 AISIYADGKIVYVN
+891 AICIYTDGIVVYVN

-913 AKSKDELVG
+913 AKSKKQLVG
-922 LSVVE
+922 LPVIE

-932 NRETVSERMQV
+932 NRATVFERMKI
-943 VAHSDTDES
+943 VAQSDINGS

-961 RMDGTP
+961 RMDGTA
-967 MYVEVKAMPIMLD
+967 MYVEVKAMPIVLD
-980 GQPAVQLTARDI
+980 GKPSVQLTARDI

-1024 EGGNLLFANNAFTSF
+1024 EGGQLLFANNAFTNF
-1039 TNSSNLK
+1039 TKSSRLELK
-1046 IKGGSPGDVFGCI
+1046 GNGPGDVFGCV
-1059 HSLVD
+1059 HSFTD
-1064 PRGCGYGHACASCVL
+1064 PRGCGHGHACSSCVL
-1079 RNAINTTFRTGKG
+1079 RNAINTTFKTGKG

-1101 FVSDAEQKAVSLLCS
+1101 FIRDAEQKAVSLLCS

-1135 TDRKNAEKEIRE
+1135 TDRKR
-1147 MGVSY
+1147 
-1152 FDMFNTVQHAIF
+1152 
-1164 IQNPDLTFIDVNQ
+1164 
-1177 GAVDMYGYEKQD
+1177 
-1189 FIGKTLLSLSAP
+1189 
-1201 GRNDLHKISEYGR
+1201 
-1214 LTLNGQPQKYE
+1214 
-1225 FWGERKDGSVFP
+1225 
-1237 KDVWTVKGK
+1237 
-1246 YFGKDVLITLAND
+1246 
-1259 ITNRKSAEEN
+1259 AEEN

-1291 DFSLVKIELDK
+1291 DFSSVKMELDK
-1302 LKAGGISDF
+1302 LKAGGVTDF
-1311 RKFLLIPEKI
+1311 RKFMLNSPEKI
-1321 EKLVSLINVVSI
+1321 EELVSLINVVSI

-1358 ISNATISVFS
+1358 ISNATINVFS
-1368 EELIALAEGK
+1368 EELIALAEGR
-1378 TQFEGETQIITLN
+1378 TQFEGETQIMTLN

-1404 PGFEDTLSKVLI
+1404 PGFENTLSKVLI

-1456 VGILE
+1456 IGILE

-1466 DHFGSILGHEPEYN
+1466 DHFGSILGHKPEYN
-1480 THNAPEVLRLWEINN
+1480 THNAPEVLRLWEMNN

-1502 LIDEIVQYNLENESL
+1502 LIDEIVQYNIKNESA
-1517 VYQQITFPIQDEK
+1517 VYQQIIFPIQDEK

-1540 DITERVQAEEELKR
+1540 DITERVRAEEELKR

-1581 APSGKPIMANDAA
+1581 APSGKPIMANEAA
-1594 TRLLGNG
+1594 MQLLGRG
-1601 ILPDTTPDNLA
+1601 ILPDTSHYNLA
-1612 EVYNIYKV
+1612 EVYNTYKV
-1620 GCEGHYPQNELPIIL
+1620 GSTGHYPVDEMPIYM

-1646 MIVLRPDGTQTLL
+1646 MIVIRPDGTQTLL

-1801 FQERHKIRCVFE
+1801 FEERHKIRCVFE

-1872 KNHKIRND
+1872 KNHKVRND

-1913 MPYTVSI
+1913 MPYTISI

>member
-1 MESEIIKILA
+1 
-11 IDDTFDNLI
+11 
-20 TLKALIIEAFP
+20 
-31 EAKVITATSGEQ
+31 
-43 GIELAISENPD
+43 
-54 VILLDIIMPDMDGF
+54 
-68 EVCRKLKT
+68 
-76 IKITNN
+76 
-82 IPVVFVTALKGDSES
+82 
-97 RIKALEVGAEAFIA
+97 
-111 KPIDQ
+111 
-116 SELVAQ
+116 
-122 IRAMAKIKSSQE
+122 
-134 LKLSENARL
+134 
-143 AALVAERTRELN
+143 
-155 ANHIATLNLLEDLKQ
+155 
-170 ENEARRKTEDAL
+170 
-182 RASEEKYRFM
+182 
-192 TENSSDVIW
+192 
-201 HLDANFVCD
+201 
-210 YISPSDERMRGFHQ
+210 
-224 DEVIG
+224 
-229 TSLLDILKPE
+229 
-239 GIETVKRINA
+239 
-249 ARLEDEKNH
+249 
-258 INTGSIRYEL
+258 
-268 EQLCKDGSWIW
+268 
-279 TEANASIHYN
+279 
-289 EKGEVIGY
+289 
-297 HGASRDI
+297 
-304 TERKRAQDALWE
+304 
-316 SEEKYR
+316 
-322 TLIQYSSDPIFSYNR
+322 
-337 DDTYRFVNEAF
+337 
-348 AKAFGKIPAEIIG
+348 
-361 KTPHSIMPHD
+361 
-371 EAEKRLSLVHKV
+371 
-383 FQTKQKGEIEVK
+383 
-395 VIISTGEPHYY
+395 
-406 LTMADPIFNNEGE
+406 
-419 VAFVTCISKDI
+419 
-430 TERKLAENE
+430 
-439 LKVEKRKVETYLNIA
+439 
-454 QVILV
+454 
-459 AFDKEGSI
+459 
-467 TLLNKKGYQVLG
+467 
-479 YEPGELINKNWFST
+479 
-493 CVPPEEAVDVKKIF
+493 
-507 SQITSVESETFNY
+507 
-520 HENHIITKSGEK
+520 
-532 RTIAWNNTWV
+532 
-542 TDNKGNIVGALSSGE
+542 
-557 DITERKMAEEALR
+557 
-570 MSEEKY
+570 
-576 STVFQTSPYAITIT
+576 
-590 SSADSKILDV
+590 
-600 NGAFTSISGF
+600 
-610 SREEA
+610 
-615 LQNSVAGLNLWT
+615 
-627 NTKDREFVI
+627 
-636 SSLKKNKSINSHEFV
+636 
-651 FQKKDGTLMTGLYS
+651 MTGLYS
-665 AQMLFLDG
+665 AQMLSLDG
-673 ETLILSSINDITD
+673 KTLILSSINDITD

-694 EHVGRLYALLSQIN
+694 QHVGRLYALLSQIN
-708 QAVVRIQDRQTL
+708 QAVVRTQDRQTL
-720 LQTIC
+720 LQNIC

-740 IVDDNTE
+740 VVDENTGI
-747 VINPI
+747 INPV
-752 CHAGYEEG
+752 CYAGQEEG

-765 VITRT
+765 IITRNDVAT
-770 DDKSGRGPV
+770 GKGPV
-779 GSSIRDNEIKIC
+779 GRSIRENELKIC
-791 HDIALDPNM
+791 HDIATDPNM
-800 KPWREE
+800 EPWREE

-815 IAVPFKIKNE
+815 IAVPFKIKDK
-825 VVGTINLYASELG
+825 VIGTINLYASELG

-845 ILLQEIGEDIS
+845 ILLQEIGEDIT

-862 DAENERIS
+862 EAESERV
-870 TQIALQESELKYRE
+870 QAQLALQESELKYRE

-891 AISIYADGKIVYVN
+891 AICIYTDGIVVYVN

-913 AKSKDELVG
+913 AKSKKQLVG
-922 LSVVE
+922 LPVIE

-932 NRETVSERMQV
+932 NRATVFERMKI
-943 VAHSDTDES
+943 VAQSDINGS

-961 RMDGTP
+961 RMDGTA
-967 MYVEVKAMPIMLD
+967 MYVEVKAMPIVLD
-980 GQPAVQLTARDI
+980 GKPSVQLTARDI

-1024 EGGNLLFANNAFTSF
+1024 EGGQLLFANNAFTNF
-1039 TNSSNLK
+1039 TKSSRLELK
-1046 IKGGSPGDVFGCI
+1046 GNGPGDVFGCV
-1059 HSLVD
+1059 HSFTD
-1064 PRGCGYGHACASCVL
+1064 PRGCGHGHACSSCVL
-1079 RNAINTTFRTGKG
+1079 RNAINTTFKTGKG

-1101 FVSDAEQKAVSLLCS
+1101 FIRDAEQKAVSLLCS

-1135 TDRKNAEKEIRE
+1135 TDRKR
-1147 MGVSY
+1147 
-1152 FDMFNTVQHAIF
+1152 
-1164 IQNPDLTFIDVNQ
+1164 
-1177 GAVDMYGYEKQD
+1177 
-1189 FIGKTLLSLSAP
+1189 
-1201 GRNDLHKISEYGR
+1201 
-1214 LTLNGQPQKYE
+1214 
-1225 FWGERKDGSVFP
+1225 
-1237 KDVWTVKGK
+1237 
-1246 YFGKDVLITLAND
+1246 
-1259 ITNRKSAEEN
+1259 AEEN

-1291 DFSLVKIELDK
+1291 DFSSVKIELDK
-1302 LKAGGISDF
+1302 LKAGGVTDF
-1311 RKFLLIPEKI
+1311 RKFMLNSPEKI
-1321 EKLVSLINVVSI
+1321 EELVSLINVVSI

-1358 ISNATISVFS
+1358 ISNATINVFS
-1368 EELIALAEGK
+1368 EELIALAEGR
-1378 TQFEGETQIITLN
+1378 TQFEGETQIMTLN

-1404 PGFEDTLSKVLI
+1404 PGFENTLSKVLI

-1456 VGILE
+1456 IGILE

-1466 DHFGSILGHEPEYN
+1466 DHFGSILGHKPEYN
-1480 THNAPEVLRLWEINN
+1480 THNAPEVLRLWEMNN

-1502 LIDEIVQYNLENESL
+1502 LIDEIVQYNIKNESA
-1517 VYQQITFPIQDEK
+1517 VYQQIIFPIQDEK

-1540 DITERVQAEEELKR
+1540 DITERVRAEEELKR

-1581 APSGKPIMANDAA
+1581 APSGKPIMANEAA
-1594 TRLLGNG
+1594 MQLLGRG
-1601 ILPDTTPDNLA
+1601 ILPDTSHYNLA
-1612 EVYNIYKV
+1612 EVYNTYKV
-1620 GCEGHYPQNELPIIL
+1620 GSTGHYPVDEMPIYM

-1646 MIVLRPDGTQTLL
+1646 MIVIRPDGTQTLL

-1801 FQERHKIRCVFE
+1801 FEERHKIRCVFE

-1872 KNHKIRND
+1872 KNHKVRND

-1913 MPYTVSI
+1913 MPYTISI

>member
-1 MESEIIKILA
+1 
-11 IDDTFDNLI
+11 
-20 TLKALIIEAFP
+20 
-31 EAKVITATSGEQ
+31 
-43 GIELAISENPD
+43 
-54 VILLDIIMPDMDGF
+54 
-68 EVCRKLKT
+68 
-76 IKITNN
+76 
-82 IPVVFVTALKGDSES
+82 
-97 RIKALEVGAEAFIA
+97 
-111 KPIDQ
+111 
-116 SELVAQ
+116 
-122 IRAMAKIKSSQE
+122 
-134 LKLSENARL
+134 
-143 AALVAERTRELN
+143 
-155 ANHIATLNLLEDLKQ
+155 
-170 ENEARRKTEDAL
+170 
-182 RASEEKYRFM
+182 
-192 TENSSDVIW
+192 
-201 HLDANFVCD
+201 
-210 YISPSDERMRGFHQ
+210 
-224 DEVIG
+224 
-229 TSLLDILKPE
+229 
-239 GIETVKRINA
+239 
-249 ARLEDEKNH
+249 
-258 INTGSIRYEL
+258 
-268 EQLCKDGSWIW
+268 
-279 TEANASIHYN
+279 
-289 EKGEVIGY
+289 
-297 HGASRDI
+297 
-304 TERKRAQDALWE
+304 
-316 SEEKYR
+316 
-322 TLIQYSSDPIFSYNR
+322 
-337 DDTYRFVNEAF
+337 
-348 AKAFGKIPAEIIG
+348 
-361 KTPHSIMPHD
+361 
-371 EAEKRLSLVHKV
+371 
-383 FQTKQKGEIEVK
+383 
-395 VIISTGEPHYY
+395 
-406 LTMADPIFNNEGE
+406 
-419 VAFVTCISKDI
+419 
-430 TERKLAENE
+430 
-439 LKVEKRKVETYLNIA
+439 
-454 QVILV
+454 
-459 AFDKEGSI
+459 
-467 TLLNKKGYQVLG
+467 
-479 YEPGELINKNWFST
+479 
-493 CVPPEEAVDVKKIF
+493 
-507 SQITSVESETFNY
+507 
-520 HENHIITKSGEK
+520 
-532 RTIAWNNTWV
+532 
-542 TDNKGNIVGALSSGE
+542 
-557 DITERKMAEEALR
+557 MAEEALR

-576 STVFQTSPYAITIT
+576 STVFQTAPYAITIT

-600 NGAFTSISGF
+600 NNAFTTISGY

-615 LQNSVAGLNLWT
+615 LQSSILGLNLWT
-627 NTKDREFVI
+627 NTEDRESVVA
-636 SSLKKNKSINSHEFV
+636 SLIKDKHVNSKETV
-651 FQKKDGTLMTGLYS
+651 FQRKDGKLMTGLYS
-665 AQMLFLDG
+665 AQMLSLDG
-673 ETLILSSINDITD
+673 KTLILSSINDITD

-694 EHVGRLYALLSQIN
+694 QHVGRLYALLSQIN
-708 QAVVRIQDRQTL
+708 QAVVRTQDRQTL
-720 LQTIC
+720 LQNIC

-740 IVDDNTE
+740 IVDENTGI
-747 VINPI
+747 INPV
-752 CHAGYEEG
+752 CYAGQEEG

-765 VITRT
+765 IITRNDEAT
-770 DDKSGRGPV
+770 GKGPV
-779 GSSIRDNEIKIC
+779 GRSIRENELKIC
-791 HDIALDPNM
+791 HDIATDPNM
-800 KPWREE
+800 EPWREE

-815 IAVPFKIKNE
+815 IAVPFKIKDK
-825 VVGTINLYASELG
+825 VIGTINLYASELG

-845 ILLQEIGEDIS
+845 ILLQEIGEDIT

-862 DAENERIS
+862 EAESERAQ
-870 TQIALQESELKYRE
+870 TQLALQESELKYRE

-891 AISIYADGKIVYVN
+891 AICIYTDGIVVYVN

-913 AKSKDELVG
+913 AKSKKQLVG
-922 LSVVE
+922 LPVIE

-932 NRETVSERMQV
+932 NRATVFERMKI
-943 VAHSDTDES
+943 VAQSDINGS

-961 RMDGTP
+961 RMDGTA
-967 MYVEVKAMPIMLD
+967 MYVEVKAMPIVLD
-980 GQPAVQLTARDI
+980 GKPSVQLTARDI

-1024 EGGNLLFANNAFTSF
+1024 EGGQLLFANNAFTNF
-1039 TNSSNLK
+1039 TKSSRLELK
-1046 IKGGSPGDVFGCI
+1046 GNGPGDVFGCV
-1059 HSLVD
+1059 HSFTD
-1064 PRGCGYGHACASCVL
+1064 PRGCGHGHACASCVL
-1079 RNAINTTFRTGKG
+1079 RNAINTTFKTGKG

-1101 FVSDAEQKAVSLLCS
+1101 FIRDAEQKAVSLLCS

-1135 TDRKNAEKEIRE
+1135 TDRKR
-1147 MGVSY
+1147 
-1152 FDMFNTVQHAIF
+1152 
-1164 IQNPDLTFIDVNQ
+1164 
-1177 GAVDMYGYEKQD
+1177 
-1189 FIGKTLLSLSAP
+1189 
-1201 GRNDLHKISEYGR
+1201 
-1214 LTLNGQPQKYE
+1214 
-1225 FWGERKDGSVFP
+1225 
-1237 KDVWTVKGK
+1237 
-1246 YFGKDVLITLAND
+1246 
-1259 ITNRKSAEEN
+1259 AEEN

-1291 DFSLVKIELDK
+1291 DFSSVKIELDK
-1302 LKAGGISDF
+1302 LKAGGVTDF
-1311 RKFLLIPEKI
+1311 RKFILNSPEKI
-1321 EKLVSLINVVSI
+1321 EELVSLINVVSI
-1333 NETSIQIFG
+1333 NETSIQIFE

-1358 ISNATISVFS
+1358 ISNATINVFS
-1368 EELIALAEGK
+1368 EELIALAEGR
-1378 TQFEGETQIITLN
+1378 TQFEGETQIMTLN

-1404 PGFEDTLSKVLI
+1404 PGFENTLSKVLI

-1456 VGILE
+1456 IGILE

-1466 DHFGSILGHEPEYN
+1466 DHFGSILGHKPEYN
-1480 THNAPEVLRLWEINN
+1480 THNAPEVLRLWEMNN

-1502 LIDEIVQYNLENESL
+1502 LIDEIVQYNIKNESA
-1517 VYQQITFPIQDEK
+1517 VYQQIIFPIQDEK

-1540 DITERVQAEEELKR
+1540 DITERVRAEEELKR

-1581 APSGKPIMANDAA
+1581 APSGKPIMANEAA
-1594 TRLLGNG
+1594 MQLLGRG
-1601 ILPDTTPDNLA
+1601 ILPDTSHYNLA
-1612 EVYNIYKV
+1612 EVYNTYKV
-1620 GCEGHYPQNELPIIL
+1620 GSTGHYPVDEMPIYM

-1646 MIVLRPDGTQTLL
+1646 MIVIRPDGTQTLL

-1801 FQERHKIRCVFE
+1801 FEERHKIRCVFE

-1872 KNHKIRND
+1872 KNHKVRND

-1913 MPYTVSI
+1913 MPYTISI

>member
-1 MESEIIKILA
+1 
-11 IDDTFDNLI
+11 
-20 TLKALIIEAFP
+20 
-31 EAKVITATSGEQ
+31 
-43 GIELAISENPD
+43 
-54 VILLDIIMPDMDGF
+54 
-68 EVCRKLKT
+68 
-76 IKITNN
+76 
-82 IPVVFVTALKGDSES
+82 
-97 RIKALEVGAEAFIA
+97 
-111 KPIDQ
+111 
-116 SELVAQ
+116 
-122 IRAMAKIKSSQE
+122 
-134 LKLSENARL
+134 
-143 AALVAERTRELN
+143 
-155 ANHIATLNLLEDLKQ
+155 
-170 ENEARRKTEDAL
+170 
-182 RASEEKYRFM
+182 
-192 TENSSDVIW
+192 
-201 HLDANFVCD
+201 
-210 YISPSDERMRGFHQ
+210 
-224 DEVIG
+224 
-229 TSLLDILKPE
+229 
-239 GIETVKRINA
+239 
-249 ARLEDEKNH
+249 
-258 INTGSIRYEL
+258 
-268 EQLCKDGSWIW
+268 
-279 TEANASIHYN
+279 
-289 EKGEVIGY
+289 
-297 HGASRDI
+297 
-304 TERKRAQDALWE
+304 
-316 SEEKYR
+316 
-322 TLIQYSSDPIFSYNR
+322 
-337 DDTYRFVNEAF
+337 
-348 AKAFGKIPAEIIG
+348 
-361 KTPHSIMPHD
+361 
-371 EAEKRLSLVHKV
+371 
-383 FQTKQKGEIEVK
+383 
-395 VIISTGEPHYY
+395 
-406 LTMADPIFNNEGE
+406 
-419 VAFVTCISKDI
+419 
-430 TERKLAENE
+430 
-439 LKVEKRKVETYLNIA
+439 
-454 QVILV
+454 
-459 AFDKEGSI
+459 
-467 TLLNKKGYQVLG
+467 
-479 YEPGELINKNWFST
+479 
-493 CVPPEEAVDVKKIF
+493 
-507 SQITSVESETFNY
+507 
-520 HENHIITKSGEK
+520 
-532 RTIAWNNTWV
+532 
-542 TDNKGNIVGALSSGE
+542 
-557 DITERKMAEEALR
+557 MAEEALR

-600 NGAFTSISGF
+600 NDAFTTITGY

-615 LQNSVAGLNLWT
+615 LQNSILGLNLWT
-627 NTKDREFVI
+627 NTEDRESVVA
-636 SSLKKNKSINSHEFV
+636 SLIKDKHVNSKETV
-651 FQKKDGTLMTGLYS
+651 FQRKDGKLMTGLYS
-665 AQMLFLDG
+665 AQMLSLDG
-673 ETLILSSINDITD
+673 KTLILSSINDITD

-694 EHVGRLYALLSQIN
+694 QHVGRLYALLSQIN
-708 QAVVRIQDRQTL
+708 QAVVRTQDRQTL
-720 LQTIC
+720 LQNIC
-725 NVAVQYGQ
+725 DVAVQYGQ

-740 IVDDNTE
+740 IVDENTGI
-747 VINPI
+747 INPV
-752 CHAGYEEG
+752 CYAGQEEG

-765 VITRT
+765 IITRNDEAT
-770 DDKSGRGPV
+770 GKGPV
-779 GSSIRDNEIKIC
+779 GRSIRENELKIC
-791 HDIALDPNM
+791 HDIATDPNM
-800 KPWREE
+800 EPWREE

-815 IAVPFKIKNE
+815 IAVPFKIKDK
-825 VVGTINLYASELG
+825 VIGTINLYASELG

-845 ILLQEIGEDIS
+845 ILLQEIGEDIT

-862 DAENERIS
+862 EAESERV
-870 TQIALQESELKYRE
+870 QAQLALQESELKYRE

-891 AISIYADGKIVYVN
+891 AICIYTDGIVVYVN

-913 AKSKDELVG
+913 AKSKKQLVG
-922 LSVVE
+922 LPVIE

-932 NRETVSERMQV
+932 NRATVFERMKI
-943 VAHSDTDES
+943 VAQSDINGS

-961 RMDGTP
+961 RMDGTS
-967 MYVEVKAMPIMLD
+967 MYVEVKAMPIVLD
-980 GQPAVQLTARDI
+980 GKPSVQLTARDI

-1024 EGGNLLFANNAFTSF
+1024 EGGQLLFANNAFTNF
-1039 TNSSNLK
+1039 TKSSRLELK
-1046 IKGGSPGDVFGCI
+1046 GNGPGDVFGCV
-1059 HSLVD
+1059 HSFTD
-1064 PRGCGYGHACASCVL
+1064 PRGCGHGHACSSCVL
-1079 RNAINTTFRTGKG
+1079 RNAINTTFKTGKG

-1101 FVSDAEQKAVSLLCS
+1101 FIRDAEQKAVSLLCS

-1135 TDRKNAEKEIRE
+1135 TDRKR
-1147 MGVSY
+1147 
-1152 FDMFNTVQHAIF
+1152 
-1164 IQNPDLTFIDVNQ
+1164 
-1177 GAVDMYGYEKQD
+1177 
-1189 FIGKTLLSLSAP
+1189 
-1201 GRNDLHKISEYGR
+1201 
-1214 LTLNGQPQKYE
+1214 
-1225 FWGERKDGSVFP
+1225 
-1237 KDVWTVKGK
+1237 
-1246 YFGKDVLITLAND
+1246 
-1259 ITNRKSAEEN
+1259 AEEN

-1291 DFSLVKIELDK
+1291 DFSSVKIELDK
-1302 LKAGGISDF
+1302 LKAGGVTDF
-1311 RKFLLIPEKI
+1311 RKFMLNSPEKI
-1321 EKLVSLINVVSI
+1321 EELVSLINVVSI

-1358 ISNATISVFS
+1358 ISNATINVFS
-1368 EELIALAEGK
+1368 EELIALAEGR
-1378 TQFEGETQIITLN
+1378 TQFEGETQIMTLN

-1404 PGFEDTLSKVLI
+1404 PGFENTLSKVLI

-1456 VGILE
+1456 IGILE

-1466 DHFGSILGHEPEYN
+1466 DHFGSILGHKPEYN
-1480 THNAPEVLRLWEINN
+1480 THNAPEVLRLWEMNN

-1502 LIDEIVQYNLENESL
+1502 LIDEIVQYNIKNESA
-1517 VYQQITFPIQDEK
+1517 VYQQIIFPIQDEK

-1540 DITERVQAEEELKR
+1540 DITERVRAEEELKR

-1581 APSGKPIMANDAA
+1581 APSGKPIMANEAA
-1594 TRLLGNG
+1594 MQLLGRG
-1601 ILPDTTPDNLA
+1601 ILPDTSHYNLA
-1612 EVYNIYKV
+1612 EVYNTYKV
-1620 GCEGHYPQNELPIIL
+1620 GSTGHYPVDEMPIYM

-1646 MIVLRPDGTQTLL
+1646 MIVIRPDGTQTLL

-1801 FQERHKIRCVFE
+1801 FEERHKIRCVFE

-1872 KNHKIRND
+1872 KNHKVRND

-1913 MPYTVSI
+1913 MPYTISI